1 MGRFSSLFD
10 TKQQEENRKLVQG
23 YIAERARRTEGSV
36 ARPASPISNS
46 SPQGEIQATA
56 QKSGSF
62 DSSPLGYRERWLNK
76 GQGTTKP
83 AGFSFKLPKMN
94 PVENNGG
101 GYNWS
106 EKQGAIGNV
115 EKPVQNPHVGQP
127 EEYYEKLW
135 QDYSNSHK
143 KIIPDNYNG
152 RADFAPN
159 INPMS
164 KEEYK
169 NLLKGDYE
177 KSGEYQF
184 MNELSKSPVGG
195 AIAPGFGTAWNAI
208 QGSIAGAEGIV
219 NTAHQLAS
227 KEKLKP
233 ESMAQQFKSNA
244 VRAGTLRAV
253 RNDLGFNYDDGVES
267 TGEKVA
273 DFIGGAVL
281 DSTASAA
288 RALTL
293 GTGGLALSSGT
304 AANQEYLDD
313 SVNPNITRDQML
325 SAGIAKGAA
334 EAAWEFAPQS
344 HFLEMS
350 KNGLGTTGKEI
361 AKNVLKQMGQEAIEE
376 MGTELTNTA
385 SDYLIK
391 GKQSDMVQEY
401 LARRQAGESDKEAKF
416 NTAKGIAANV
426 AMSGLGGALS
436 GGFSTGIAG
445 MSNTVRNGIAYSGMN
460 GTYQDIADSADIST
474 EEGKAIHEVATRLAE
489 KEAKGQKVSL
499 MDRGYLGNAID
510 NATIEASKKTEADN
524 STLEAETSH
533 SGEPV
538 QSGEENN
545 APYNVMSNNQT
556 EDSIREE
563 GSKAVA
569 PELSNRIQQIDS
581 TRKAMEQ
588 NALHEFSGNYDT
600 EGKQAFMKNYD
611 GSLDLPTY
619 IKAYNDI
626 YNIARYNY
634 KTGHEDLQTGAVKT
648 ARMALLSEEQRKEIY
663 KAGFRDLMATEKN
676 WNQNFKERIE
686 KREGGVMDSV
696 PHAPKNLT
704 TVLNALGKNTGLLF
718 RITDSKYAD
727 GANGSYEKGKGIITI
742 DLQSDNILGT
752 VSHEMTHWLKD
763 YNEIAYPMF
772 RGHVVES
779 LVRSSGTDFDTLKEA
794 YRNSYGQNMTEEE
807 IVDEIV
813 ADATT
818 HFLNDEKFIEEI
830 TKDKETK
837 GFAAKILDWI
847 KSVIDAYKELI
858 SHTGDRRASLAL
870 QEDLKRY
877 EEARELWSYGIEEAT
892 QNMKKYEPVNHAEDS
907 ETELSQVQLQK
918 IIEDGTPHEQLLE
931 HIYQTGTH
939 NNRYVYIQETPKILS
954 KILGI
959 DSLPMVMNT
968 EHVITVQA
976 KSKDEIK
983 QKLNI
988 PEEAAQKKRPH
999 NLTAKEILIDSDAM
1013 NSPAFIIRSDHID
1026 HDCSFLVV
1034 TNEYDSQKDR
1044 VVLAIKPSDHFNY
1057 ARISIVSNRIKS
1069 MYGKEDFSEFLKDNK
1084 NNLLYIE
1091 PSERKKQYKV
1101 KQKNRGTA
1109 PVSLN
1114 LVLPATSVVGL
1125 NLARFQMD
1133 VNKIL
1138 QNVDPK
1144 SRSNSNKVE
1153 PYFQNELQNFT
1164 NSQSN
1169 NTEDST
1175 TGDTTSANEILHQ
1188 LDISEEYYHT
1198 LEEENSELKKA
1209 NNYLSE
1215 VLNAEKSHV
1224 PSQADVRKTAD
1235 RMLDEFKSSFKKSD
1249 LVEQLTGLY
1258 QYLKESKNID
1268 GGEVT
1273 RVSRSIAREVI
1284 DNAQYQDE
1292 DEVREY
1298 KAFKGFF
1305 DKRPLY
1311 IPEEYIEDIFPD
1323 GFGALRKKYFGKVDI
1338 RKANADH
1345 QNNIYD
1351 IYRELQREFPNQ
1363 FPEHDFTSNDADV
1376 ALEILDG
1383 FEQLRPKDYE
1393 HFPGEEYNHAVDRL
1407 ADEIFNAYFEV
1418 GEESLNNKYKKS
1430 YKKLKEDA
1438 RASLEQEYREK
1449 YEAKLEKYIAKAEK
1463 KDEKSVARIKALR
1476 ADYKDSLIDYDT
1488 FIREEARILKK
1499 TGLEYQ
1505 ARRELHQA
1513 YREKQE
1519 EQRHRQI
1526 YKREIVR
1533 DSKALMNMAVNPTD
1547 NLHVPKVLLKD
1558 LVPVLSSVDFSSVN
1572 TYDGKLP
1579 KISMTAHEFAKN
1591 LETLNRRLQE
1601 AENNGDIFTEK
1612 DGKGMYLHIDP
1623 DLKANLQE
1631 IQEAVEGIGGNMNR
1645 LTTEQLQ
1652 TLRNSLRGLKKI
1664 VESQNKFISESTG
1677 KRMSD
1682 IVDQVIGEY
1691 KKQKTGTDYVAG
1703 LNVAKNFLK
1712 YEMLDAPTFFH
1723 ELGDGGD
1730 SMYKVLRHS
1739 LDKKTSA
1746 TIKASDYFE
1755 KSIKELNISE
1765 KDIKKMSETNV
1776 KVMAL
1781 DKKEGVKKEINIS
1794 KAQIISAYLDIL
1806 RDQARMHLLGE
1817 VTDKDTSRKTIEDIL
1832 GGFVLPDR
1840 RVGLV
1845 VKRDKTVYKLTE
1857 AEINTII
1864 QENLTENEIAL
1875 AEKMRYMY
1883 SKLLSS
1889 FGNEASNA
1897 VYGYD
1902 KFLEKNYVPI
1912 KVDSDSLTMKNADL
1926 EKMMVTL
1933 KNKGFTKSLQ
1943 KEAYNAL
1950 VLEDAFDVLSRHMDE
1965 MTTYYAY
1972 FPAIIDLQKFYN
1984 MTDENGDSVHREMSR
1999 VMGKGGTDYFMNLI
2013 RDLNGGRGDESTAGK
2028 LAYGAAGLY
2037 KGALVGGNLRVAIQ
2051 QPMSY
2056 ARAWSAIEGEYLLKG
2071 LSLPLAEANK
2081 EWELAKKYAP
2091 IAAWKAMG
2099 SYDINLGTKSTRT
2112 LLTGEETKLE
2122 KARNATFW
2130 LLEKGDEFAWK
2141 RLWYAAEKKVEG
2153 TTNLKKGTEEYY
2165 KAAAEIFNDVI
2176 DQTQVVD
2183 TVLNRTSAMKSKD
2196 GLAKVATS
2204 FMSEPSKTYNVVYR
2218 AYSDYKKG
2226 KIKAD
2231 KFIKTLMIGAIGQAL
2246 VSAAAS
2252 LLSAMR
2258 SKDKEKK
2265 FGDRYVDLFLN
2276 DYANNIKFWNTIPII
2291 GEKVE
2296 AALASLAGKRK
2307 FSSGN
2312 DFATKPIEDV
2322 MTSIRDLADYI
2333 NGDSK
2338 VGLGGTIYKMSNA
2351 ANALGIPLHNI
2362 LRDAGAV
2369 FDTWAY
2375 DISDDADIQ
2384 YFRDKAVFR
2393 MEAKNNRDKY
2403 VNVNRFLSSALK
2415 AYSVGDKNTGDKIIK
2430 DMQEKLG
2437 DDFINEKLEAT
2448 LAGDETIA
2456 EMAQKKLDGV
2466 DSSEEREYLHNHG
2479 YSDSMIDGAV
2489 TKAFQELK
2497 PIKDDEL
2504 AEQLFE
2510 RSEGYKE
2517 TLDNYVNYQIAK
2529 GNDSNEIRK
2538 SIKAAVTKKY
2548 KQAYVDAIGNPAES
2562 DAILKKILRITY
2574 EGKQLYTEKDLKQ
2587 WAKK

>member
-46 SPQGEIQATA
+46 SPQGELQATA

-106 EKQGAIGNV
+106 EKQGAIGNI
-115 EKPVQNPHVGQP
+115 EKPVQNPTATAPARTYNTPTTLSP
-127 EEYYEKLW
+127 E
-135 QDYSNSHK
+135 
-143 KIIPDNYNG
+143 
-152 RADFAPN
+152 AMA
-159 INPMS
+159 
-164 KEEYK
+164 
-169 NLLKGDYE
+169 NL
-177 KSGEYQF
+177 KSYQA
-184 MNELSKSPVGG
+184 NN
-195 AIAPGFGTAWNAI
+195 GTASQNLSGGVPI
-208 QGSIAGAEGIV
+208 DFQGLVKDAYENTREYAYLNRLSQKPIVGKLAPVVGAGQYVLSNIDSGFEGIR
-219 NTAHQLAS
+219 NTAEQIMSDDKISSQNMNGA
-227 KEKLKP
+227 
-233 ESMAQQFKSNA
+233 FRSNA
-244 VRAGTLRAV
+244 MREGSLRAL
-253 RNDLGFNYDDGVES
+253 RNNLGMKYDGIED
-267 TGEKVA
+267 TGEKIANFV
-273 DFIGGAVL
+273 GGTAL
-281 DSTASAA
+281 DAASSAA
-288 RALTL
+288 NATL
-293 GTGGLALSSGT
+293 FGTGGLALAAGN
-304 AANQEYLDD
+304 AANQEYLEDVD
-313 SVNPNITRDQML
+313 NPNITRDQML
-325 SAGIAKGAA
+325 LSGLAKGVA

-436 GGFSTGIAG
+436 GGFSTGLAG
-445 MSNTVRNGIAYSGMN
+445 MSNTVRNGIAYNGFN
-460 GTYQDIADSADIST
+460 GTYQDIADSADTST

-510 NATIEASKKTEADN
+510 NAAIEASKKAETNN

-533 SGEPV
+533 DGEPV
-538 QSGEENN
+538 QSVEGNN

-634 KTGHEDLQTGAVKT
+634 KTGHEDLRTGAVKT

-676 WNQNFKERIE
+676 WNQNFKERVE
-686 KREGGVMDSV
+686 KREGGVMDAV
-696 PHAPKNLT
+696 PHAPKNLI
-704 TVLNALGKNTGLLF
+704 TVLNALGKKTGLLF

-752 VSHEMTHWLKD
+752 VAHEMTHWLKD

-794 YRNSYGQNMTEEE
+794 YRNSYGQNMAEEE

-818 HFLNDEKFIEEI
+818 RFLNDEKLVKEI
-830 TKDKETK
+830 LADKETK

-877 EEARELWSYGIEEAT
+877 EEAMELWSYGIEEAT

-918 IIEDGTPHEQLLE
+918 IVDEGTPHEQLLE

-939 NNRYVYIQETPKILS
+939 NNRYVYIQETPKNLS

-959 DSLPMVMNT
+959 DSLPMVMNI
-968 EHVITVQA
+968 EHVVSVQA
-976 KSKDEIK
+976 KTKTEIQ
-983 QKLNI
+983 QKLNLT
-988 PEEAAQKKRPH
+988 PQQLQDRNPH
-999 NLTAKEILIDSDAM
+999 GLKASDIIIDSKAIDT
-1013 NSPAFIIRSDHID
+1013 PAFIIRSDD
-1026 HDCSFLVV
+1026 ETKDCSFVVV
-1034 TNEYDSQKDR
+1034 TNKFDSKGDR
-1044 VVLAIKPSDHFNY
+1044 VIVAVQPSDQFRY
-1057 ARISIVSNRIKS
+1057 AKISIVSNRIKS
-1069 MYGKEDFSEFLKDNK
+1069 VYGKEEFGTYLKTHKKD
-1084 NNLLYIE
+1084 LLYIE
-1091 PSERKKQYKV
+1091 PSERKKNYTYKDT
-1101 KQKNRGTA
+1101 KKNRGTA
-1109 PVSLN
+1109 PASLS
-1114 LVLPATSVVGL
+1114 LVLPATSVVGF

-1144 SRSNSNKVE
+1144 ARNDSNKVE

-1169 NTEDST
+1169 NTGNS
-1175 TGDTTSANEILHQ
+1175 TSATAILNQ

-1224 PSQADVRKTAD
+1224 PSQSDVRKTAD

-1311 IPEEYIEDIFPD
+1311 IPEEYIEDIYPD

-1351 IYRELQREFPNQ
+1351 IYRELQHEFPNQ

-1488 FIREEARILKK
+1488 FIREESRILKK

-1513 YREKQE
+1513 YREKQD

-1572 TYDGKLP
+1572 TYDGKIP
-1579 KISMTAHEFAKN
+1579 KISMTANEFAKN
-1591 LETLNRRLQE
+1591 LETLNRRLTE
-1601 AENNGDIFTEK
+1601 AEENGGVFTEE
-1612 DGKGMYLHIDP
+1612 DGKGMYLDIDP
-1623 DLKANLQE
+1623 DLRSSLQE
-1631 IQEAVEGIGGNMNR
+1631 VQEAVKGIDGNMNR
-1645 LTTEQLQ
+1645 LSTEQLQ

-1664 VESQNKFISESTG
+1664 VESQNKFISDTLNAKVSE
-1677 KRMSD
+1677 
-1682 IVDQVIGEY
+1682 VANEVINEFAS
-1691 KKQKTGTDYVAG
+1691 QKTGIDWNSKTHEF
-1703 LNVAKNFLK
+1703 LNYN
-1712 YEMLDAPTFFH
+1712 MLDAYSFFH
-1723 ELGDGGD
+1723 EMGDGGKKV
-1730 SMYKVLRHS
+1730 YKLLRAAR
-1739 LDKKTSA
+1739 DKKTVA
-1746 TIKASDYFE
+1746 LNQVENRFKEAMKENHIKT
-1755 KSIKELNISE
+1755 
-1765 KDIKKMSETNV
+1765 KDITKLSNDTFTFTAHTVRGNAKAEATMT
-1776 KVMAL
+1776 
-1781 DKKEGVKKEINIS
+1781 
-1794 KAQIISAYLDIL
+1794 KAQLMSMYLYNL
-1806 RDQARMHLLGE
+1806 RDQARMHMYGE
-1817 VTDKDTSRKTIEDIL
+1817 RTDAETGRKYIEEKL
-1832 GGFVLPDR
+1832 GGFKI
-1840 RVGLV
+1840 VGKKILGV
-1845 VKRDKTVYKLTE
+1845 TIRDENVYKLTE
-1857 AEINTII
+1857 AEVNALVD
-1864 QENLTENEIAL
+1864 EHLTDNEKAFADSIG
-1875 AEKMRYMY
+1875 KI
-1883 SKLLSS
+1883 LSVDVAK

-1902 KFLEKNYVPI
+1902 KFTEKNYFPI
-1912 KVDSDSLTMKNADL
+1912 KVDKDTIDMKNSDL
-1926 EKMMVTL
+1926 ERNMSTL
-1933 KNKGFTKSLQ
+1933 KNKGMTKSLQ
-1943 KEAYNAL
+1943 KEAYNPL
-1950 VLEDAFDVLSRHMDE
+1950 IVDDIFEVMMKHVDE
-1965 MTTYYAY
+1965 MTSYGAY
-1972 FPAIIDLQKFYN
+1972 FPAITDMQKFYN
-1984 MTDENGDSVHREMSR
+1984 MKDETGNSVHRELSR
-1999 VMGKGGTDYFMNLI
+1999 VMGKGGTNYYMNLL
-2013 RDLNGGRGDESTAGK
+2013 RDLNGSRGDTDNSDKFSQG
-2028 LAYGAAGLY
+2028 LSGLY
-2037 KGALVGGNLRVAIQ
+2037 KGAKVLGNLRVAIQ
-2051 QPMSY
+2051 QPTAY
-2056 ARAWSAIEGEYLLKG
+2056 ARAIAAIEPIYLAKG
-2071 LSLPLAEANK
+2071 LSLPVTEANK

-2091 IAAWKAMG
+2091 IALWKSMSG
-2099 SYDINLGTKSTRT
+2099 SFDINMGKGLRQQM
-2112 LLTGEETKLE
+2112 TGEATIREDIAN
-2122 KARNATFW
+2122 KAGYI
-2130 LLEKGDEFAWK
+2130 LEKGDEFAWK
-2141 RLWYAAEKKVEG
+2141 RLWYAAEKKVEA
-2153 TTNLKKGTEEYY
+2153 TTDLKKGTEEYY
-2165 KAAAEIFNDVI
+2165 KAAADIFNDII
-2176 DQTQVVD
+2176 DKTQVVD
-2183 TVLNRTSAMKSKD
+2183 SVLNRTDAMKMKS
-2196 GLAKVATS
+2196 GLVKLTTS
-2204 FMSEPSKTYNVVYR
+2204 FMSEPSKTYNMVYR
-2218 AYSDYKKG
+2218 AYSDFKKG
-2226 KIKAD
+2226 KGNGRE
-2231 KFIKTLMIGAIGQAL
+2231 LLGVMSGYVL
-2246 VSAAAS
+2246 SAAAAAAAAS
-2252 LLSAMR
+2252 VLSAMR
-2258 SKDKEKK
+2258 DKDKEKK
-2265 FGDRYVDLFLN
+2265 YGERWLDAFVGGFTDNINPIGYIPFLK
-2276 DYANNIKFWNTIPII
+2276 DA
-2291 GEKVE
+2291 VE
-2296 AALASLAGKRK
+2296 IAMNAGKWNNG
-2307 FSSGN
+2307 SN
-2312 DFATKPIEDV
+2312 DLTTKPIADAVKAVKSLHDAMNEDSKLGV
-2322 MTSIRDLADYI
+2322 VGNLYKASNMLDIAGIPMSNTLRDMGALYDTLIYDVLDDVNLQYDRDKLVYNMEGKNSNGDYI
-2333 NGDSK
+2333 NVK
-2338 VGLGGTIYKMSNA
+2338 
-2351 ANALGIPLHNI
+2351 
-2362 LRDAGAV
+2362 
-2369 FDTWAY
+2369 
-2375 DISDDADIQ
+2375 
-2384 YFRDKAVFR
+2384 
-2393 MEAKNNRDKY
+2393 
-2403 VNVNRFLSSALK
+2403 RFLSSALK
-2415 AYSVGDKNTGDKIIK
+2415 AYTRGDKALGDKIMADLK
-2430 DMQEKLG
+2430 AKLG
-2437 DDFINEKLEAT
+2437 DDVIEEAMQKQLKGNDTIQSMAEKKASGQDYSEDREA
-2448 LAGDETIA
+2448 LLSQGF
-2456 EMAQKKLDGV
+2456 
-2466 DSSEEREYLHNHG
+2466 SEA
-2479 YSDSMIDGAV
+2479 MID
-2489 TKAFQELK
+2489 KALESAYRKQS
-2497 PIKDDEL
+2497 PIKKEDL

-2510 RSEGYKE
+2510 QSEGYK
-2517 TLDNYVNYQIAK
+2517 
-2529 GNDSNEIRK
+2529 DSLK
-2538 SIKAAVTKKY
+2538 
-2548 KQAYVDAIGNPAES
+2548 AYVDYKKADGVSDDKIRSSIKSAVTGRYKEAYQAAIGNPAES

>member
-46 SPQGEIQATA
+46 SPQGELQATA
-56 QKSGSF
+56 QKSSTF
-62 DSSPLGYRERWLNK
+62 DSSPLGYRERWLSK

-83 AGFSFKLPKMN
+83 AGFSFNLPKMN
-94 PVENNGG
+94 SVENNGG

-115 EKPVQNPHVGQP
+115 EKPVQNSYVGQP

-135 QDYSNSHK
+135 QDYSKSHK

-195 AIAPGFGTAWNAI
+195 AIAPGFGIAWNAI

-325 SAGIAKGAA
+325 SAGIAKGVA

-385 SDYLIK
+385 SDFLIK

-460 GTYQDIADSADIST
+460 GTYQDIADSADTST

-510 NATIEASKKTEADN
+510 NAAIEASKQAEADN

-533 SGEPV
+533 YGEPV

-545 APYNVMSNNQT
+545 TPYNVLSDNQT

-569 PELSNRIQQIDS
+569 PELSNRIQQIDA

-634 KTGHEDLQTGAVKT
+634 KTGHEDLRTGAVKT

-676 WNQNFKERIE
+676 WNQNFKERVE

-752 VSHEMTHWLKD
+752 VAHEMTHWLKD

-794 YRNSYGQNMTEEE
+794 YRNSYGKNMTDEE

-818 HFLNDEKFIEEI
+818 RFLNDEKLVKEI
-830 TKDKETK
+830 LADKETK

-918 IIEDGTPHEQLLE
+918 VIDDQSDKPIEDRVEDVLTNKNFSDS
-931 HIYQTGTH
+931 HIYL
-939 NNRYVYIQETPKILS
+939 NDTPQVLQD
-954 KILGI
+954 LGLRN
-959 DSLPMVMNT
+959 LPMLMTSKHVYKAIRT
-968 EHVITVQA
+968 EQEAKNEGRFVQRD
-976 KSKDEIK
+976 KGHYHELGK
-983 QKLNI
+983 QKFLDVVNALEN
-988 PEEAAQKKRPH
+988 PEFIYKA
-999 NLTAKEILIDSDAM
+999 DSDP
-1013 NSPAFIIRSDHID
+1013 NDLQIIA
-1026 HDCSFLVV
+1026 VV
-1034 TNEYDSQKDR
+1034 GLKDDKNRQIMVAIQPEGNGNYNKVSVDSN
-1044 VVLAIKPSDHFNY
+1044 VAL
-1057 ARISIVSNRIKS
+1057 S
-1069 MYGKEDFSEFLKDNK
+1069 MYGRK
-1084 NNLLYIE
+1084 NLPTKISDAQNDGRILYDKNLNNNSGILQT
-1091 PSERKKQYKV
+1091 PVSQLHNNPLNTAVANSVNQYKQSV
-1101 KQKNRGTA
+1101 NNFLQKNG
-1109 PVSLN
+1109 
-1114 LVLPATSVVGL
+1114 
-1125 NLARFQMD
+1125 
-1133 VNKIL
+1133 K
-1138 QNVDPK
+1138 
-1144 SRSNSNKVE
+1144 
-1153 PYFQNELQNFT
+1153 
-1164 NSQSN
+1164 
-1169 NTEDST
+1169 
-1175 TGDTTSANEILHQ
+1175 LHQ

-1235 RMLDEFKSSFKKSD
+1235 KMLDEFKSSFKKSD

-1311 IPEEYIEDIFPD
+1311 IPEEYIEDIYPD

-1351 IYRELQREFPNQ
+1351 IYRELQHEFPNQ

-1449 YEAKLEKYIAKAEK
+1449 YEAKIEKYIAKAEK

-1513 YREKQE
+1513 YREKQD

-1817 VTDKDTSRKTIEDIL
+1817 VTDKDTSRKTIEDSL

>member
-46 SPQGEIQATA
+46 SPQGELQATA
-56 QKSGSF
+56 QKSSTF
-62 DSSPLGYRERWLNK
+62 DSSPLGYRERWLSK

-106 EKQGAIGNV
+106 EKQGAIGNI

-304 AANQEYLDD
+304 AANQEYLDN

-325 SAGIAKGAA
+325 SAGIAKGVA

-436 GGFSTGIAG
+436 GGFSTGLAG

-460 GTYQDIADSADIST
+460 GTYQDIADSADTST

-510 NATIEASKKTEADN
+510 NAAIEASKQAEADN

-533 SGEPV
+533 YGEPV
-538 QSGEENN
+538 QSEEGNN

-676 WNQNFKERIE
+676 WNQNFKERVE

-742 DLQSDNILGT
+742 DLQSDNVLGT
-752 VSHEMTHWLKD
+752 VAHEMTHWLKD

-818 HFLNDEKFIEEI
+818 HFLNDENFVKEI
-830 TKDKETK
+830 LADKETK

-907 ETELSQVQLQK
+907 EVELSQVQLQK
-918 IIEDGTPHEQLLE
+918 TI
-931 HIYQTGTH
+931 
-939 NNRYVYIQETPKILS
+939 NNQKGKTLS
-954 KILGI
+954 DRI
-959 DSLPMVMNT
+959 DDV
-968 EHVITVQA
+968 
-976 KSKDEIK
+976 
-983 QKLNI
+983 
-988 PEEAAQKKRPH
+988 
-999 NLTAKEILIDSDAM
+999 LT
-1013 NSPAFIIRSDHID
+1013 N
-1026 HDCSFLVV
+1026 
-1034 TNEYDSQKDR
+1034 
-1044 VVLAIKPSDHFNY
+1044 
-1057 ARISIVSNRIKS
+1057 
-1069 MYGKEDFSEFLKDNK
+1069 
-1084 NNLLYIE
+1084 
-1091 PSERKKQYKV
+1091 
-1101 KQKNRGTA
+1101 
-1109 PVSLN
+1109 
-1114 LVLPATSVVGL
+1114 
-1125 NLARFQMD
+1125 
-1133 VNKIL
+1133 
-1138 QNVDPK
+1138 
-1144 SRSNSNKVE
+1144 
-1153 PYFQNELQNFT
+1153 QNFT
-1164 NSQSN
+1164 ESHVYL
-1169 NTEDST
+1169 
-1175 TGDTTSANEILHQ
+1175 GDTPQILQDLGLRKLPILMTAKHVYNGIKTKQNAINEGRYFIKDEGHHHGIGRKNFIKVINNLNNPEIIYKYSNVKDDFRIVEVFGIKDKRNDPIIVVIKPEGNGYYNSINIDSNVALSMHGRSNIANKIIDAQKHGRILYVRNLNNKNSGSFQIPGSQLPNNFSSTAVANSLNQYKQDVNQFLKKNGKLNQ
-1188 LDISEEYYHT
+1188 LDISEEYYHA

-1311 IPEEYIEDIFPD
+1311 IPEEYIEDIYPD

-1351 IYRELQREFPNQ
+1351 IYRELQHEFTNQ

-1513 YREKQE
+1513 YREKQD

-1579 KISMTAHEFAKN
+1579 KISMTAGEFAKN
-1591 LETLNRRLQE
+1591 LETLNKRLTE
-1601 AENNGDIFTEK
+1601 AEENGGVFTEE
-1612 DGKGMYLHIDP
+1612 DGKGMYLDIDP
-1623 DLKANLQE
+1623 DLRASLNE
-1631 IQEAVEGIGGNMNR
+1631 VQEAVKGIDGNMNR
-1645 LTTEQLQ
+1645 LSTEQLQ

-1664 VESQNKFISESTG
+1664 VESQNKFISDTLNA
-1677 KRMSD
+1677 KVSD
-1682 IVDQVIGEY
+1682 VANEVINEFAS
-1691 KKQKTGTDYVAG
+1691 QKTGIDWNSKTHEF
-1703 LNVAKNFLK
+1703 LNYN
-1712 YEMLDAPTFFH
+1712 MLDAYSFFH
-1723 ELGDGGD
+1723 EMGDGGKKV
-1730 SMYKVLRHS
+1730 YKLLRAAR
-1739 LDKKTSA
+1739 DKKTVA
-1746 TIKASDYFE
+1746 LNQVENRFKEAMKENHIKT
-1755 KSIKELNISE
+1755 
-1765 KDIKKMSETNV
+1765 KDITKLSNDTFTFTAHTVRDNADAEATMT
-1776 KVMAL
+1776 
-1781 DKKEGVKKEINIS
+1781 
-1794 KAQIISAYLDIL
+1794 KAQLMSMYLYNL
-1806 RDQARMHLLGE
+1806 RDQARMHMYGE
-1817 VTDKDTSRKTIEDIL
+1817 RTDAETGRKHIEEKL
-1832 GGFVLPDR
+1832 GGFKI
-1840 RVGLV
+1840 VGKKILGV
-1845 VKRDKTVYKLTE
+1845 TIRDENVYKLTE
-1857 AEINTII
+1857 AEVNALVD
-1864 QENLTENEIAL
+1864 EHLTDNEKAFADSIG
-1875 AEKMRYMY
+1875 KI
-1883 SKLLSS
+1883 LSVDVAK

-1902 KFLEKNYVPI
+1902 KFTEKNYFPI
-1912 KVDSDSLTMKNADL
+1912 KVDKDTIDMKNSDL
-1926 EKMMVTL
+1926 ERNMSTL
-1933 KNKGFTKSLQ
+1933 KNKGMTKSLQ
-1943 KEAYNAL
+1943 KEAYNPL
-1950 VLEDAFDVLSRHMDE
+1950 IVDDIFEVMMKHVDE
-1965 MTTYYAY
+1965 MTSYGAY
-1972 FPAIIDLQKFYN
+1972 FPAITDMQKFYN
-1984 MTDENGDSVHREMSR
+1984 MKDETGNSVHRELSR
-1999 VMGKGGTDYFMNLI
+1999 VMGKGGTNYYMDLL
-2013 RDLNGGRGDESTAGK
+2013 RDLNGSRGDTDNADKFSQGFSS
-2028 LAYGAAGLY
+2028 LY
-2037 KGALVGGNLRVAIQ
+2037 KGAKVLGNLRVAIQ
-2051 QPMSY
+2051 QPTAY
-2056 ARAWSAIEGEYLLKG
+2056 ARAIAAIEGKYLAQG
-2071 LSLPLAEANK
+2071 LSLPITEANK

-2091 IAAWKAMG
+2091 IALWKSMSG
-2099 SYDINLGTKSTRT
+2099 SFDINMGKGLRQQM
-2112 LLTGEETKLE
+2112 TGEATIRENIAN
-2122 KARNATFW
+2122 KAGF

-2141 RLWYAAEKKVEG
+2141 RLWYAAEKKVEA
-2153 TTNLKKGTEEYY
+2153 TTDLKKGTEEYY
-2165 KAAAEIFNDVI
+2165 KAAADIFNDVI
-2176 DQTQVVD
+2176 DETQVVD
-2183 TVLNRTSAMKSKD
+2183 SVLNRTDAMKNKS
-2196 GLAKVATS
+2196 GLTKLTTS
-2204 FMSEPSKTYNVVYR
+2204 FMSEPSKTYNMVYR
-2218 AYSDYKKG
+2218 AYSDFKKG
-2226 KIKAD
+2226 KGNARV
-2231 KFIKTLMIGAIGQAL
+2231 LLGVMSAYVLNAAL
-2246 VSAAAS
+2246 AAAVAS
-2252 LLSAMR
+2252 LPSAMR
-2258 SKDKEKK
+2258 DKDKEKK
-2265 FGDRYVDLFLN
+2265 YGERWLDAFTGGFTDNINPISYIPFAKDAVEIAMNAFSGKWNNGSNDL
-2276 DYANNIKFWNTIPII
+2276 T
-2291 GEKVE
+2291 
-2296 AALASLAGKRK
+2296 
-2307 FSSGN
+2307 
-2312 DFATKPIEDV
+2312 TKPI
-2322 MTSIRDLADYI
+2322 ADAVKAVKSLSEAM
-2333 NGDSK
+2333 NEDSK
-2338 VGLGGTIYKMSNA
+2338 LGVAGNLYKASNMLDIAGIPMSNT
-2351 ANALGIPLHNI
+2351 
-2362 LRDAGAV
+2362 LRDIGALY
-2369 FDTWAY
+2369 DTLIY
-2375 DISDDADIQ
+2375 DVLDDVNLQ
-2384 YFRDKAVFR
+2384 YERDKLVYN
-2393 MEAKNNRDKY
+2393 MEGKNSKGDY
-2403 VNVNRFLSSALK
+2403 FNVKRFLSSALK
-2415 AYSVGDKNTGDKIIK
+2415 AYTRGDKALGDKIMADLK
-2430 DMQEKLG
+2430 AKLG
-2437 DDFINEKLEAT
+2437 DDVIEEAMQKQLKGNDTIQAMAEKKASGQDYSEDRESLLSQGFSEA
-2448 LAGDETIA
+2448 
-2456 EMAQKKLDGV
+2456 
-2466 DSSEEREYLHNHG
+2466 
-2479 YSDSMIDGAV
+2479 MID
-2489 TKAFQELK
+2489 KALESAYRKQSPVKKE
-2497 PIKDDEL
+2497 DL

-2510 RSEGYKE
+2510 QSEGYK
-2517 TLDNYVNYQIAK
+2517 
-2529 GNDSNEIRK
+2529 DSLK
-2538 SIKAAVTKKY
+2538 
-2548 KQAYVDAIGNPAES
+2548 AYVDYKKADGVSDEKIRSNIKSAVTGRYKEVYQAAIGNPAES

>member
-46 SPQGEIQATA
+46 SPRGELQATA
-56 QKSGSF
+56 QKSSTF
-62 DSSPLGYRERWLNK
+62 DSSPLGYRQRWLEKNK
-76 GQGTTKP
+76 PQAPKVTPTATAPARTYNTPTTLSPEAMANLK
-83 AGFSFKLPKMN
+83 SYQS
-94 PVENNGG
+94 NNGITNQNLSG
-101 GYNWS
+101 GVPVDF
-106 EKQGAIGNV
+106 QGLVKDAYENTREYAYLNRLSQKPIVGKLAPVVGAGQYVLSNV
-115 EKPVQNPHVGQP
+115 
-127 EEYYEKLW
+127 
-135 QDYSNSHK
+135 D
-143 KIIPDNYNG
+143 
-152 RADFAPN
+152 
-159 INPMS
+159 
-164 KEEYK
+164 
-169 NLLKGDYE
+169 
-177 KSGEYQF
+177 SGF
-184 MNELSKSPVGG
+184 
-195 AIAPGFGTAWNAI
+195 
-208 QGSIAGAEGIV
+208 EGIR
-219 NTAHQLAS
+219 NTAEQIMS
-227 KEKLKP
+227 DEKI
-233 ESMAQQFKSNA
+233 SSQNMNGAFRSNA
-244 VRAGTLRAV
+244 MREGSLRAL
-253 RNDLGFNYDDGVES
+253 RNNLGMKYDGVED
-267 TGEKVA
+267 TGEKIANFV
-273 DFIGGAVL
+273 GGTAL
-281 DSTASAA
+281 DAASSAA
-288 RALTL
+288 NATL
-293 GTGGLALSSGT
+293 FGTGGLALAAGN
-304 AANQEYLDD
+304 AANQEYLENVD
-313 SVNPNITRDQML
+313 NPNITRDQML
-325 SAGIAKGAA
+325 LSGLAKGVA

-401 LARRQAGESDKEAKF
+401 LARRQAGESEKEAKF
-416 NTAKGIAANV
+416 NTAKGIAGNV

-436 GGFSTGIAG
+436 GGFSTGLAG
-445 MSNTVRNGIAYSGMN
+445 MSNTVRNGFAYSGMN
-460 GTYQDIADSADIST
+460 GTYQDIADSADTST

-510 NATIEASKKTEADN
+510 NAAIEASKQAETNN

-533 SGEPV
+533 NGEPV

-581 TRKAMEQ
+581 TRKAIEQ
-588 NALHEFSGNYDT
+588 NALHEFSENYDT
-600 EGKQAFMKNYD
+600 EGKQAFTKNYD

-634 KTGHEDLQTGAVKT
+634 KTGHEDLRTGAVKT

-676 WNQNFKERIE
+676 WNQNFKERVE

-696 PHAPKNLT
+696 PHAPKNLI

-752 VSHEMTHWLKD
+752 VAHEMTHWLKD

-837 GFAAKILDWI
+837 GFAEKILDWI

-892 QNMKKYEPVNHAEDS
+892 QNMKKYDPVTHAEDS

-918 IIEDGTPHEQLLE
+918 VIDDQSDKPIEDRVEDVLTNKNFSDS
-931 HIYQTGTH
+931 HIYL
-939 NNRYVYIQETPKILS
+939 NDTPQVLQD
-954 KILGI
+954 LGLRN
-959 DSLPMVMNT
+959 LPMLMTSKHVYKAIRT
-968 EHVITVQA
+968 EQEAKNEGRFVQRD
-976 KSKDEIK
+976 KGHYHELGK
-983 QKLNI
+983 QKFLDVVNALEN
-988 PEEAAQKKRPH
+988 PEFIYKA
-999 NLTAKEILIDSDAM
+999 DSDP
-1013 NSPAFIIRSDHID
+1013 NDLQIIA
-1026 HDCSFLVV
+1026 VV
-1034 TNEYDSQKDR
+1034 GLKDDKNRQIMVAIQPEGNGNYNKVSVDSN
-1044 VVLAIKPSDHFNY
+1044 VAL
-1057 ARISIVSNRIKS
+1057 S
-1069 MYGKEDFSEFLKDNK
+1069 MYGRK
-1084 NNLLYIE
+1084 NLPTKISDAQNDGRILYDKNLNNNSGILQT
-1091 PSERKKQYKV
+1091 PVSQLHNNPLNTAVANSVNQYKQSV
-1101 KQKNRGTA
+1101 NNFLQKNGK
-1109 PVSLN
+1109 LN
-1114 LVLPATSVVGL
+1114 
-1125 NLARFQMD
+1125 
-1133 VNKIL
+1133 
-1138 QNVDPK
+1138 
-1144 SRSNSNKVE
+1144 
-1153 PYFQNELQNFT
+1153 
-1164 NSQSN
+1164 
-1169 NTEDST
+1169 
-1175 TGDTTSANEILHQ
+1175 Q
-1188 LDISEEYYHT
+1188 LDISEEYYHA

-1224 PSQADVRKTAD
+1224 PSQSDVRKTAD

-1311 IPEEYIEDIFPD
+1311 IPEEYIEDIYPD

-1351 IYRELQREFPNQ
+1351 IYRELQHEFPNQ

-1513 YREKQE
+1513 YREKQD

-1572 TYDGKLP
+1572 TYDGKIP
-1579 KISMTAHEFAKN
+1579 KISMTANEFAKN
-1591 LETLNRRLQE
+1591 LETLNRRLTE
-1601 AENNGDIFTEK
+1601 AEENGGVFTEE
-1612 DGKGMYLHIDP
+1612 DGKGMYLDIDP
-1623 DLKANLQE
+1623 DLRASLQE
-1631 IQEAVEGIGGNMNR
+1631 VQEAVKGIDGNMNR
-1645 LTTEQLQ
+1645 LSTEQLQ

-1664 VESQNKFISESTG
+1664 VESQNQFISDTLNAKVSEVANEVIKDFES
-1677 KRMSD
+1677 
-1682 IVDQVIGEY
+1682 
-1691 KKQKTGTDYVAG
+1691 QKTGTAWIG
-1703 LNVAKNFLK
+1703 IPGKTHEFLNYN
-1712 YEMLDAPTFFH
+1712 MLDAYSFFH
-1723 ELGDGGD
+1723 EMGDGGKKV
-1730 SMYKVLRHS
+1730 YKLLRAAR
-1739 LDKKTSA
+1739 DKKTVA
-1746 TIKASDYFE
+1746 LNQVENRFKEAMKENHIKT
-1755 KSIKELNISE
+1755 
-1765 KDIKKMSETNV
+1765 KDITKLSNDTFTFTAHTVRGNAQAEATMT
-1776 KVMAL
+1776 
-1781 DKKEGVKKEINIS
+1781 
-1794 KAQIISAYLDIL
+1794 KAQLMSMYLYDL
-1806 RDQARMHLLGE
+1806 RDQARMHMYGE
-1817 VTDKDTSRKTIEDIL
+1817 RTDAETGAKHIEEKL
-1832 GGFVLPDR
+1832 GGFKIGDR
-1840 RVGLV
+1840 KEIGRYA
-1845 VKRDKTVYKLTE
+1845 RDENVYKLTE
-1857 AEINTII
+1857 AEVNALVD
-1864 QENLTENEIAL
+1864 EHLTDNEKAFADSIG
-1875 AEKMRYMY
+1875 KI
-1883 SKLLSS
+1883 LSVDVAK

-1902 KFLEKNYVPI
+1902 KFTEKNYFPI
-1912 KVDSDSLTMKNADL
+1912 KVDKDTIDMKNSDL
-1926 EKMMVTL
+1926 ERNMSTL
-1933 KNKGFTKSLQ
+1933 KNKGMTKSLQ
-1943 KEAYNAL
+1943 KEAYNPL
-1950 VLEDAFDVLSRHMDE
+1950 IVDDIFEVMMKHVDE
-1965 MTTYYAY
+1965 MTSYGAY
-1972 FPAIIDLQKFYN
+1972 FPAITDMQKFYN
-1984 MTDENGDSVHREMSR
+1984 MKDETGNSVHRELSR
-1999 VMGKGGTDYFMNLI
+1999 VMGKGGTNYYMDLL
-2013 RDLNGGRGDESTAGK
+2013 RDLNGSRGDTDNADKFSQGFSS
-2028 LAYGAAGLY
+2028 LY
-2037 KGALVGGNLRVAIQ
+2037 KGAKVLGNLRVAIQ
-2051 QPMSY
+2051 QPTAY
-2056 ARAWSAIEGEYLLKG
+2056 ARAIAAIEPIYLAKG
-2071 LSLPLAEANK
+2071 LSLPITEANK

-2091 IAAWKAMG
+2091 IALWKSMSG
-2099 SYDINLGTKSTRT
+2099 SFDINMGKGLRQQM
-2112 LLTGEETKLE
+2112 TGEATIREDIAN
-2122 KARNATFW
+2122 KAGF

-2141 RLWYAAEKKVEG
+2141 RLWYAAEKKVEA
-2153 TTNLKKGTEEYY
+2153 TTDLKKGTEEYY
-2165 KAAAEIFNDVI
+2165 KAAADIFNDVI
-2176 DQTQVVD
+2176 DKTQVVD
-2183 TVLNRTSAMKSKD
+2183 SVLNRTDAMKSKS
-2196 GLAKVATS
+2196 GLTKLTTS
-2204 FMSEPSKTYNVVYR
+2204 FMSEPSKTYNMVYR

-2226 KIKAD
+2226 KGNAGE
-2231 KFIKTLMIGAIGQAL
+2231 LLGVMSAYVLNAAL
-2246 VSAAAS
+2246 AAAAAS
-2252 LLSAMR
+2252 VLSAMR
-2258 SKDKEKK
+2258 SREKEKK
-2265 FGDRYVDLFLN
+2265 YGERWLDAFVGGFTDNINPIGYIPFAREAFEIAVNTALKKWNNGSNDL
-2276 DYANNIKFWNTIPII
+2276 T
-2291 GEKVE
+2291 
-2296 AALASLAGKRK
+2296 
-2307 FSSGN
+2307 
-2312 DFATKPIEDV
+2312 TKPIADAVKAVNNLSEAMDEDSKLGV
-2322 MTSIRDLADYI
+2322 VGNLYKASNALDIAGIPMSNTLRDMGALYDTLIYDVLDDVNLQYDRDKLVYNMEGKNSKGDYI
-2333 NGDSK
+2333 NVK
-2338 VGLGGTIYKMSNA
+2338 
-2351 ANALGIPLHNI
+2351 
-2362 LRDAGAV
+2362 
-2369 FDTWAY
+2369 
-2375 DISDDADIQ
+2375 
-2384 YFRDKAVFR
+2384 
-2393 MEAKNNRDKY
+2393 
-2403 VNVNRFLSSALK
+2403 RFLSSALK
-2415 AYSVGDKNTGDKIIK
+2415 AYTRGDKALGDKIMADLK
-2430 DMQEKLG
+2430 AKLG
-2437 DDFINEKLEAT
+2437 DDVIEEAMQKQLKGNDAIQAMAEKKASGQDYSEDREA
-2448 LAGDETIA
+2448 LLSQGF
-2456 EMAQKKLDGV
+2456 
-2466 DSSEEREYLHNHG
+2466 SEA
-2479 YSDSMIDGAV
+2479 MID
-2489 TKAFQELK
+2489 KALESAYRKQSPVKKE
-2497 PIKDDEL
+2497 DL

-2510 RSEGYKE
+2510 QSEGYK
-2517 TLDNYVNYQIAK
+2517 
-2529 GNDSNEIRK
+2529 DSLK
-2538 SIKAAVTKKY
+2538 
-2548 KQAYVDAIGNPAES
+2548 AYVDYKKADGVSDEKIRSSIKSAVTGRYKEAYQAAIGNPAES
-2562 DAILKKILRITY
+2562 DAILRKILRITY

>member
-1 MGRFSSLFD
+1 
-10 TKQQEENRKLVQG
+10 
-23 YIAERARRTEGSV
+23 
-36 ARPASPISNS
+36 
-46 SPQGEIQATA
+46 
-56 QKSGSF
+56 
-62 DSSPLGYRERWLNK
+62 
-76 GQGTTKP
+76 
-83 AGFSFKLPKMN
+83 
-94 PVENNGG
+94 
-101 GYNWS
+101 
-106 EKQGAIGNV
+106 
-115 EKPVQNPHVGQP
+115 
-127 EEYYEKLW
+127 
-135 QDYSNSHK
+135 
-143 KIIPDNYNG
+143 
-152 RADFAPN
+152 
-159 INPMS
+159 
-164 KEEYK
+164 
-169 NLLKGDYE
+169 
-177 KSGEYQF
+177 
-184 MNELSKSPVGG
+184 
-195 AIAPGFGTAWNAI
+195 
-208 QGSIAGAEGIV
+208 
-219 NTAHQLAS
+219 
-227 KEKLKP
+227 
-233 ESMAQQFKSNA
+233 
-244 VRAGTLRAV
+244 
-253 RNDLGFNYDDGVES
+253 
-267 TGEKVA
+267 
-273 DFIGGAVL
+273 
-281 DSTASAA
+281 
-288 RALTL
+288 
-293 GTGGLALSSGT
+293 
-304 AANQEYLDD
+304 
-313 SVNPNITRDQML
+313 
-325 SAGIAKGAA
+325 
-334 EAAWEFAPQS
+334 
-344 HFLEMS
+344 
-350 KNGLGTTGKEI
+350 
-361 AKNVLKQMGQEAIEE
+361 
-376 MGTELTNTA
+376 
-385 SDYLIK
+385 
-391 GKQSDMVQEY
+391 MVQEY

-416 NTAKGIAANV
+416 NTAKGIVANV

-460 GTYQDIADSADIST
+460 GTYQDIADSADTST

-510 NATIEASKKTEADN
+510 NAAIEASKKAEANN
-524 STLEAETSH
+524 STLEAEASH
-533 SGEPV
+533 DGEPV
-538 QSGEENN
+538 QSEEGNN
-545 APYNVMSNNQT
+545 TPYNVMTNNQT

-569 PELSNRIQQIDS
+569 PELNTRIQQIDS

-634 KTGHEDLQTGAVKT
+634 KTGHEDLRTGAVKT

-676 WNQNFKERIE
+676 WNQNFKERVE

-752 VSHEMTHWLKD
+752 VAHEMTHWLKD

-818 HFLNDEKFIEEI
+818 HFLNDENFVKEI
-830 TKDKETK
+830 LADKETK
-837 GFAAKILDWI
+837 GFAEKILDWI

-892 QNMKKYEPVNHAEDS
+892 QNMQKYEPVNHAEDS
-907 ETELSQVQLQK
+907 ETELSQIQLQK
-918 IIEDGTPHEQLLE
+918 TI
-931 HIYQTGTH
+931 
-939 NNRYVYIQETPKILS
+939 NNQKGKTLS
-954 KILGI
+954 DRI
-959 DSLPMVMNT
+959 DDV
-968 EHVITVQA
+968 
-976 KSKDEIK
+976 
-983 QKLNI
+983 LN
-988 PEEAAQKKRPH
+988 
-999 NLTAKEILIDSDAM
+999 N
-1013 NSPAFIIRSDHID
+1013 
-1026 HDCSFLVV
+1026 
-1034 TNEYDSQKDR
+1034 
-1044 VVLAIKPSDHFNY
+1044 
-1057 ARISIVSNRIKS
+1057 
-1069 MYGKEDFSEFLKDNK
+1069 
-1084 NNLLYIE
+1084 
-1091 PSERKKQYKV
+1091 
-1101 KQKNRGTA
+1101 
-1109 PVSLN
+1109 
-1114 LVLPATSVVGL
+1114 
-1125 NLARFQMD
+1125 
-1133 VNKIL
+1133 
-1138 QNVDPK
+1138 
-1144 SRSNSNKVE
+1144 
-1153 PYFQNELQNFT
+1153 QNFT
-1164 NSQSN
+1164 ESHVYL
-1169 NTEDST
+1169 
-1175 TGDTTSANEILHQ
+1175 GDTPQILQDLGLRKLPILMTAKHVYNGIKTKQSAINEGRYFVKDNGHHHGLGRKNFIKVINNLNNPEIIYKYSNAKDDFRIVEVFGIKDKRNDPIIVVIKPEGNGYYNSINIDSNVALSMHGRSNISNKIIDAQKHGRILYVRNLNNKNSGSYQIPGSQLPNNFSSTAVANSVNQYKQSVNNFLQKNGKLNQ
-1188 LDISEEYYHT
+1188 LDISEEYYHA

-1224 PSQADVRKTAD
+1224 PSQSDVRKTAD

-1311 IPEEYIEDIFPD
+1311 IPEEYIEDIYPD

-1351 IYRELQREFPNQ
+1351 IYRELQHEFPNQ

-1449 YEAKLEKYIAKAEK
+1449 YEAKIEKYIAKAEK

-1513 YREKQE
+1513 YREKQD

-1579 KISMTAHEFAKN
+1579 KISMTAGEFAKN

-1664 VESQNKFISESTG
+1664 VESQNKFISDTLNA
-1677 KRMSD
+1677 KVSD
-1682 IVDQVIGEY
+1682 VANEVINEFAS
-1691 KKQKTGTDYVAG
+1691 QKTGIDWNSKTHEF
-1703 LNVAKNFLK
+1703 LNYN
-1712 YEMLDAPTFFH
+1712 MLDAYSFFH
-1723 ELGDGGD
+1723 EMGDGGKKV
-1730 SMYKVLRHS
+1730 YKLLRAAR
-1739 LDKKTSA
+1739 DKKTVA
-1746 TIKASDYFE
+1746 LNQVENRFKEAMKENHIKT
-1755 KSIKELNISE
+1755 
-1765 KDIKKMSETNV
+1765 KDITKLSNDTFTFTAHTVRGNADAEATMT
-1776 KVMAL
+1776 
-1781 DKKEGVKKEINIS
+1781 
-1794 KAQIISAYLDIL
+1794 KAQLMSMYLYNL
-1806 RDQARMHLLGE
+1806 RDQARMHMYGE
-1817 VTDKDTSRKTIEDIL
+1817 RTDAETGRKYIEEKL
-1832 GGFVLPDR
+1832 GGFKI
-1840 RVGLV
+1840 VGKKILGV
-1845 VKRDKTVYKLTE
+1845 TIRDENVYKLTE
-1857 AEINTII
+1857 AEVNALVD
-1864 QENLTENEIAL
+1864 EHLTDNEKAFADSIG
-1875 AEKMRYMY
+1875 KI
-1883 SKLLSS
+1883 LSIDVAK

-1902 KFLEKNYVPI
+1902 KFTEKNYFPI
-1912 KVDSDSLTMKNADL
+1912 KVDKDTIDMKNSDL
-1926 EKMMVTL
+1926 ERNMSTL
-1933 KNKGFTKSLQ
+1933 KNKGMTKSLQ
-1943 KEAYNAL
+1943 KEAYNPL
-1950 VLEDAFDVLSRHMDE
+1950 IVDDIFEVMMKHVDE
-1965 MTTYYAY
+1965 MTSYGAY
-1972 FPAIIDLQKFYN
+1972 FPAITDMQKFYN
-1984 MTDENGDSVHREMSR
+1984 MKDETGNSVHRELSR
-1999 VMGKGGTDYFMNLI
+1999 VMGNGGTNYYMNLL
-2013 RDLNGGRGDESTAGK
+2013 RDLNGSRGDTDNSDKFSQG
-2028 LAYGAAGLY
+2028 LSGLY
-2037 KGALVGGNLRVAIQ
+2037 KGAKVLGNLRVAIQ
-2051 QPMSY
+2051 QPTAY
-2056 ARAWSAIEGEYLLKG
+2056 ARAIAAIEPIYLAKG
-2071 LSLPLAEANK
+2071 LSLPVTEANK

-2091 IAAWKAMG
+2091 IALWKSMSG
-2099 SYDINLGTKSTRT
+2099 SFDINMGKGLRQQM
-2112 LLTGEETKLE
+2112 TGEATIREDIAN
-2122 KARNATFW
+2122 KAGYI
-2130 LLEKGDEFAWK
+2130 LEKGDEFAWK
-2141 RLWYAAEKKVEG
+2141 RLWYAAEKKVEA
-2153 TTNLKKGTEEYY
+2153 TTDLKKGTEEYY
-2165 KAAAEIFNDVI
+2165 KAAADIFNDII
-2176 DQTQVVD
+2176 DKTQVVD
-2183 TVLNRTSAMKSKD
+2183 SVLNRTDAMKSKS
-2196 GLAKVATS
+2196 GLTKLTTS
-2204 FMSEPSKTYNVVYR
+2204 FMSEPSKTYNMVYR
-2218 AYSDYKKG
+2218 AYSDFKRGKG
-2226 KIKAD
+2226 NAGE
-2231 KFIKTLMIGAIGQAL
+2231 LLGVMSAYVLNAAL
-2246 VSAAAS
+2246 TAAFAS
-2252 LLSAMR
+2252 VVSAMR
-2258 SKDKEKK
+2258 SREKEKK
-2265 FGDRYVDLFLN
+2265 YGERWLDAFVGDFTDNINPIGYIPFAKDVVEIAVNTALKKWNNGSNDL
-2276 DYANNIKFWNTIPII
+2276 
-2291 GEKVE
+2291 
-2296 AALASLAGKRK
+2296 
-2307 FSSGN
+2307 
-2312 DFATKPIEDV
+2312 ATKPISEAV
-2322 MTSIRDLADYI
+2322 KAVSNLAEIMDE
-2333 NGDSK
+2333 DSK
-2338 VGLGGTIYKMSNA
+2338 LSKWGNFYKATNI
-2351 ANALGIPLHNI
+2351 LDGFGIPISNT
-2362 LRDAGAV
+2362 LRDMGALY
-2369 FDTWAY
+2369 DTLIY
-2375 DISDDADIQ
+2375 DVLDDVNLQ
-2384 YFRDKAVFR
+2384 YDRDKKVYN
-2393 MEAKNNRDKY
+2393 MEGKNSKGDY
-2403 VNVNRFLSSALK
+2403 VNVKRFLSSALK
-2415 AYSVGDKNTGDKIIK
+2415 AYTRGDKALGDKIMADLK
-2430 DMQEKLG
+2430 AKLG
-2437 DDFINEKLEAT
+2437 DDVIEEAMQKQLKGNDTIQSMAEKKASGQDFSEDREA
-2448 LAGDETIA
+2448 LLSQGF
-2456 EMAQKKLDGV
+2456 
-2466 DSSEEREYLHNHG
+2466 SEA
-2479 YSDSMIDGAV
+2479 MID
-2489 TKAFQELK
+2489 KALESAYRKQS
-2497 PIKDDEL
+2497 PIKKEDL

-2510 RSEGYKE
+2510 QSEGYK
-2517 TLDNYVNYQIAK
+2517 
-2529 GNDSNEIRK
+2529 DSLK
-2538 SIKAAVTKKY
+2538 
-2548 KQAYVDAIGNPAES
+2548 AYVDYKKADGVSDEKIRSSIKSAVTGRYKEAYQAAIGNPAES
-2562 DAILKKILRITY
+2562 DAILRKILRITY

>member
-46 SPQGEIQATA
+46 SPQGELQATA
-56 QKSGSF
+56 QKSSTF

-76 GQGTTKP
+76 GKDTTKP

-115 EKPVQNPHVGQP
+115 EKPVQNPTATAPARTYNTPTTLSSEAMANLKSYQANNGTTSQDLSGGVPIDFQGLVKDAYENTREYAYLNRLSQKPIVG
-127 EEYYEKLW
+127 KLAPVVGAG
-135 QDYSNSHK
+135 QYVLSN
-143 KIIPDNYNG
+143 ID
-152 RADFAPN
+152 
-159 INPMS
+159 
-164 KEEYK
+164 
-169 NLLKGDYE
+169 
-177 KSGEYQF
+177 SGF
-184 MNELSKSPVGG
+184 
-195 AIAPGFGTAWNAI
+195 
-208 QGSIAGAEGIV
+208 EGIR
-219 NTAHQLAS
+219 NTAEQIMSDDKISSQNMNGA
-227 KEKLKP
+227 
-233 ESMAQQFKSNA
+233 FRSNA
-244 VRAGTLRAV
+244 MREGSLRAL
-253 RNDLGFNYDDGVES
+253 RNNLGMKYDGVED
-267 TGEKVA
+267 TGEKIANFV
-273 DFIGGAVL
+273 GGTAL
-281 DSTASAA
+281 DAASSAA
-288 RALTL
+288 NATL
-293 GTGGLALSSGT
+293 FGTGGLALAAGN
-304 AANQEYLDD
+304 AANQEYLENVD
-313 SVNPNITRDQML
+313 NPNITRDQML
-325 SAGIAKGAA
+325 LSGLAKGVA

-401 LARRQAGESDKEAKF
+401 LARRQSGESDKEAKF

-445 MSNTVRNGIAYSGMN
+445 MSNTIRNGIAYSGMN
-460 GTYQDIADSADIST
+460 GTYQDIADSADTST

-510 NATIEASKKTEADN
+510 NAAIEASKKAEADN

-533 SGEPV
+533 DGEPV
-538 QSGEENN
+538 QSGEGNN
-545 APYNVMSNNQT
+545 APYNVLSNNQT

-569 PELSNRIQQIDS
+569 PELSNRIQQIDA

-676 WNQNFKERIE
+676 WNQNFRERVE

-763 YNEIAYPMF
+763 YNELAYPMF

-837 GFAAKILDWI
+837 GFAEKILDWI

-892 QNMKKYEPVNHAEDS
+892 QNMQKYEPVNHAEDS
-907 ETELSQVQLQK
+907 ETELSQIQLQK
-918 IIEDGTPHEQLLE
+918 TI
-931 HIYQTGTH
+931 
-939 NNRYVYIQETPKILS
+939 NNQKGKTLS
-954 KILGI
+954 DRI
-959 DSLPMVMNT
+959 DDV
-968 EHVITVQA
+968 
-976 KSKDEIK
+976 
-983 QKLNI
+983 LN
-988 PEEAAQKKRPH
+988 
-999 NLTAKEILIDSDAM
+999 N
-1013 NSPAFIIRSDHID
+1013 
-1026 HDCSFLVV
+1026 
-1034 TNEYDSQKDR
+1034 
-1044 VVLAIKPSDHFNY
+1044 
-1057 ARISIVSNRIKS
+1057 
-1069 MYGKEDFSEFLKDNK
+1069 
-1084 NNLLYIE
+1084 
-1091 PSERKKQYKV
+1091 
-1101 KQKNRGTA
+1101 
-1109 PVSLN
+1109 
-1114 LVLPATSVVGL
+1114 
-1125 NLARFQMD
+1125 
-1133 VNKIL
+1133 
-1138 QNVDPK
+1138 
-1144 SRSNSNKVE
+1144 
-1153 PYFQNELQNFT
+1153 QNFT
-1164 NSQSN
+1164 ESHVYL
-1169 NTEDST
+1169 
-1175 TGDTTSANEILHQ
+1175 GDTPQILQDLGLRKLPILMTAKHVYNGIKTKQSAINEGRYFVKDNGHHHGLGRKNFIKVINNLNNPEIIYKYSNAKDDFRIVEVFGIKDKRNDPIIVVIKPEGNGYYNSINIDSNVALSMHGRSNISNKIIDAQKHGRILYVRNLNNKNSGSYQIPGSQLPNNFSSTAVANSLNQYKQSVNNFLQKNGKLHQ
-1188 LDISEEYYHT
+1188 LDISEEYYHA

-1209 NNYLSE
+1209 NNYLSD

-1224 PSQADVRKTAD
+1224 PSQSDVRKTAD

-1273 RVSRSIAREVI
+1273 RVSRSISREVI

-1311 IPEEYIEDIFPD
+1311 IPEEYIEDIYPD

-1351 IYRELQREFPNQ
+1351 IYRELQHEFPNQ

-1449 YEAKLEKYIAKAEK
+1449 YEAKIEKYIAKAEK

-1513 YREKQE
+1513 YREKQD

-1591 LETLNRRLQE
+1591 LETLNRRLTE
-1601 AENNGDIFTEK
+1601 AEENGGVFTEE
-1612 DGKGMYLHIDP
+1612 DGKGMYLDIDP
-1623 DLKANLQE
+1623 DLRTSLQE
-1631 IQEAVEGIGGNMNR
+1631 VQEAVKGIDGNMNR

-1664 VESQNKFISESTG
+1664 VESQNKFISDTLNAKVSEVANEVIKDFES
-1677 KRMSD
+1677 
-1682 IVDQVIGEY
+1682 
-1691 KKQKTGTDYVAG
+1691 QKTGIDWNSKTHEF
-1703 LNVAKNFLK
+1703 LNYN
-1712 YEMLDAPTFFH
+1712 MLDAYSFFH
-1723 ELGDGGD
+1723 EMGDGGKKV
-1730 SMYKVLRHS
+1730 YKLLRAAR
-1739 LDKKTSA
+1739 DKKTVA
-1746 TIKASDYFE
+1746 LNQVENRFKEAMKENHIKT
-1755 KSIKELNISE
+1755 
-1765 KDIKKMSETNV
+1765 KDITKLSNDTFTFTAHTVRGNAQAEATMT
-1776 KVMAL
+1776 
-1781 DKKEGVKKEINIS
+1781 
-1794 KAQIISAYLDIL
+1794 KAQLMSMYLYNL
-1806 RDQARMHLLGE
+1806 RDQARMHMYGE
-1817 VTDKDTSRKTIEDIL
+1817 RTDAETGRKYIEEKL
-1832 GGFVLPDR
+1832 GGFKI
-1840 RVGLV
+1840 VGKKILGV
-1845 VKRDKTVYKLTE
+1845 TIRDENVYKLTE
-1857 AEINTII
+1857 AEVNALVD
-1864 QENLTENEIAL
+1864 EHLTDNEKAFADSIG
-1875 AEKMRYMY
+1875 KI
-1883 SKLLSS
+1883 LSVDVAK

-1902 KFLEKNYVPI
+1902 KFTEKNYFPI
-1912 KVDSDSLTMKNADL
+1912 KVDKDTIDMKNSDL
-1926 EKMMVTL
+1926 ERNMSTL
-1933 KNKGFTKSLQ
+1933 KNKGMTKSLQ
-1943 KEAYNAL
+1943 KEAYNPL
-1950 VLEDAFDVLSRHMDE
+1950 IVDDIFEVMMKHVDE
-1965 MTTYYAY
+1965 MTSYGAY
-1972 FPAIIDLQKFYN
+1972 FPAITDMQKFYN
-1984 MTDENGDSVHREMSR
+1984 MKDETGNSVHRELSR
-1999 VMGKGGTDYFMNLI
+1999 VMGKGGTNYYMNLL
-2013 RDLNGGRGDESTAGK
+2013 RDLNGSRGDTDNSDKFSQGFS
-2028 LAYGAAGLY
+2028 GLY
-2037 KGALVGGNLRVAIQ
+2037 KGAKVLGNLRVAIQ
-2051 QPMSY
+2051 QPTAY
-2056 ARAWSAIEGEYLLKG
+2056 ARAIAAIEPIYLAKG
-2071 LSLPLAEANK
+2071 LSLPITEANK

-2091 IAAWKAMG
+2091 IALWKSMSG
-2099 SYDINLGTKSTRT
+2099 SFDINMGKGLRQQM
-2112 LLTGEETKLE
+2112 TGEAKFHEDIAN
-2122 KARNATFW
+2122 KAGF

-2141 RLWYAAEKKVEG
+2141 RLWYAAEKKVEA
-2153 TTNLKKGTEEYY
+2153 TTDLKKGTEEYY
-2165 KAAAEIFNDVI
+2165 KAAADIFNDII
-2176 DQTQVVD
+2176 DKTQVVD
-2183 TVLNRTSAMKSKD
+2183 SVLNRTDAMKNKF
-2196 GLAKVATS
+2196 GLVKLTTS
-2204 FMSEPSKTYNVVYR
+2204 FMSEPSKTYNMVYR
-2218 AYSDYKKG
+2218 AYSDFKRGKG
-2226 KIKAD
+2226 NAGE
-2231 KFIKTLMIGAIGQAL
+2231 LLGVMSAYVLNAAL
-2246 VSAAAS
+2246 TAAFAS
-2252 LLSAMR
+2252 VVSAMR
-2258 SKDKEKK
+2258 SREKEKK
-2265 FGDRYVDLFLN
+2265 YGERWLDAFVGDFTDNINPIGYIPFAKDAVEIAVNTALKKWNNGSNDL
-2276 DYANNIKFWNTIPII
+2276 
-2291 GEKVE
+2291 
-2296 AALASLAGKRK
+2296 
-2307 FSSGN
+2307 
-2312 DFATKPIEDV
+2312 ATKPISEAAKAV
-2322 MTSIRDLADYI
+2322 GNLAEIMDD
-2333 NGDSK
+2333 DSK
-2338 VGLGGTIYKMSNA
+2338 LGFFGNLYKASNALDIAGIPMSN
-2351 ANALGIPLHNI
+2351 
-2362 LRDAGAV
+2362 
-2369 FDTWAY
+2369 T
-2375 DISDDADIQ
+2375 
-2384 YFRDKAVFR
+2384 FRDIGALYDTLIYDVLDDV
-2393 MEAKNNRDKY
+2393 NLQYDRDKKVYNMMGKNRKGDY
-2403 VNVNRFLSSALK
+2403 VNVKRFLSSALK
-2415 AYSVGDKNTGDKIIK
+2415 AYTRGDKALGDKIMADLK
-2430 DMQEKLG
+2430 AKLG
-2437 DDFINEKLEAT
+2437 EDVIEEAMQKQLKGNDTIQAMAEKKASGQDYSEDREA
-2448 LAGDETIA
+2448 LLSQGF
-2456 EMAQKKLDGV
+2456 
-2466 DSSEEREYLHNHG
+2466 SEA
-2479 YSDSMIDGAV
+2479 MID
-2489 TKAFQELK
+2489 KALESAYRKQS
-2497 PIKDDEL
+2497 PIKKEDL

-2510 RSEGYKE
+2510 QSEGYK
-2517 TLDNYVNYQIAK
+2517 
-2529 GNDSNEIRK
+2529 DSLK
-2538 SIKAAVTKKY
+2538 
-2548 KQAYVDAIGNPAES
+2548 AYVDYKKADGVSDDKIRSSIKSAVTGRYKEAYQAAIGNPAES
-2562 DAILKKILRITY
+2562 DAILRKILRITY

>member
-46 SPQGEIQATA
+46 SPQGELQATA
-56 QKSGSF
+56 QKSSTF
-62 DSSPLGYRERWLNK
+62 DSSPLGYRQRWLEKNK
-76 GQGTTKP
+76 PQAPKVTPTATAPARTYNTPTTLSPEAMANLKSYQANNGTTSQNLS
-83 AGFSFKLPKMN
+83 GGV
-94 PVENNGG
+94 PVDFQGLVKDAYENTREYAYLNRL
-101 GYNWS
+101 S
-106 EKQGAIGNV
+106 Q
-115 EKPVQNPHVGQP
+115 KPVVG
-127 EEYYEKLW
+127 KLAPVVGAG
-135 QDYSNSHK
+135 QYVLSN
-143 KIIPDNYNG
+143 ID
-152 RADFAPN
+152 
-159 INPMS
+159 
-164 KEEYK
+164 
-169 NLLKGDYE
+169 
-177 KSGEYQF
+177 SGF
-184 MNELSKSPVGG
+184 
-195 AIAPGFGTAWNAI
+195 
-208 QGSIAGAEGIV
+208 EGIR
-219 NTAHQLAS
+219 NTAEQIMSDDKISSQNMNGA
-227 KEKLKP
+227 
-233 ESMAQQFKSNA
+233 FRSNA
-244 VRAGTLRAV
+244 MREGSLRAL
-253 RNDLGFNYDDGVES
+253 RNNLGMKYDGVED
-267 TGEKVA
+267 TGEKIANFV
-273 DFIGGAVL
+273 GGTAL
-281 DSTASAA
+281 DAASSAA
-288 RALTL
+288 NATL
-293 GTGGLALSSGT
+293 FGTGGLALAAGN
-304 AANQEYLDD
+304 AANQEYLENVD
-313 SVNPNITRDQML
+313 NPNITRDQML
-325 SAGIAKGAA
+325 LSGLAKGVA

-385 SDYLIK
+385 SDFLIK

-436 GGFSTGIAG
+436 GGFSTGLAG
-445 MSNTVRNGIAYSGMN
+445 MSNTIRNGFAHSGMN
-460 GTYQDIADSADIST
+460 GTYQDIADSADTST

-510 NATIEASKKTEADN
+510 NAAIEASKKAEADN

-533 SGEPV
+533 YGEPV
-538 QSGEENN
+538 QSEEGNN

-569 PELSNRIQQIDS
+569 PELNNRIQQIDA

-676 WNQNFKERIE
+676 WNQNFKERVE

-696 PHAPKNLT
+696 PHAPKNLI

-752 VSHEMTHWLKD
+752 VAHEMTHWLKD

-794 YRNSYGQNMTEEE
+794 YRNSYGKNMTEEE

-818 HFLNDEKFIEEI
+818 RFLNDEKLVKEI
-830 TKDKETK
+830 LADKETK

-892 QNMKKYEPVNHAEDS
+892 QNMQKYEPVNHAEDS
-907 ETELSQVQLQK
+907 EAELSQVQLQK
-918 IIEDGTPHEQLLE
+918 VIDDQSDKPIEDRVEDVLTNKNFSDS
-931 HIYQTGTH
+931 HIYL
-939 NNRYVYIQETPKILS
+939 NDTPQVLQD
-954 KILGI
+954 LGLRN
-959 DSLPMVMNT
+959 LPMLMTSKHVYKAIRT
-968 EHVITVQA
+968 EQEAKNEGRFVQRD
-976 KSKDEIK
+976 KGHYHELGK
-983 QKLNI
+983 QKFLDVVNALEN
-988 PEEAAQKKRPH
+988 PE
-999 NLTAKEILIDSDAM
+999 LIYKADNDPNDLRIIVVVDLKDDKNHQIMVAIQPEGNGNYNKISVDSNVA
-1013 NSPAFIIRSDHID
+1013 
-1026 HDCSFLVV
+1026 L
-1034 TNEYDSQKDR
+1034 
-1044 VVLAIKPSDHFNY
+1044 
-1057 ARISIVSNRIKS
+1057 S
-1069 MYGKEDFSEFLKDNK
+1069 MYGRQNLPNKIRDAKKDGRILYDK
-1084 NNLLYIE
+1084 NLNNNSGILQTPVSQLHNN
-1091 PSERKKQYKV
+1091 PLNTAVANSVNQYKQSV
-1101 KQKNRGTA
+1101 NNFLQKNGK
-1109 PVSLN
+1109 LN
-1114 LVLPATSVVGL
+1114 
-1125 NLARFQMD
+1125 
-1133 VNKIL
+1133 
-1138 QNVDPK
+1138 
-1144 SRSNSNKVE
+1144 
-1153 PYFQNELQNFT
+1153 
-1164 NSQSN
+1164 
-1169 NTEDST
+1169 
-1175 TGDTTSANEILHQ
+1175 Q

-1311 IPEEYIEDIFPD
+1311 IPEEYIEDIYPD

-1351 IYRELQREFPNQ
+1351 IYRELQHEFPNQ

-1449 YEAKLEKYIAKAEK
+1449 YEAKIEKYIAKAEK

-1513 YREKQE
+1513 YREKQD

-1572 TYDGKLP
+1572 TYDGKIP
-1579 KISMTAHEFAKN
+1579 KISMTAGEFAKN
-1591 LETLNRRLQE
+1591 LETLNKRLTE
-1601 AENNGDIFTEK
+1601 AEENGGVFTEE
-1612 DGKGMYLHIDP
+1612 DGKGMYLDIDP
-1623 DLKANLQE
+1623 DLRASLQE
-1631 IQEAVEGIGGNMNR
+1631 VQEAVKGIDGNMNR

-1664 VESQNKFISESTG
+1664 VESQNQFISDTLNAKVSEVANEVIKDFES
-1677 KRMSD
+1677 
-1682 IVDQVIGEY
+1682 
-1691 KKQKTGTDYVAG
+1691 QKTGTAWSG
-1703 LNVAKNFLK
+1703 FILGNGHEFLNYN
-1712 YEMLDAPTFFH
+1712 MLDAYSFFH
-1723 ELGDGGD
+1723 EMGDGGKKV
-1730 SMYKVLRHS
+1730 YKLLRAAR
-1739 LDKKTSA
+1739 DKKTVA
-1746 TIKASDYFE
+1746 LNQVENRFKEAMKENHIKT
-1755 KSIKELNISE
+1755 
-1765 KDIKKMSETNV
+1765 KDITKLSNDTFTFTAHTVRGNAQAEATMT
-1776 KVMAL
+1776 
-1781 DKKEGVKKEINIS
+1781 
-1794 KAQIISAYLDIL
+1794 KAQLMSMYLYNL
-1806 RDQARMHLLGE
+1806 RDQARMHMYGE
-1817 VTDKDTSRKTIEDIL
+1817 RTDAETGRKHIEEKL
-1832 GGFVLPDR
+1832 GGFKIGDR
-1840 RVGLV
+1840 KEIGRYA
-1845 VKRDKTVYKLTE
+1845 RDENVYKLTE
-1857 AEINTII
+1857 AEVNALVD
-1864 QENLTENEIAL
+1864 EHLTDNEKTFADSIG
-1875 AEKMRYMY
+1875 KI
-1883 SKLLSS
+1883 LSIDVAK

-1902 KFLEKNYVPI
+1902 KFTEKNYFPI
-1912 KVDSDSLTMKNADL
+1912 KVDKDTIDMKNSDL
-1926 EKMMVTL
+1926 ERNMSTL
-1933 KNKGFTKSLQ
+1933 KNKGMTKSLQ
-1943 KEAYNAL
+1943 KEAYNPL
-1950 VLEDAFDVLSRHMDE
+1950 IVDDIFEVMMKHVDE
-1965 MTTYYAY
+1965 MTSYGAY
-1972 FPAIIDLQKFYN
+1972 FPAITDMQKFYN
-1984 MTDENGDSVHREMSR
+1984 MKDETGNSVHRELSR
-1999 VMGKGGTDYFMNLI
+1999 VMGKGGTNYYMDLL
-2013 RDLNGGRGDESTAGK
+2013 RDLNGSRGDTDNADKFSQGFSS
-2028 LAYGAAGLY
+2028 LY
-2037 KGALVGGNLRVAIQ
+2037 KGAKVLGNLRVAIQ
-2051 QPMSY
+2051 QPTAY
-2056 ARAWSAIEGEYLLKG
+2056 ARAIAAIEPIYLAKG
-2071 LSLPLAEANK
+2071 LSLPITEANK

-2091 IAAWKAMG
+2091 IALWKSMSG
-2099 SYDINLGTKSTRT
+2099 SFDINMGKGLRQQM
-2112 LLTGEETKLE
+2112 TGEATIREDIAN
-2122 KARNATFW
+2122 KAGF

-2141 RLWYAAEKKVEG
+2141 RLWYAAEKKVEA
-2153 TTNLKKGTEEYY
+2153 TTDLKKGTEEYY
-2165 KAAAEIFNDVI
+2165 KAAADIFNDII
-2176 DQTQVVD
+2176 DKTQVVD
-2183 TVLNRTSAMKSKD
+2183 SVLNRTDAMKSKS
-2196 GLAKVATS
+2196 GLTKLTTS
-2204 FMSEPSKTYNVVYR
+2204 FMSEPSKTYNMVYR
-2218 AYSDYKKG
+2218 AYSDFKKG
-2226 KIKAD
+2226 KGNAGE
-2231 KFIKTLMIGAIGQAL
+2231 LLGVMSAYVLNAAL
-2246 VSAAAS
+2246 AAAFAS
-2252 LLSAMR
+2252 VVSAMR
-2258 SKDKEKK
+2258 SREKEKK
-2265 FGDRYVDLFLN
+2265 YGERWLDAFTGGFTDNINPISYIPF
-2276 DYANNIKFWNTIPII
+2276 ANNAFEIAVNTALKKWNN
-2291 GEKVE
+2291 G
-2296 AALASLAGKRK
+2296 S
-2307 FSSGN
+2307 N
-2312 DFATKPIEDV
+2312 DLTTKPIADAVKAVNNLSEAMDEDSKLGV
-2322 MTSIRDLADYI
+2322 VGNLYKASNALDITGIPMSNTLRDMGALYDTLIYDVLDDVNLQYDRDKLVYNMEGKNSKGDYI
-2333 NGDSK
+2333 NVK
-2338 VGLGGTIYKMSNA
+2338 
-2351 ANALGIPLHNI
+2351 
-2362 LRDAGAV
+2362 
-2369 FDTWAY
+2369 
-2375 DISDDADIQ
+2375 
-2384 YFRDKAVFR
+2384 
-2393 MEAKNNRDKY
+2393 
-2403 VNVNRFLSSALK
+2403 RFLSSALK
-2415 AYSVGDKNTGDKIIK
+2415 AYTRGDKALGDKIMADLK
-2430 DMQEKLG
+2430 AKLG
-2437 DDFINEKLEAT
+2437 DDVIEEAMQKQLKGNDMIQAMAEKKASGLDYSEDREA
-2448 LAGDETIA
+2448 LLSQGF
-2456 EMAQKKLDGV
+2456 
-2466 DSSEEREYLHNHG
+2466 SEA
-2479 YSDSMIDGAV
+2479 MID
-2489 TKAFQELK
+2489 KALESAYRKQS
-2497 PIKDDEL
+2497 PIKKEDL

-2510 RSEGYKE
+2510 QSEGYK
-2517 TLDNYVNYQIAK
+2517 
-2529 GNDSNEIRK
+2529 DSLK
-2538 SIKAAVTKKY
+2538 
-2548 KQAYVDAIGNPAES
+2548 AYVDYKKADGVSDDKIRSSIKSAVTGRYKEAYQAAIGNPAES

>member
-56 QKSGSF
+56 QKSSTF
-62 DSSPLGYRERWLNK
+62 DSSPLGYRQRWLEKNK
-76 GQGTTKP
+76 PQAPKVTPTATAPARTYNTPTTLSPEAMANLKSYQANNGTTSQNLS
-83 AGFSFKLPKMN
+83 GGV
-94 PVENNGG
+94 PVDFQGLVKDAYENTREYAYLNRL
-101 GYNWS
+101 S
-106 EKQGAIGNV
+106 Q
-115 EKPVQNPHVGQP
+115 KPVVG
-127 EEYYEKLW
+127 KLAPVVGAG
-135 QDYSNSHK
+135 QYVLSN
-143 KIIPDNYNG
+143 ID
-152 RADFAPN
+152 
-159 INPMS
+159 
-164 KEEYK
+164 
-169 NLLKGDYE
+169 
-177 KSGEYQF
+177 SGF
-184 MNELSKSPVGG
+184 
-195 AIAPGFGTAWNAI
+195 
-208 QGSIAGAEGIV
+208 EGIR
-219 NTAHQLAS
+219 NTAEQIMSDDKISSQNMNGA
-227 KEKLKP
+227 
-233 ESMAQQFKSNA
+233 FRSNA
-244 VRAGTLRAV
+244 MREGSLRAL
-253 RNDLGFNYDDGVES
+253 RNNLGMKYDGVED
-267 TGEKVA
+267 TGEKIANFV
-273 DFIGGAVL
+273 GGTAL
-281 DSTASAA
+281 DAASSAA
-288 RALTL
+288 NATL
-293 GTGGLALSSGT
+293 FGTGRLALAAGN
-304 AANQEYLDD
+304 AANQEYLENVD
-313 SVNPNITRDQML
+313 NPNITRDQML
-325 SAGIAKGAA
+325 LSGLAKGVV

-416 NTAKGIAANV
+416 NTAKGIAGNV

-445 MSNTVRNGIAYSGMN
+445 MSNTIRNGFAYSGMN
-460 GTYQDIADSADIST
+460 GTYQDIADSADTST
-474 EEGKAIHEVATRLAE
+474 EEGKAIHEVATRLAA

-510 NATIEASKKTEADN
+510 NAAIEASKKAEANN

-533 SGEPV
+533 NGEPV
-538 QSGEENN
+538 QSEEGNN

-569 PELSNRIQQIDS
+569 PELSNRIQQIDA

-676 WNQNFKERIE
+676 WNQNFKERVE
-686 KREGGVMDSV
+686 KREGGVMDAV

-752 VSHEMTHWLKD
+752 VAHEMTHWLKD

-818 HFLNDEKFIEEI
+818 RFLNDEKLVKEI
-830 TKDKETK
+830 LADKETK

-892 QNMKKYEPVNHAEDS
+892 QNMKKYEPVTHAEDS
-907 ETELSQVQLQK
+907 DAELSQVQLQK
-918 IIEDGTPHEQLLE
+918 IVDEGTPHEQLLE

-968 EHVITVQA
+968 EHVVTIQA
-976 KSKDEIK
+976 KSQSEIK
-983 QKLNI
+983 QKLNLT
-988 PEEAAQKKRPH
+988 EQQAQDRTPH
-999 NLTAKEILIDSDAM
+999 SLTAKEILDYTKAID
-1013 NSPAFIIRSDHID
+1013 NPAFIIRSDGKKK
-1026 HDCSFLVV
+1026 DCSFVVV
-1034 TNEYDSQKDR
+1034 TNEFDSNGDR
-1044 VVLAIKPSDHFNY
+1044 VVVAVQPSDQFNY
-1057 ARISIVSNRIKS
+1057 SKISIVSNRVKS
-1069 MYGKEDFSEFLKDNK
+1069 LYGKEEFGDYLNYHKK
-1084 NNLLYIE
+1084 NLLYIE
-1091 PSERKKQYKV
+1091 PSERRKTYTY

-1109 PVSLN
+1109 PASLS
-1114 LVLPATSVVGL
+1114 LVLPATSVVGF

-1144 SRSNSNKVE
+1144 ARNDSNKVE

-1169 NTEDST
+1169 NTGNS
-1175 TGDTTSANEILHQ
+1175 TSATAILNQ
-1188 LDISEEYYHT
+1188 LDISEEYYHA

-1224 PSQADVRKTAD
+1224 PSQSDVRKTAD

-1311 IPEEYIEDIFPD
+1311 IPEEYIEDIYPD

-1351 IYRELQREFPNQ
+1351 IYRELQHEFPNQ

-1513 YREKQE
+1513 YREKQD

-1572 TYDGKLP
+1572 TYDGKIP
-1579 KISMTAHEFAKN
+1579 KISMTANEFAKN
-1591 LETLNRRLQE
+1591 LETLNRRLTE
-1601 AENNGDIFTEK
+1601 AEENGGVFTEE
-1612 DGKGMYLHIDP
+1612 DGKGMYLDIDP
-1623 DLKANLQE
+1623 DLRASLQE
-1631 IQEAVEGIGGNMNR
+1631 VQEAVKGIDGNMNR
-1645 LTTEQLQ
+1645 LSTEQLQ

-1664 VESQNKFISESTG
+1664 VESQNKFISDTLNAKVSEVANEVIKDFES
-1677 KRMSD
+1677 
-1682 IVDQVIGEY
+1682 
-1691 KKQKTGTDYVAG
+1691 QKTGTAWSG
-1703 LNVAKNFLK
+1703 FILGNGHEFLNYN
-1712 YEMLDAPTFFH
+1712 MLDAYSFFH
-1723 ELGDGGD
+1723 EMGDGGKKV
-1730 SMYKVLRHS
+1730 YKLLRAAR
-1739 LDKKTSA
+1739 DKKTVA
-1746 TIKASDYFE
+1746 LNQVENRFKEAMKENHIKT
-1755 KSIKELNISE
+1755 
-1765 KDIKKMSETNV
+1765 KDITKLSNDTFTFTAHTVRGNA
-1776 KVMAL
+1776 KVEAIMT
-1781 DKKEGVKKEINIS
+1781 
-1794 KAQIISAYLDIL
+1794 KAQLMSMYLYNL
-1806 RDQARMHLLGE
+1806 RDQARMHMYGE
-1817 VTDKDTSRKTIEDIL
+1817 RTDAETGRKYIEEKL
-1832 GGFVLPDR
+1832 GGFKIGDR
-1840 RVGLV
+1840 KEIGRYA
-1845 VKRDKTVYKLTE
+1845 RDENVYKLTE
-1857 AEINTII
+1857 AEVNSLVD
-1864 QENLTENEIAL
+1864 EHLTDNEKAFADSIG
-1875 AEKMRYMY
+1875 KI
-1883 SKLLSS
+1883 LSIDVAK

-1897 VYGYD
+1897 VYGYE
-1902 KFLEKNYVPI
+1902 KFTEKNYFPI
-1912 KVDSDSLTMKNADL
+1912 KVDKDTIDMKNSDL
-1926 EKMMVTL
+1926 ERNMSTL
-1933 KNKGFTKSLQ
+1933 KNKGMTKSLQ
-1943 KEAYNAL
+1943 KEAYNPL
-1950 VLEDAFDVLSRHMDE
+1950 IVDDIFEVMMKHVDE
-1965 MTTYYAY
+1965 MTSYGAY
-1972 FPAIIDLQKFYN
+1972 FPAITDMQKFYN
-1984 MTDENGDSVHREMSR
+1984 MKDETGNSVHRELSR
-1999 VMGKGGTDYFMNLI
+1999 VMGKGGTNYYMNLL
-2013 RDLNGGRGDESTAGK
+2013 RDLNGSRGDTDNVDRFAQGFSS
-2028 LAYGAAGLY
+2028 LY
-2037 KGALVGGNLRVAIQ
+2037 KGAKVLGNLRVAIQ
-2051 QPMSY
+2051 QPTAY
-2056 ARAWSAIEGEYLLKG
+2056 VRALAAIEGKYLMGG
-2071 LSLPLAEANK
+2071 LSLPITEANK

-2091 IAAWKAMG
+2091 IALWKSMSG
-2099 SYDINLGTKSTRT
+2099 SYDINVGKGLRQQM
-2112 LLTGEETKLE
+2112 TGEATIREDIAN
-2122 KARNATFW
+2122 KAGY

-2141 RLWYAAEKKVEG
+2141 RLWYAAEKKVEA
-2153 TTNLKKGTEEYY
+2153 TTDLKKGTEEYY
-2165 KAAAEIFNDVI
+2165 KAAADIFNDII
-2176 DQTQVVD
+2176 DKTQVVD
-2183 TVLNRTSAMKSKD
+2183 SVLNRTDAMKNKN
-2196 GLAKVATS
+2196 GLVKLSTS
-2204 FMSEPSKTYNVVYR
+2204 FMSEPSKTYNMVYR
-2218 AYSDYKKG
+2218 AYSDYRKG
-2226 KIKAD
+2226 KNNA
-2231 KFIKTLMIGAIGQAL
+2231 GALLGVL
-2246 VSAAAS
+2246 VVSVLSAAATAALAS
-2252 LLSAMR
+2252 VPSAMR
-2258 SKDKEKK
+2258 DRDKEKK
-2265 FGDRYVDLFLN
+2265 YGERWLDAFVGDFTD
-2276 DYANNIKFWNTIPII
+2276 NINPIGYIPII
-2291 GEKVE
+2291 K
-2296 AALASLAGKRK
+2296 
-2307 FSSGN
+2307 
-2312 DFATKPIEDV
+2312 DFAEIAMNAFSGKWNNGSNDIAMKPIADAVKAVKNLSEVMNEDSKLGV
-2322 MTSIRDLADYI
+2322 VGNLYKASNALDIAGIPMSNTLRDMGALYDTLIYDVLDDVNLQYDRDKLVYNMEGKNSKGDYI
-2333 NGDSK
+2333 NVK
-2338 VGLGGTIYKMSNA
+2338 
-2351 ANALGIPLHNI
+2351 
-2362 LRDAGAV
+2362 
-2369 FDTWAY
+2369 
-2375 DISDDADIQ
+2375 
-2384 YFRDKAVFR
+2384 
-2393 MEAKNNRDKY
+2393 
-2403 VNVNRFLSSALK
+2403 RFLSSALK
-2415 AYSVGDKNTGDKIIK
+2415 AYTRGDKALGDKIMADLK
-2430 DMQEKLG
+2430 AKLG
-2437 DDFINEKLEAT
+2437 DDVIEEAMQRQLKGNDTIQAMAEKKASGQDYSEDREALLSQGFSEAMVDKALESAYRK
-2448 LAGDETIA
+2448 
-2456 EMAQKKLDGV
+2456 QSPVKKED
-2466 DSSEEREYLHNHG
+2466 
-2479 YSDSMIDGAV
+2479 
-2489 TKAFQELK
+2489 
-2497 PIKDDEL
+2497 L

-2510 RSEGYKE
+2510 QSEGYK
-2517 TLDNYVNYQIAK
+2517 
-2529 GNDSNEIRK
+2529 DSLK
-2538 SIKAAVTKKY
+2538 
-2548 KQAYVDAIGNPAES
+2548 AYVDYKKADGVSDEKIRSSIKSAVTGRYKEAYQAAIGNPAES

-2574 EGKQLYTEKDLKQ
+2574 DGKQLYTEKDLKQ

>member
-56 QKSGSF
+56 QKSSTF
-62 DSSPLGYRERWLNK
+62 DSSPLGYRERWLSK

-115 EKPVQNPHVGQP
+115 EKPIQNPTATAPARTYNTPTTLSPEAMANLKSYQANNGTTSQDISGGVPIDFQGLVKDAYENTREYAYLNRLSQKPIVG
-127 EEYYEKLW
+127 KLAPVVGAG
-135 QDYSNSHK
+135 QYVLSN
-143 KIIPDNYNG
+143 ID
-152 RADFAPN
+152 
-159 INPMS
+159 
-164 KEEYK
+164 
-169 NLLKGDYE
+169 
-177 KSGEYQF
+177 SGF
-184 MNELSKSPVGG
+184 
-195 AIAPGFGTAWNAI
+195 
-208 QGSIAGAEGIV
+208 EGIR
-219 NTAHQLAS
+219 NTAEQIMSDDKISSQNMNGA
-227 KEKLKP
+227 
-233 ESMAQQFKSNA
+233 FRSNA
-244 VRAGTLRAV
+244 MREGSLRAL
-253 RNDLGFNYDDGVES
+253 RNNLGMKYDGVED
-267 TGEKVA
+267 TGEKIANSV
-273 DFIGGAVL
+273 GGTAL
-281 DSTASAA
+281 DAASSAA
-288 RALTL
+288 NATL
-293 GTGGLALSSGT
+293 FGTGGLALAAGN
-304 AANQEYLDD
+304 AANQEYLENVD
-313 SVNPNITRDQML
+313 NPNITRDQML
-325 SAGIAKGAA
+325 LSGLAKGVA

-445 MSNTVRNGIAYSGMN
+445 MSNTVRNGFAYSGMN
-460 GTYQDIADSADIST
+460 GTYQDIADSADTST

-510 NATIEASKKTEADN
+510 NAAIEASKKAEADN

-538 QSGEENN
+538 QSEEGNN

-563 GSKAVA
+563 GTKAVA
-569 PELSNRIQQIDS
+569 PELNNRIQQIDA

-588 NALHEFSGNYDT
+588 NALHEFSENYDT

-634 KTGHEDLQTGAVKT
+634 KTGHEDLRTGSVKT

-676 WNQNFKERIE
+676 WNQNFKERVE

-696 PHAPKNLT
+696 PHAPKNLI

-752 VSHEMTHWLKD
+752 VAHEMTHWLKD

-794 YRNSYGQNMTEEE
+794 YRNSYGKNMTEEE

-818 HFLNDEKFIEEI
+818 RFLNDEKLVKEI
-830 TKDKETK
+830 LADKETK

-1188 LDISEEYYHT
+1188 LDISEEYYHA

-1224 PSQADVRKTAD
+1224 PSQSDVRKTAD

-1311 IPEEYIEDIFPD
+1311 IPEEYIEDIYPD

-1513 YREKQE
+1513 YREKQD

-1572 TYDGKLP
+1572 TYDGKIP
-1579 KISMTAHEFAKN
+1579 KISMTAGEFAKN

-1645 LTTEQLQ
+1645 LSTEQLQ

-1765 KDIKKMSETNV
+1765 KDIKKMSEANV

-1817 VTDKDTSRKTIEDIL
+1817 VTDKDTSRKTIEDSL

-2218 AYSDYKKG
+2218 AYSDYKKR

-2296 AALASLAGKRK
+2296 AALASLSGKRK
-2307 FSSGN
+2307 YSSGN

-2338 VGLGGTIYKMSNA
+2338 VGFVGTIYKISNA

-2415 AYSVGDKNTGDKIIK
+2415 AYSVGDKDTGDKIIK

-2529 GNDSNEIRK
+2529 GNDSKEIRK

>member
-46 SPQGEIQATA
+46 SPQGELQATA

-62 DSSPLGYRERWLNK
+62 DSSPLGYRERWLSK

-115 EKPVQNPHVGQP
+115 EKPVQNPTATAPARTYNTPTTLSP
-127 EEYYEKLW
+127 E
-135 QDYSNSHK
+135 
-143 KIIPDNYNG
+143 
-152 RADFAPN
+152 AMA
-159 INPMS
+159 
-164 KEEYK
+164 
-169 NLLKGDYE
+169 NL
-177 KSGEYQF
+177 KSYQA
-184 MNELSKSPVGG
+184 NN
-195 AIAPGFGTAWNAI
+195 GTASQNLSGGVPVDF
-208 QGSIAGAEGIV
+208 QGLVKDAYENTREYAYLNRLSQKPIVGKLAPVVGAGQYVLSNIDSGFEGIR
-219 NTAHQLAS
+219 NTAEQIMSDDKISSQNMNGA
-227 KEKLKP
+227 
-233 ESMAQQFKSNA
+233 FRSNA
-244 VRAGTLRAV
+244 MREGSLRAL
-253 RNDLGFNYDDGVES
+253 RNNLGMKYDGVED
-267 TGEKVA
+267 TGEKIANFV
-273 DFIGGAVL
+273 GGTAL
-281 DSTASAA
+281 DAASSAA
-288 RALTL
+288 NATL
-293 GTGGLALSSGT
+293 FGTGGLALAAGN
-304 AANQEYLDD
+304 AANQEYLENVD
-313 SVNPNITRDQML
+313 NPNITRDQML
-325 SAGIAKGAA
+325 LSGLAKGVA

-436 GGFSTGIAG
+436 GGFSTGLAG
-445 MSNTVRNGIAYSGMN
+445 MSNTVRNGFAYSGMN
-460 GTYQDIADSADIST
+460 GTYQDIADSADTST

-510 NATIEASKKTEADN
+510 NAAIEASKKAEADN

-538 QSGEENN
+538 QSEEGNN
-545 APYNVMSNNQT
+545 APYNVLSNNQT

-563 GSKAVA
+563 GSNAVA
-569 PELSNRIQQIDS
+569 PELNNRIQQIDS

-676 WNQNFKERIE
+676 WNQNFKERVE

-718 RITDSKYAD
+718 RVTDSKYAD
-727 GANGSYEKGKGIITI
+727 GANGSYEKGKGIITV

-837 GFAAKILDWI
+837 GFAEKILDWI

-892 QNMKKYEPVNHAEDS
+892 QNMQKYEPVNHAEDS

-918 IIEDGTPHEQLLE
+918 TI
-931 HIYQTGTH
+931 
-939 NNRYVYIQETPKILS
+939 NNQKGKTLS
-954 KILGI
+954 DRI
-959 DSLPMVMNT
+959 DDV
-968 EHVITVQA
+968 
-976 KSKDEIK
+976 
-983 QKLNI
+983 
-988 PEEAAQKKRPH
+988 
-999 NLTAKEILIDSDAM
+999 LT
-1013 NSPAFIIRSDHID
+1013 N
-1026 HDCSFLVV
+1026 
-1034 TNEYDSQKDR
+1034 
-1044 VVLAIKPSDHFNY
+1044 
-1057 ARISIVSNRIKS
+1057 
-1069 MYGKEDFSEFLKDNK
+1069 
-1084 NNLLYIE
+1084 
-1091 PSERKKQYKV
+1091 
-1101 KQKNRGTA
+1101 
-1109 PVSLN
+1109 
-1114 LVLPATSVVGL
+1114 
-1125 NLARFQMD
+1125 
-1133 VNKIL
+1133 
-1138 QNVDPK
+1138 
-1144 SRSNSNKVE
+1144 
-1153 PYFQNELQNFT
+1153 QNFT
-1164 NSQSN
+1164 ESHVYL
-1169 NTEDST
+1169 
-1175 TGDTTSANEILHQ
+1175 GDTPQILQDLGLRKLPILMTAKHVYNGIKTKQNAINEGRYFIKDEGHHHGLGRKNFIKVINNLNNPEIIYKYSNIKDDFRIVEVFGIKDKRNDPIIVVIKPEGNGYYNSINIDSNVALSMHGRSNIANKIIDAQKHGRILYVRNLNNKNSGSFQIPGSQLPNNFSSTAVANSLNQYKQDVNQFLKKNGKLNQ
-1188 LDISEEYYHT
+1188 LDISEEYYHA

-1224 PSQADVRKTAD
+1224 PSQSDVRKTAD

-1284 DNAQYQDE
+1284 DNAQYQNE

-1311 IPEEYIEDIFPD
+1311 IPEEYIEDIYPD

-1351 IYRELQREFPNQ
+1351 IYRELQHEFPNQ

-1513 YREKQE
+1513 YREKQD

-1591 LETLNRRLQE
+1591 LETLNKRLTE
-1601 AENNGDIFTEK
+1601 AEENGGVFTEE
-1612 DGKGMYLHIDP
+1612 DGKGMYLDIDP
-1623 DLKANLQE
+1623 DLRASLKE
-1631 IQEAVEGIGGNMNR
+1631 VQEAVKGIDGNMNR
-1645 LTTEQLQ
+1645 LSTEQLQ

-1664 VESQNKFISESTG
+1664 VESQNKFISDTLNAKVSEVANEVIKDFES
-1677 KRMSD
+1677 
-1682 IVDQVIGEY
+1682 
-1691 KKQKTGTDYVAG
+1691 QKTGIDWNSKTHEF
-1703 LNVAKNFLK
+1703 LNYN
-1712 YEMLDAPTFFH
+1712 MLDAYSFFH
-1723 ELGDGGD
+1723 EMGDGGKKV
-1730 SMYKVLRHS
+1730 YKLLRAAR
-1739 LDKKTSA
+1739 DKKTVA
-1746 TIKASDYFE
+1746 LNQVENRFKEAMKENHIKT
-1755 KSIKELNISE
+1755 
-1765 KDIKKMSETNV
+1765 KDITKLSNDTFTFTAHTVRGNADAEATMT
-1776 KVMAL
+1776 
-1781 DKKEGVKKEINIS
+1781 
-1794 KAQIISAYLDIL
+1794 KAQLMSMYLYNL
-1806 RDQARMHLLGE
+1806 RDQARMHMYGE
-1817 VTDKDTSRKTIEDIL
+1817 RTDAETGRKYIEEKL
-1832 GGFVLPDR
+1832 GGFKI
-1840 RVGLV
+1840 VGKKILGV
-1845 VKRDKTVYKLTE
+1845 TIRDENVYKLTE
-1857 AEINTII
+1857 AEVNALVD
-1864 QENLTENEIAL
+1864 EHLTDNEKAFADSIG
-1875 AEKMRYMY
+1875 KI
-1883 SKLLSS
+1883 LSIDVAK

-1902 KFLEKNYVPI
+1902 KFTEKNYFPI
-1912 KVDSDSLTMKNADL
+1912 KVDKDTIDMKNSDL
-1926 EKMMVTL
+1926 ERNMSTL
-1933 KNKGFTKSLQ
+1933 KNKGMTKSLQ
-1943 KEAYNAL
+1943 KEAYNPL
-1950 VLEDAFDVLSRHMDE
+1950 IVDDIFEVMMKHVDE
-1965 MTTYYAY
+1965 MTSYGAY
-1972 FPAIIDLQKFYN
+1972 FPAITDMQKFYN
-1984 MTDENGDSVHREMSR
+1984 MKDETGNSVHRELSR
-1999 VMGKGGTDYFMNLI
+1999 VMGNGGTNYYMNLL
-2013 RDLNGGRGDESTAGK
+2013 RDLNGSRGDTDNSDKFSQG
-2028 LAYGAAGLY
+2028 LSGLY
-2037 KGALVGGNLRVAIQ
+2037 KGAKVLGNLRVAIQ
-2051 QPMSY
+2051 QPTAY
-2056 ARAWSAIEGEYLLKG
+2056 ARAIAAIEPIYLAKG
-2071 LSLPLAEANK
+2071 LSLPVTEANK

-2091 IAAWKAMG
+2091 IALWKSMSG
-2099 SYDINLGTKSTRT
+2099 SFDINMGKGLRQQM
-2112 LLTGEETKLE
+2112 TGEATIREDIAN
-2122 KARNATFW
+2122 KAGYI
-2130 LLEKGDEFAWK
+2130 LEKGDEFAWK
-2141 RLWYAAEKKVEG
+2141 RLWYAAEKKVEA
-2153 TTNLKKGTEEYY
+2153 TTDLKKGTEEYY
-2165 KAAAEIFNDVI
+2165 KAAADIFNDII
-2176 DQTQVVD
+2176 DKTQVVD
-2183 TVLNRTSAMKSKD
+2183 SVLNRTDAMKSKS
-2196 GLAKVATS
+2196 GLTKLTTS
-2204 FMSEPSKTYNVVYR
+2204 FMSEPSKTYNMVYR
-2218 AYSDYKKG
+2218 AYSDFKRGKG
-2226 KIKAD
+2226 NAGE
-2231 KFIKTLMIGAIGQAL
+2231 LLGVMSAYVLNAAL
-2246 VSAAAS
+2246 TAAFAS
-2252 LLSAMR
+2252 VVSAMR
-2258 SKDKEKK
+2258 SREKEKK
-2265 FGDRYVDLFLN
+2265 YGERWLDAFVGDFTDNINPIGYIPFAKYVVEIAVNTALKKWNNGSNDL
-2276 DYANNIKFWNTIPII
+2276 
-2291 GEKVE
+2291 
-2296 AALASLAGKRK
+2296 
-2307 FSSGN
+2307 
-2312 DFATKPIEDV
+2312 ATKPISEAV
-2322 MTSIRDLADYI
+2322 KAVSNLAEIMDE
-2333 NGDSK
+2333 DSK
-2338 VGLGGTIYKMSNA
+2338 LSKWGNFYKATNI
-2351 ANALGIPLHNI
+2351 LDGFGIPISNT
-2362 LRDAGAV
+2362 LRDMGALY
-2369 FDTWAY
+2369 DTLIY
-2375 DISDDADIQ
+2375 DVLDDVNLQ
-2384 YFRDKAVFR
+2384 YDRDKKVYN
-2393 MEAKNNRDKY
+2393 MEGKNSKGDY
-2403 VNVNRFLSSALK
+2403 VNVKRFLSSALK
-2415 AYSVGDKNTGDKIIK
+2415 AYTRGDKALGDKIMADLK
-2430 DMQEKLG
+2430 AKLG
-2437 DDFINEKLEAT
+2437 DDVIEEAMQKQLKGNDTILAMAEKKASGQDYSEDREA
-2448 LAGDETIA
+2448 LLSQGF
-2456 EMAQKKLDGV
+2456 
-2466 DSSEEREYLHNHG
+2466 SEA
-2479 YSDSMIDGAV
+2479 MID
-2489 TKAFQELK
+2489 KALESAYRKQS
-2497 PIKDDEL
+2497 PIKKEDL

-2510 RSEGYKE
+2510 QSEGYK
-2517 TLDNYVNYQIAK
+2517 
-2529 GNDSNEIRK
+2529 DSLK
-2538 SIKAAVTKKY
+2538 
-2548 KQAYVDAIGNPAES
+2548 AYVDYKKADGVSDDKIRSSIKSAVTGRYKEAYQAAIGNPAES
-2562 DAILKKILRITY
+2562 DAILRKILRITY

>member
-46 SPQGEIQATA
+46 SPQGELQATA
-56 QKSGSF
+56 QKSSTF
-62 DSSPLGYRERWLNK
+62 DSSPLGYRQRWLEKNK
-76 GQGTTKP
+76 PQAPKVTPTATAPARTYNTPTTLSPEAMANLKSYQSNNGTTSQNLSGGVPIDFQGLVKDAYENTREYAYLNRLSQKP
-83 AGFSFKLPKMN
+83 IVGKLAPVVGAGQYVL
-94 PVENNGG
+94 
-101 GYNWS
+101 
-106 EKQGAIGNV
+106 
-115 EKPVQNPHVGQP
+115 
-127 EEYYEKLW
+127 
-135 QDYSNSHK
+135 SN
-143 KIIPDNYNG
+143 ID
-152 RADFAPN
+152 
-159 INPMS
+159 
-164 KEEYK
+164 
-169 NLLKGDYE
+169 
-177 KSGEYQF
+177 SGF
-184 MNELSKSPVGG
+184 
-195 AIAPGFGTAWNAI
+195 
-208 QGSIAGAEGIV
+208 EGIR
-219 NTAHQLAS
+219 NTAEQIMSDDKISSQNMNGA
-227 KEKLKP
+227 
-233 ESMAQQFKSNA
+233 FRSNA
-244 VRAGTLRAV
+244 MREGSLRAL
-253 RNDLGFNYDDGVES
+253 RNNLGMKYDGVED
-267 TGEKVA
+267 TGEKIANFV
-273 DFIGGAVL
+273 GGTAL
-281 DSTASAA
+281 DAASSAA
-288 RALTL
+288 NATL
-293 GTGGLALSSGT
+293 FGTGGLALAAGN
-304 AANQEYLDD
+304 AANQEYLENVD
-313 SVNPNITRDQML
+313 NPNITRDQML
-325 SAGIAKGAA
+325 LSGLAKGVA

-401 LARRQAGESDKEAKF
+401 LARRQSGESDKEAKF

-445 MSNTVRNGIAYSGMN
+445 MSNTIRNGIAYSGMN
-460 GTYQDIADSADIST
+460 GTYQDIADSADTST

-510 NATIEASKKTEADN
+510 NAAIEASKQAETNN
-524 STLEAETSH
+524 STLEAETSRN
-533 SGEPV
+533 GEPV
-538 QSGEENN
+538 QSEEENN
-545 APYNVMSNNQT
+545 APYNVLSNNQT

-569 PELSNRIQQIDS
+569 PELNNRIQQIDS

-588 NALHEFSGNYDT
+588 NALHEFSENYDT

-634 KTGHEDLQTGAVKT
+634 KTGHEDLRTGAVKT
-648 ARMALLSEEQRKEIY
+648 ARMALLSEAQRKEIY

-676 WNQNFKERIE
+676 WNQNFKERVE

-696 PHAPKNLT
+696 PHAPKNLI

-752 VSHEMTHWLKD
+752 VAHEMTHWLKD

-818 HFLNDEKFIEEI
+818 RFLNDEKLVKEI
-830 TKDKETK
+830 LADKETK

-892 QNMKKYEPVNHAEDS
+892 QNMQKYEPVNHAEDS
-907 ETELSQVQLQK
+907 EAELSQVQLQK
-918 IIEDGTPHEQLLE
+918 IIDEGTPHEQLLE

-968 EHVITVQA
+968 EHVVTIQA
-976 KSKDEIK
+976 KSKSEIQ
-983 QKLNI
+983 QKLNLT
-988 PEEAAQKKRPH
+988 AQQAQDRTPH
-999 NLTAKEILIDSDAM
+999 SLTAKEILDYTKAID
-1013 NSPAFIIRSDHID
+1013 NPAFIIRSDGKKK
-1026 HDCSFLVV
+1026 DCSFVVV
-1034 TNEYDSQKDR
+1034 TNEFDSNGDR
-1044 VVLAIKPSDHFNY
+1044 VVVAVQPSDQFNY
-1057 ARISIVSNRIKS
+1057 SKISIVSNRVKS
-1069 MYGKEDFSEFLKDNK
+1069 LYGKEEFGDYLNYHK

-1091 PSERKKQYKV
+1091 PSERRKTYTY

-1109 PVSLN
+1109 PASLS
-1114 LVLPATSVVGL
+1114 LVLPATSVVGF

-1144 SRSNSNKVE
+1144 ARNDSNKVE
-1153 PYFQNELQNFT
+1153 PHFQNELQNFT

-1268 GGEVT
+1268 SGEVT

-1284 DNAQYQDE
+1284 DNAQYQNE

-1311 IPEEYIEDIFPD
+1311 IPEEYIEDIYPD

-1351 IYRELQREFPNQ
+1351 IYRELQHEFPNQ

-1513 YREKQE
+1513 YREKQD

-1572 TYDGKLP
+1572 TYDGKIP

-1591 LETLNRRLQE
+1591 LETLNKRLTE
-1601 AENNGDIFTEK
+1601 AEENGGVFTEE
-1612 DGKGMYLHIDP
+1612 DGKGMYLDIDP
-1623 DLKANLQE
+1623 DLRASLQE
-1631 IQEAVEGIGGNMNR
+1631 VQEAVKEIDGNMNR
-1645 LTTEQLQ
+1645 LSTEQLQ

-1664 VESQNKFISESTG
+1664 VESQNKFISDTLNAKVSEVANEVIKDFES
-1677 KRMSD
+1677 
-1682 IVDQVIGEY
+1682 
-1691 KKQKTGTDYVAG
+1691 QKTGIDWNSKTHEF
-1703 LNVAKNFLK
+1703 LNYN
-1712 YEMLDAPTFFH
+1712 MLDAYSFFH
-1723 ELGDGGD
+1723 EMGDGGKKV
-1730 SMYKVLRHS
+1730 YKLLRAAR
-1739 LDKKTSA
+1739 DKKTVA
-1746 TIKASDYFE
+1746 LNQVENRFKEAMEENHIKT
-1755 KSIKELNISE
+1755 
-1765 KDIKKMSETNV
+1765 KDITKLSNDTFTFTAHTVRGNADAEATMT
-1776 KVMAL
+1776 
-1781 DKKEGVKKEINIS
+1781 
-1794 KAQIISAYLDIL
+1794 KAQLMSMYLYDL
-1806 RDQARMHLLGE
+1806 RDQARMHMYGE
-1817 VTDKDTSRKTIEDIL
+1817 RTDAETGRKYIEEKL
-1832 GGFVLPDR
+1832 GGFKI
-1840 RVGLV
+1840 VGKKILGV
-1845 VKRDKTVYKLTE
+1845 TIRDENVYKLTE
-1857 AEINTII
+1857 AEVNALVD
-1864 QENLTENEIAL
+1864 EHLTDNEKAFADSIG
-1875 AEKMRYMY
+1875 KI
-1883 SKLLSS
+1883 LSIDVAK

-1902 KFLEKNYVPI
+1902 KFTEKNYFPI
-1912 KVDSDSLTMKNADL
+1912 KVDKDTIDMKNSDL
-1926 EKMMVTL
+1926 ERNMSTL
-1933 KNKGFTKSLQ
+1933 KNKGMTKSLQ
-1943 KEAYNAL
+1943 KEAYNPL
-1950 VLEDAFDVLSRHMDE
+1950 IVDDIFEVMMNHVDE
-1965 MTTYYAY
+1965 MTSYGAY
-1972 FPAIIDLQKFYN
+1972 FPAITDMQKFYN
-1984 MTDENGDSVHREMSR
+1984 MKDETGNSVHRELSR
-1999 VMGKGGTDYFMNLI
+1999 VMGKGGTNYYMNLL
-2013 RDLNGGRGDESTAGK
+2013 RDLNGSRGDTDNSDKFSQGFS
-2028 LAYGAAGLY
+2028 GLY
-2037 KGALVGGNLRVAIQ
+2037 KGAKVLGNLRVAIQ
-2051 QPMSY
+2051 QPTAY
-2056 ARAWSAIEGEYLLKG
+2056 ARAIAAIEGKYLAKG
-2071 LSLPLAEANK
+2071 LSLPVTEANK

-2091 IAAWKAMG
+2091 IALWKSMSG
-2099 SYDINLGTKSTRT
+2099 SFDINMGKGLRQQM
-2112 LLTGEETKLE
+2112 TGEATIREDIAN
-2122 KARNATFW
+2122 KAGF

-2141 RLWYAAEKKVEG
+2141 RLWYAAEKKVEA
-2153 TTNLKKGTEEYY
+2153 TTDLKKGTEEYY
-2165 KAAAEIFNDVI
+2165 KVAADIFNDII
-2176 DQTQVVD
+2176 DKTQVVD
-2183 TVLNRTSAMKSKD
+2183 SVLNRTDAMKSKF
-2196 GLAKVATS
+2196 GLVKLTTS
-2204 FMSEPSKTYNVVYR
+2204 FMSEPSKTYNMVYR
-2218 AYSDYKKG
+2218 AYSDFKRGKG
-2226 KIKAD
+2226 NAGE
-2231 KFIKTLMIGAIGQAL
+2231 LLGVMSAYVLNAAL
-2246 VSAAAS
+2246 TAAFAS
-2252 LLSAMR
+2252 VVSAMR
-2258 SKDKEKK
+2258 SREKEKK
-2265 FGDRYVDLFLN
+2265 YGERWLDAFVGDFTDNINPIGYIPFAKDVFEIAVNTALKKWNNGSNDL
-2276 DYANNIKFWNTIPII
+2276 
-2291 GEKVE
+2291 
-2296 AALASLAGKRK
+2296 
-2307 FSSGN
+2307 
-2312 DFATKPIEDV
+2312 ATKPISEAVKAVGNLVEIMDEDSKLSKWGNFYKATNIIDGFGIP
-2322 MTSIRDLADYI
+2322 MSNTLRDMGALYDTLIYDVLDDVNLQYDRDKLVYNMEGKNSKGDYI
-2333 NGDSK
+2333 NVK
-2338 VGLGGTIYKMSNA
+2338 
-2351 ANALGIPLHNI
+2351 
-2362 LRDAGAV
+2362 
-2369 FDTWAY
+2369 
-2375 DISDDADIQ
+2375 
-2384 YFRDKAVFR
+2384 
-2393 MEAKNNRDKY
+2393 
-2403 VNVNRFLSSALK
+2403 RFLSSALK
-2415 AYSVGDKNTGDKIIK
+2415 AYTRGDKALGDKIMADLK
-2430 DMQEKLG
+2430 AKLG
-2437 DDFINEKLEAT
+2437 DDVIEEAMQKQLKGNDTIQAMAEKKASGQDYSEDREALLSQGFSEAMVDKALESAYRK
-2448 LAGDETIA
+2448 
-2456 EMAQKKLDGV
+2456 Q
-2466 DSSEEREYLHNHG
+2466 S
-2479 YSDSMIDGAV
+2479 
-2489 TKAFQELK
+2489 
-2497 PIKDDEL
+2497 PIKKEDL

-2510 RSEGYKE
+2510 QSEGYK
-2517 TLDNYVNYQIAK
+2517 
-2529 GNDSNEIRK
+2529 DSLK
-2538 SIKAAVTKKY
+2538 
-2548 KQAYVDAIGNPAES
+2548 AYVDYKKADGVSDEKIRSSIKSAVTGRYKEAYQAAIGNPAES
-2562 DAILKKILRITY
+2562 DAILRKILRITY

>member
-46 SPQGEIQATA
+46 SPQGELQATA
-56 QKSGSF
+56 QKSSTF

-76 GQGTTKP
+76 GQGATKP

-115 EKPVQNPHVGQP
+115 EKPVQNPYVGQP

-135 QDYSNSHK
+135 QDYSKSHK

-253 RNDLGFNYDDGVES
+253 RNDLGFNYDDGVDS

-293 GTGGLALSSGT
+293 GAGGLALSSGT

-445 MSNTVRNGIAYSGMN
+445 MSNTVRNGIAYNGFN
-460 GTYQDIADSADIST
+460 GTYQDIADSADTST

-510 NATIEASKKTEADN
+510 NAAIEASKQAEANN

-533 SGEPV
+533 NGEPV
-538 QSGEENN
+538 QSEEGNN
-545 APYNVMSNNQT
+545 APYNVLSNNQT

-569 PELSNRIQQIDS
+569 PELNNRIQQIDS

-634 KTGHEDLQTGAVKT
+634 KTGYEDLQTGAVKT

-676 WNQNFKERIE
+676 WNQNFKERVE

-727 GANGSYEKGKGIITI
+727 GANGSYEKGKGIITV

-837 GFAAKILDWI
+837 GFAEKILDWI

-892 QNMKKYEPVNHAEDS
+892 QNMQKYEPVNHAEDS

-918 IIEDGTPHEQLLE
+918 VIDEGKGQSREELFKS
-931 HIYQTGTH
+931 IYDDPDSYKEK
-939 NNRYVYIQETPKILS
+939 YVYAGVTPKILS
-954 KILGI
+954 DILGI
-959 DSLPMVMNT
+959 RELPMVIEK
-968 EHVITVQA
+968 EHIVSMQ
-976 KSKDEIK
+976 SKDDNEIIEK
-983 QKLNI
+983 INPTRKDMERYHYHEL
-988 PEEAAQKKRPH
+988 E
-999 NLTAKEILIDSDAM
+999 AKEILNSIESLKNPQYIIKYRTKENDYRFTVITGHFIK
-1013 NSPAFIIRSDHID
+1013 NSPVIIGVTPSIQSGYLNVQFI
-1026 HDCSFLVV
+1026 
-1034 TNEYDSQKDR
+1034 
-1044 VVLAIKPSDHFNY
+1044 
-1057 ARISIVSNRIKS
+1057 SNRINSIYDKTKINDF
-1069 MYGKEDFSEFLKDNK
+1069 MNKAIKENRI
-1084 NNLLYIE
+1084 LYVANYAE
-1091 PSERKKQYKV
+1091 
-1101 KQKNRGTA
+1101 KNRELAKVGSTHQQ
-1109 PVSLN
+1109 
-1114 LVLPATSVVGL
+1114 LPDISVIDS
-1125 NLARFQMD
+1125 NLALYKD
-1133 VNKIL
+1133 GVKKIL
-1138 QNVDPK
+1138 AKDSK
-1144 SRSNSNKVE
+1144 KLLENSKIIE
-1153 PYFQNELQNFT
+1153 SAGE
-1164 NSQSN
+1164 N
-1169 NTEDST
+1169 NT
-1175 TGDTTSANEILHQ
+1175 NLLHQ
-1188 LDISEEYYHT
+1188 LDISEEYYHA

-1311 IPEEYIEDIFPD
+1311 IPEEYIEDIYPD

-1351 IYRELQREFPNQ
+1351 IYRELQHEFPNQ

-1513 YREKQE
+1513 YREKQD

-1579 KISMTAHEFAKN
+1579 KISMTAGEFAKN
-1591 LETLNRRLQE
+1591 LETLNKRLTE
-1601 AENNGDIFTEK
+1601 AEENGGVFTEE
-1612 DGKGMYLHIDP
+1612 DGKGMYLDIDP
-1623 DLKANLQE
+1623 DLRASLNE
-1631 IQEAVEGIGGNMNR
+1631 VQEAVKGIDGNMNR
-1645 LTTEQLQ
+1645 LSTEQLQ

-1664 VESQNKFISESTG
+1664 VESQNKFISDTLNAKVSE
-1677 KRMSD
+1677 
-1682 IVDQVIGEY
+1682 VANEVINEFAS
-1691 KKQKTGTDYVAG
+1691 QKTGIDWNSKTHEF
-1703 LNVAKNFLK
+1703 LNYN
-1712 YEMLDAPTFFH
+1712 MLDAYSFFH
-1723 ELGDGGD
+1723 EMGDGGKKV
-1730 SMYKVLRHS
+1730 YKLLRAAR
-1739 LDKKTSA
+1739 DKKTVA
-1746 TIKASDYFE
+1746 LNQVENRFKEAMKENHIKT
-1755 KSIKELNISE
+1755 
-1765 KDIKKMSETNV
+1765 KDITKLSHDTFTFTAHTVRGNAKAEATMT
-1776 KVMAL
+1776 
-1781 DKKEGVKKEINIS
+1781 
-1794 KAQIISAYLDIL
+1794 KAQLMSMYLYNL
-1806 RDQARMHLLGE
+1806 RDQARMHMYGE
-1817 VTDKDTSRKTIEDIL
+1817 RTDAETGRKHIEEKL
-1832 GGFVLPDR
+1832 GGFKIIGKKIL
-1840 RVGLV
+1840 GATI
-1845 VKRDKTVYKLTE
+1845 RDENVYKLTE
-1857 AEINTII
+1857 AEVNALVD
-1864 QENLTENEIAL
+1864 EHLTDNEKAFADSIG
-1875 AEKMRYMY
+1875 KI
-1883 SKLLSS
+1883 LSVDVAK

-1902 KFLEKNYVPI
+1902 KFTEKNYFPI
-1912 KVDSDSLTMKNADL
+1912 KVDKDTIDMKNSDL
-1926 EKMMVTL
+1926 ERNMSTL
-1933 KNKGFTKSLQ
+1933 KNKGMTKSLQ
-1943 KEAYNAL
+1943 KEAYNPL
-1950 VLEDAFDVLSRHMDE
+1950 IVDDIFEVMMKHVDE
-1965 MTTYYAY
+1965 MTSYGAY
-1972 FPAIIDLQKFYN
+1972 FPAITDMQKFYN
-1984 MTDENGDSVHREMSR
+1984 MKDETGNSVHRELSR
-1999 VMGKGGTDYFMNLI
+1999 VMGKGGTNYYMDLL
-2013 RDLNGGRGDESTAGK
+2013 RDLNGSRGDTDNADKFSQGFSS
-2028 LAYGAAGLY
+2028 LY
-2037 KGALVGGNLRVAIQ
+2037 KGAKVLGNLRVAIQ
-2051 QPMSY
+2051 QPTAY
-2056 ARAWSAIEGEYLLKG
+2056 ARAIAAIEGKYLAQG
-2071 LSLPLAEANK
+2071 LSLPITEASK

-2091 IAAWKAMG
+2091 IALWKSMSG
-2099 SYDINLGTKSTRT
+2099 SFDINMGKGLRQQM
-2112 LLTGEETKLE
+2112 TGEATIRENIAN
-2122 KARNATFW
+2122 KAGF

-2141 RLWYAAEKKVEG
+2141 RLWYAAEKKVEA
-2153 TTNLKKGTEEYY
+2153 TTDLKKGTEEYY
-2165 KAAAEIFNDVI
+2165 KAAADIFNDVI
-2176 DQTQVVD
+2176 DETQVVD
-2183 TVLNRTSAMKSKD
+2183 SVLNRTDAMKNKS
-2196 GLAKVATS
+2196 GLTKLTTS
-2204 FMSEPSKTYNVVYR
+2204 FMSEPSKTYNMVYR
-2218 AYSDYKKG
+2218 AYSDFKKG
-2226 KIKAD
+2226 KGNARV
-2231 KFIKTLMIGAIGQAL
+2231 LLGVMSAYVLNAAL
-2246 VSAAAS
+2246 AAAVAS
-2252 LLSAMR
+2252 LPSAMR
-2258 SKDKEKK
+2258 DKDKEKK
-2265 FGDRYVDLFLN
+2265 YGERWLDAFTGGFTD
-2276 DYANNIKFWNTIPII
+2276 NINPIGYIPFAKDAFEI
-2291 GEKVE
+2291 
-2296 AALASLAGKRK
+2296 AMNAGKWNNG
-2307 FSSGN
+2307 SN
-2312 DFATKPIEDV
+2312 DLTTKPIADAV
-2322 MTSIRDLADYI
+2322 KAVTSLSEAM
-2333 NGDSK
+2333 NEDSK
-2338 VGLGGTIYKMSNA
+2338 LGAVGNLYKASNVLDIAGIPMSNT
-2351 ANALGIPLHNI
+2351 
-2362 LRDAGAV
+2362 LRDIGALY
-2369 FDTWAY
+2369 DTLIY
-2375 DISDDADIQ
+2375 DVLDDVSLQ
-2384 YFRDKAVFR
+2384 YERDKLVYN
-2393 MEAKNNRDKY
+2393 MEGTNSKGDY
-2403 VNVNRFLSSALK
+2403 FNVKRFLSSALK
-2415 AYSVGDKNTGDKIIK
+2415 AYTRGDKALGDKIMADLK
-2430 DMQEKLG
+2430 AKLG
-2437 DDFINEKLEAT
+2437 DDVIEEAMQRQLKGNDTIQTMAEKKASGQDYSEDREA
-2448 LAGDETIA
+2448 LLSQGF
-2456 EMAQKKLDGV
+2456 
-2466 DSSEEREYLHNHG
+2466 SEA
-2479 YSDSMIDGAV
+2479 MIDKVLESAYR
-2489 TKAFQELK
+2489 KQS
-2497 PIKDDEL
+2497 PIKKEDL

-2510 RSEGYKE
+2510 QSEGYK
-2517 TLDNYVNYQIAK
+2517 
-2529 GNDSNEIRK
+2529 DSLK
-2538 SIKAAVTKKY
+2538 
-2548 KQAYVDAIGNPAES
+2548 AYVDYKKADGVSDEKIRSSIKSAVTGRYKEAYQAAIGNPAES

>member
-46 SPQGEIQATA
+46 SPRGELQATA
-56 QKSGSF
+56 QKSSTF
-62 DSSPLGYRERWLNK
+62 DSSPLGYRERWLSK

-115 EKPVQNPHVGQP
+115 EKPVQNPTATAPARTYNTPTTLSPEAMANLKSYQANSGITSQNLSGGVPIDFQGLVKDAYENTREYAYLNRLSQKPIVG
-127 EEYYEKLW
+127 KLAPVVGAG
-135 QDYSNSHK
+135 QYVLSN
-143 KIIPDNYNG
+143 ID
-152 RADFAPN
+152 
-159 INPMS
+159 
-164 KEEYK
+164 
-169 NLLKGDYE
+169 
-177 KSGEYQF
+177 SGF
-184 MNELSKSPVGG
+184 
-195 AIAPGFGTAWNAI
+195 
-208 QGSIAGAEGIV
+208 EGIR
-219 NTAHQLAS
+219 NTAEQIMSDDKISSQNMNGA
-227 KEKLKP
+227 
-233 ESMAQQFKSNA
+233 FRSNA
-244 VRAGTLRAV
+244 MREGSLRAL
-253 RNDLGFNYDDGVES
+253 RNNLGMKYDGVED
-267 TGEKVA
+267 TGEKIANFV
-273 DFIGGAVL
+273 GGTAL
-281 DSTASAA
+281 DAASSAA
-288 RALTL
+288 NATL
-293 GTGGLALSSGT
+293 FGTGGLALAAGN
-304 AANQEYLDD
+304 AANQEYLEDVD
-313 SVNPNITRDQML
+313 NPNITRDQML
-325 SAGIAKGAA
+325 LSGLAKGVA

-416 NTAKGIAANV
+416 NTAKGIATNV

-436 GGFSTGIAG
+436 GGFSTGLAG
-445 MSNTVRNGIAYSGMN
+445 MSNTVRNGFAYSGFN
-460 GTYQDIADSADIST
+460 GTYQDIADSADTST

-510 NATIEASKKTEADN
+510 NAAIEASKKAETNN
-524 STLEAETSH
+524 STLEEENRLENDS
-533 SGEPV
+533 V
-538 QSGEENN
+538 QSEEENN
-545 APYNVMSNNQT
+545 APYNVLSNNQT

-569 PELSNRIQQIDS
+569 PELSNRIQQIDA

-634 KTGHEDLQTGAVKT
+634 KTGHEDLRTGAVKT

-676 WNQNFKERIE
+676 WNQNFKERVE
-686 KREGGVMDSV
+686 KREGGVMDYV
-696 PHAPKNLT
+696 PHAPKNLI

-752 VSHEMTHWLKD
+752 VAHEMTHWLKD

-818 HFLNDEKFIEEI
+818 RFLNDENFVKEI
-830 TKDKETK
+830 LADKETK

-907 ETELSQVQLQK
+907 EVELSQVQLQK
-918 IIEDGTPHEQLLE
+918 TI
-931 HIYQTGTH
+931 
-939 NNRYVYIQETPKILS
+939 NNQKGKTLS
-954 KILGI
+954 DRI
-959 DSLPMVMNT
+959 DDV
-968 EHVITVQA
+968 
-976 KSKDEIK
+976 
-983 QKLNI
+983 
-988 PEEAAQKKRPH
+988 
-999 NLTAKEILIDSDAM
+999 LT
-1013 NSPAFIIRSDHID
+1013 N
-1026 HDCSFLVV
+1026 
-1034 TNEYDSQKDR
+1034 
-1044 VVLAIKPSDHFNY
+1044 
-1057 ARISIVSNRIKS
+1057 
-1069 MYGKEDFSEFLKDNK
+1069 
-1084 NNLLYIE
+1084 
-1091 PSERKKQYKV
+1091 
-1101 KQKNRGTA
+1101 
-1109 PVSLN
+1109 
-1114 LVLPATSVVGL
+1114 
-1125 NLARFQMD
+1125 
-1133 VNKIL
+1133 
-1138 QNVDPK
+1138 
-1144 SRSNSNKVE
+1144 
-1153 PYFQNELQNFT
+1153 QNFT
-1164 NSQSN
+1164 ESHVYL
-1169 NTEDST
+1169 
-1175 TGDTTSANEILHQ
+1175 GDTPQILQDLGLRKLPILMTAKHVYNGIKTKQNAINEGRYFIKDEGHHHGIGRKNFIKVINNLNNPEIIYKYSNVKDDFRIVEVFGIKDKRNDPIIVVIKPEGNGYYNSINIDSNVALSMHGRSNIANKIIDAQKHGRILYVRNLNNKNSGSFQIPGSQLPNNFSSTAVANSLNQYKQDVNQFLKKNGKLNQ
-1188 LDISEEYYHT
+1188 LDISEEYYHA

-1224 PSQADVRKTAD
+1224 PSQSDVRKTAD

-1311 IPEEYIEDIFPD
+1311 IPEEYIEDIYPD

-1351 IYRELQREFPNQ
+1351 VYRELQHEFPNQ
-1363 FPEHDFTSNDADV
+1363 FPEHDFTGNDADV

-1449 YEAKLEKYIAKAEK
+1449 YEAKIEKYIAKAEK

-1513 YREKQE
+1513 YREKQD

-1591 LETLNRRLQE
+1591 LETLNKRLTE
-1601 AENNGDIFTEK
+1601 AEENGGVFTEE
-1612 DGKGMYLHIDP
+1612 DGKGMYLDIDP
-1623 DLKANLQE
+1623 DLRASLQE
-1631 IQEAVEGIGGNMNR
+1631 VQEAVKGIDGNMNR

-1664 VESQNKFISESTG
+1664 VESQNQFISDTLNAKVSEVANEVIKDFES
-1677 KRMSD
+1677 
-1682 IVDQVIGEY
+1682 
-1691 KKQKTGTDYVAG
+1691 QKTGIDWNSKTHEF
-1703 LNVAKNFLK
+1703 LNYN
-1712 YEMLDAPTFFH
+1712 MLDAYSFFH
-1723 ELGDGGD
+1723 EMGDGGKKV
-1730 SMYKVLRHS
+1730 YKLLRAAR
-1739 LDKKTSA
+1739 DKKTVA
-1746 TIKASDYFE
+1746 LNQVENRFKEAMKENHIKT
-1755 KSIKELNISE
+1755 
-1765 KDIKKMSETNV
+1765 KDITKLSNDTFTFTAHTVRGNAQAEATMT
-1776 KVMAL
+1776 
-1781 DKKEGVKKEINIS
+1781 
-1794 KAQIISAYLDIL
+1794 KAQLMSMYLYNL
-1806 RDQARMHLLGE
+1806 RDQARMHMYGE
-1817 VTDKDTSRKTIEDIL
+1817 RTDAETGRKYIEEKL
-1832 GGFVLPDR
+1832 GGFKI
-1840 RVGLV
+1840 VGKKILGV
-1845 VKRDKTVYKLTE
+1845 TIRDENVYKLTE
-1857 AEINTII
+1857 AEVNALVD
-1864 QENLTENEIAL
+1864 EHLTDNEKAFADSIG
-1875 AEKMRYMY
+1875 KI
-1883 SKLLSS
+1883 LSIDVAK

-1902 KFLEKNYVPI
+1902 KFTEKNYFPI
-1912 KVDSDSLTMKNADL
+1912 KVDKDTIDMKNSDL
-1926 EKMMVTL
+1926 ERNMSTL
-1933 KNKGFTKSLQ
+1933 KNKGMTKSLQ
-1943 KEAYNAL
+1943 KEAYNPL
-1950 VLEDAFDVLSRHMDE
+1950 IVDDIFEVMMKHVDE
-1965 MTTYYAY
+1965 MTSYGAY
-1972 FPAIIDLQKFYN
+1972 FPAITDMQKFYN
-1984 MTDENGDSVHREMSR
+1984 MKDETGNSVHRELSR
-1999 VMGKGGTDYFMNLI
+1999 VMGKGGTNYYMNLL
-2013 RDLNGGRGDESTAGK
+2013 RDLNGSRGDTDNSDKFSQG
-2028 LAYGAAGLY
+2028 LSGLY
-2037 KGALVGGNLRVAIQ
+2037 KGAKVLGNLRVAIQ
-2051 QPMSY
+2051 QPTAY
-2056 ARAWSAIEGEYLLKG
+2056 ARAIAAIEPIYLAKG
-2071 LSLPLAEANK
+2071 LSLPVTEANK

-2091 IAAWKAMG
+2091 IALWKSMSG
-2099 SYDINLGTKSTRT
+2099 SFDINMGKGLRQQM
-2112 LLTGEETKLE
+2112 TGEATIREDIAN
-2122 KARNATFW
+2122 KAGYI
-2130 LLEKGDEFAWK
+2130 LEKGDEFAWK
-2141 RLWYAAEKKVEG
+2141 RLWYAAEKKVEA
-2153 TTNLKKGTEEYY
+2153 TTGLKKGTEEYY
-2165 KAAAEIFNDVI
+2165 KAAADIFNDII
-2176 DQTQVVD
+2176 DKTQVVD
-2183 TVLNRTSAMKSKD
+2183 SVLNRTDAMKSKS
-2196 GLAKVATS
+2196 GLTKLTTS
-2204 FMSEPSKTYNVVYR
+2204 FMSEPSKTYNMVYR
-2218 AYSDYKKG
+2218 AYSDFKRGKG
-2226 KIKAD
+2226 NAGE
-2231 KFIKTLMIGAIGQAL
+2231 LLGVMSAYVLNAAL
-2246 VSAAAS
+2246 TAAFAS
-2252 LLSAMR
+2252 VVSAMR
-2258 SKDKEKK
+2258 SREKEKK
-2265 FGDRYVDLFLN
+2265 YGERWLDAFVGDFTDNINPIGYIPFAKDVVEIAVNTALKKWNNGSNDL
-2276 DYANNIKFWNTIPII
+2276 
-2291 GEKVE
+2291 
-2296 AALASLAGKRK
+2296 
-2307 FSSGN
+2307 
-2312 DFATKPIEDV
+2312 ATKPISEAV
-2322 MTSIRDLADYI
+2322 KAVSNLAEIMDE
-2333 NGDSK
+2333 DSK
-2338 VGLGGTIYKMSNA
+2338 LSKWGNFYKATNI
-2351 ANALGIPLHNI
+2351 LDGFGIPISNT
-2362 LRDAGAV
+2362 LRDMGALY
-2369 FDTWAY
+2369 DTLIY
-2375 DISDDADIQ
+2375 DVLDDVNLQ
-2384 YFRDKAVFR
+2384 YDRDKKVYN
-2393 MEAKNNRDKY
+2393 MEGKNSKGDY
-2403 VNVNRFLSSALK
+2403 VNVKRFLSSALK
-2415 AYSVGDKNTGDKIIK
+2415 AYTRGDKALGDKIMADLK
-2430 DMQEKLG
+2430 AKLG
-2437 DDFINEKLEAT
+2437 DDVIEEAMQKQLKGNDTILAMAEKKASGQDYSEDREA
-2448 LAGDETIA
+2448 LLSQGF
-2456 EMAQKKLDGV
+2456 
-2466 DSSEEREYLHNHG
+2466 SEA
-2479 YSDSMIDGAV
+2479 MID
-2489 TKAFQELK
+2489 KALESAYRKQS
-2497 PIKDDEL
+2497 PIKKEDL

-2510 RSEGYKE
+2510 QSEGYK
-2517 TLDNYVNYQIAK
+2517 
-2529 GNDSNEIRK
+2529 DSLK
-2538 SIKAAVTKKY
+2538 
-2548 KQAYVDAIGNPAES
+2548 AYVDYKKADGVSDDKIRSSIKSAVTGRYKEAYQAAIGNPAES

-2574 EGKQLYTEKDLKQ
+2574 DGKQLYTEKDLKQ

>member
-56 QKSGSF
+56 QKSSTF
-62 DSSPLGYRERWLNK
+62 DSSPLGYRERWLSK

-115 EKPVQNPHVGQP
+115 EKPVQNPTATAPARTYNTPTTLSP
-127 EEYYEKLW
+127 E
-135 QDYSNSHK
+135 
-143 KIIPDNYNG
+143 
-152 RADFAPN
+152 AMA
-159 INPMS
+159 
-164 KEEYK
+164 
-169 NLLKGDYE
+169 NL
-177 KSGEYQF
+177 KSYQA
-184 MNELSKSPVGG
+184 NN
-195 AIAPGFGTAWNAI
+195 GTASQNLSGGVPI
-208 QGSIAGAEGIV
+208 DFQGLVKDAYENTREYDYLNRLSQKPIVGKLAPVVGAGQYVLSNIDSGFEGIR
-219 NTAHQLAS
+219 NTAEQIMSDDKISSQNMNGA
-227 KEKLKP
+227 
-233 ESMAQQFKSNA
+233 FRSNA
-244 VRAGTLRAV
+244 MREGSLRAL
-253 RNDLGFNYDDGVES
+253 RNNLGMKYDGIED
-267 TGEKVA
+267 TGEKIANFV
-273 DFIGGAVL
+273 GGTAL
-281 DSTASAA
+281 DAASSAA
-288 RALTL
+288 NATL
-293 GTGGLALSSGT
+293 FGTGGLALAAGN
-304 AANQEYLDD
+304 AANQEYLENVD
-313 SVNPNITRDQML
+313 NPNITRDQML
-325 SAGIAKGAA
+325 LSGLAKGVA

-445 MSNTVRNGIAYSGMN
+445 MSNTVRNGFAYSGMN
-460 GTYQDIADSADIST
+460 GTYQDIADSADTST

-510 NATIEASKKTEADN
+510 NAAIEASKQAETNN

-533 SGEPV
+533 NGEPV
-538 QSGEENN
+538 KSEEENN
-545 APYNVMSNNQT
+545 APYNVLSNNQT

-569 PELSNRIQQIDS
+569 PELNNRIQQIDS

-588 NALHEFSGNYDT
+588 NALHEFSENYDT

-648 ARMALLSEEQRKEIY
+648 ARMALLSEAQRKEIY

-676 WNQNFKERIE
+676 WNQNFKERVE

-742 DLQSDNILGT
+742 DLQSDNVLGT
-752 VSHEMTHWLKD
+752 VAHEMTHWLKD

-818 HFLNDEKFIEEI
+818 HFLNDENFVKEI
-830 TKDKETK
+830 LADKETK

-858 SHTGDRRASLAL
+858 SHTGDRRASFAL

-907 ETELSQVQLQK
+907 EVELSQVQLQK
-918 IIEDGTPHEQLLE
+918 TI
-931 HIYQTGTH
+931 
-939 NNRYVYIQETPKILS
+939 NNQKGKTLS
-954 KILGI
+954 DRI
-959 DSLPMVMNT
+959 DDV
-968 EHVITVQA
+968 
-976 KSKDEIK
+976 
-983 QKLNI
+983 
-988 PEEAAQKKRPH
+988 
-999 NLTAKEILIDSDAM
+999 LT
-1013 NSPAFIIRSDHID
+1013 N
-1026 HDCSFLVV
+1026 
-1034 TNEYDSQKDR
+1034 
-1044 VVLAIKPSDHFNY
+1044 
-1057 ARISIVSNRIKS
+1057 
-1069 MYGKEDFSEFLKDNK
+1069 
-1084 NNLLYIE
+1084 
-1091 PSERKKQYKV
+1091 
-1101 KQKNRGTA
+1101 
-1109 PVSLN
+1109 
-1114 LVLPATSVVGL
+1114 
-1125 NLARFQMD
+1125 
-1133 VNKIL
+1133 
-1138 QNVDPK
+1138 
-1144 SRSNSNKVE
+1144 
-1153 PYFQNELQNFT
+1153 QNFT
-1164 NSQSN
+1164 ESHVYL
-1169 NTEDST
+1169 
-1175 TGDTTSANEILHQ
+1175 GDTPQILQDLGLRKLPILMTAKHVYNGIKTKQNAINEGRYFIKDEGHHHGIGRKNFIKVINNLNNPEIIYKYSNVKDDFRIVEVFGIKDKRNDPIIVVIKPEGNGYYNSINIDSNVALLMHGRSNIANKIIDAQKHGRILYVRNLNNKNSGSFQIPGSQLPNNFSSTAVANSLNQYKQDVNQFLKKNGKLNQ
-1188 LDISEEYYHT
+1188 LDISEEYYHA

-1311 IPEEYIEDIFPD
+1311 IPEEYIEDIYPD

-1351 IYRELQREFPNQ
+1351 IYRELQHEFPNQ

-1418 GEESLNNKYKKS
+1418 GEESLNNKYKNS

-1513 YREKQE
+1513 YREKQD

-1533 DSKALMNMAVNPTD
+1533 DSKALMSMAVNPTD

-1572 TYDGKLP
+1572 TYDGKIP

-1591 LETLNRRLQE
+1591 LETLNRRLTE
-1601 AENNGDIFTEK
+1601 AEENGGVFTEE
-1612 DGKGMYLHIDP
+1612 DGKGMYLDIDP
-1623 DLKANLQE
+1623 DLRASLQE
-1631 IQEAVEGIGGNMNR
+1631 VQEAVKGIDGNMNR

-1664 VESQNKFISESTG
+1664 VESQNQFISDTLNAKVSEVANEVIKDFES
-1677 KRMSD
+1677 
-1682 IVDQVIGEY
+1682 
-1691 KKQKTGTDYVAG
+1691 QKTGIDWNSKTHEF
-1703 LNVAKNFLK
+1703 LNYN
-1712 YEMLDAPTFFH
+1712 MLDAYSFFH
-1723 ELGDGGD
+1723 EMGDGGKKV
-1730 SMYKVLRHS
+1730 YKLLRAAR
-1739 LDKKTSA
+1739 DKKTVA
-1746 TIKASDYFE
+1746 LNQVENRFKEAMKENHIKT
-1755 KSIKELNISE
+1755 
-1765 KDIKKMSETNV
+1765 KDITKLSNDTFTFTAHTIRGNADAEATMT
-1776 KVMAL
+1776 
-1781 DKKEGVKKEINIS
+1781 
-1794 KAQIISAYLDIL
+1794 KAQLMSMYLYNL
-1806 RDQARMHLLGE
+1806 RDQARMHMYGE
-1817 VTDKDTSRKTIEDIL
+1817 RTDAETGRKHIEEKL
-1832 GGFVLPDR
+1832 GGFKI
-1840 RVGLV
+1840 VGKKILGV
-1845 VKRDKTVYKLTE
+1845 TIRDENVYKLTE
-1857 AEINTII
+1857 AEVNALVD
-1864 QENLTENEIAL
+1864 EHLTDNEKAFADSIG
-1875 AEKMRYMY
+1875 KI
-1883 SKLLSS
+1883 LSIDVAK

-1902 KFLEKNYVPI
+1902 KFTEKNYFPI
-1912 KVDSDSLTMKNADL
+1912 KVDKDTIDMKNSDL
-1926 EKMMVTL
+1926 ERNMSTL
-1933 KNKGFTKSLQ
+1933 KNKGMTKSLQ
-1943 KEAYNAL
+1943 KEAYNPL
-1950 VLEDAFDVLSRHMDE
+1950 IVDDIFEVMMKHVDE
-1965 MTTYYAY
+1965 MTSYGAY
-1972 FPAIIDLQKFYN
+1972 FPAITDMQKFYN
-1984 MTDENGDSVHREMSR
+1984 MKDETGNSVHRELSR
-1999 VMGKGGTDYFMNLI
+1999 VMGKGGTNYYMNLL
-2013 RDLNGGRGDESTAGK
+2013 RDLNGSRGDTDNSDKFSQG
-2028 LAYGAAGLY
+2028 LSGLY
-2037 KGALVGGNLRVAIQ
+2037 KGAKVLGNLRVAIQ
-2051 QPMSY
+2051 QPTAY
-2056 ARAWSAIEGEYLLKG
+2056 ARAIAAIEPIYLAKG
-2071 LSLPLAEANK
+2071 LSLPVTEANK

-2091 IAAWKAMG
+2091 IALWKSMSG
-2099 SYDINLGTKSTRT
+2099 SFDINMGKGLRQQM
-2112 LLTGEETKLE
+2112 TGEATIREDIAN
-2122 KARNATFW
+2122 KAGYI
-2130 LLEKGDEFAWK
+2130 LEKGDEFAWK
-2141 RLWYAAEKKVEG
+2141 RLWYAAEKKVEA
-2153 TTNLKKGTEEYY
+2153 TTDLKKGTEEYY
-2165 KAAAEIFNDVI
+2165 KAAADIFNDII
-2176 DQTQVVD
+2176 DKTQVVD
-2183 TVLNRTSAMKSKD
+2183 SVLNRTDAMKSKY
-2196 GLAKVATS
+2196 GLVKLTTS
-2204 FMSEPSKTYNVVYR
+2204 FMSEPSKTYNMVYR
-2218 AYSDYKKG
+2218 AYSDFKKG
-2226 KIKAD
+2226 KGNARE
-2231 KFIKTLMIGAIGQAL
+2231 LLGVMSAYVLNAAL
-2246 VSAAAS
+2246 AAAVAS
-2252 LLSAMR
+2252 LPSAMR
-2258 SKDKEKK
+2258 DKDKEKK
-2265 FGDRYVDLFLN
+2265 YGERWLDAFTGGFTDNINPIGYVPFMKDVVEIAMNTFSGKWNNGSNDL
-2276 DYANNIKFWNTIPII
+2276 
-2291 GEKVE
+2291 
-2296 AALASLAGKRK
+2296 
-2307 FSSGN
+2307 
-2312 DFATKPIEDV
+2312 ATKPVADAVKAVKNLSEV
-2322 MTSIRDLADYI
+2322 MDE
-2333 NGDSK
+2333 DSK
-2338 VGLGGTIYKMSNA
+2338 LGVVGSLYKASNALDIAGIPMSNT
-2351 ANALGIPLHNI
+2351 
-2362 LRDAGAV
+2362 LRDMGALY
-2369 FDTWAY
+2369 DTLIY
-2375 DISDDADIQ
+2375 DVLDDVNLQ
-2384 YFRDKAVFR
+2384 YDRDKLVYN
-2393 MEAKNNRDKY
+2393 MEGKNSKGDY
-2403 VNVNRFLSSALK
+2403 VNVKRFLSSALK
-2415 AYSVGDKNTGDKIIK
+2415 AYTRGDKALGDKIMADLK
-2430 DMQEKLG
+2430 AKLG
-2437 DDFINEKLEAT
+2437 DDVIEEAMQRQLKGNDTIQAMAEKKASGQDYSEDRESLLNQGFSEA
-2448 LAGDETIA
+2448 
-2456 EMAQKKLDGV
+2456 
-2466 DSSEEREYLHNHG
+2466 
-2479 YSDSMIDGAV
+2479 MID
-2489 TKAFQELK
+2489 KALESAYRKQS
-2497 PIKDDEL
+2497 PIKKEDL

-2510 RSEGYKE
+2510 QSEGYK
-2517 TLDNYVNYQIAK
+2517 
-2529 GNDSNEIRK
+2529 DSLK
-2538 SIKAAVTKKY
+2538 
-2548 KQAYVDAIGNPAES
+2548 AYVDYKKADGVSDDKIRSSIKSAVTGRYKEAYQAAIGNPAES

-2574 EGKQLYTEKDLKQ
+2574 DGKQLYTEKDLKQ

>member
-1 MGRFSSLFD
+1 MGRFNSLFD

-46 SPQGEIQATA
+46 SPQGEIQATT
-56 QKSGSF
+56 QKSSTF
-62 DSSPLGYRERWLNK
+62 DSSPLGYRQRWLEKNK
-76 GQGTTKP
+76 PQAPKVTPTATAPARTYNTPTTLSPEAMANLKSYQANNGTTSQNLSGGVPIDFQGLVKD
-83 AGFSFKLPKMN
+83 AY
-94 PVENNGG
+94 ENTREYAYLNRL
-101 GYNWS
+101 S
-106 EKQGAIGNV
+106 Q
-115 EKPVQNPHVGQP
+115 KPVVG
-127 EEYYEKLW
+127 KLAPVVGAG
-135 QDYSNSHK
+135 QYVLSN
-143 KIIPDNYNG
+143 ID
-152 RADFAPN
+152 
-159 INPMS
+159 
-164 KEEYK
+164 
-169 NLLKGDYE
+169 
-177 KSGEYQF
+177 SGF
-184 MNELSKSPVGG
+184 
-195 AIAPGFGTAWNAI
+195 
-208 QGSIAGAEGIV
+208 EGIR
-219 NTAHQLAS
+219 NTAEQIMS
-227 KEKLKP
+227 DEKI
-233 ESMAQQFKSNA
+233 SSQNMSGAFRSNA
-244 VRAGTLRAV
+244 MREGSLRAL
-253 RNDLGFNYDDGVES
+253 RNNLGMKYDGVEDA
-267 TGEKVA
+267 GERTANIVGGSAIDSASSKVN
-273 DFIGGAVL
+273 
-281 DSTASAA
+281 
-288 RALTL
+288 ALL
-293 GTGGLALSSGT
+293 FGQGGLALAAGN
-304 AANQEYLDD
+304 AANQEFLENVD
-313 SVNPNITRDQML
+313 NPNITRDQML
-325 SAGIAKGAA
+325 ESAMAKGAA
-334 EAAWEFAPQS
+334 EALWELMPQS

-350 KNGLGTTGKEI
+350 KNGLGTTGKEVL
-361 AKNVLKQMGQEAIEE
+361 KNVLKQMGQEAIEE

-391 GKQSDMVQEY
+391 GKQSNMVQEY

-460 GTYQDIADSADIST
+460 GTYQDIADSADTST

-510 NATIEASKKTEADN
+510 NAAIEASKQAEANN
-524 STLEAETSH
+524 STLEAETSRN
-533 SGEPV
+533 GEPV
-538 QSGEENN
+538 QSEEENN
-545 APYNVMSNNQT
+545 APYNVLSNNQT

-588 NALHEFSGNYDT
+588 NALHEFSENYDT

-676 WNQNFKERIE
+676 WNQNFKERVE

-696 PHAPKNLT
+696 PHAPKNLI

-742 DLQSDNILGT
+742 DLQSDNVLGT
-752 VSHEMTHWLKD
+752 VAHEMTHWLKD

-837 GFAAKILDWI
+837 GFAEKILDWI

-892 QNMKKYEPVNHAEDS
+892 QNMQKYEPVTHAEDS

-918 IIEDGTPHEQLLE
+918 VIDEGKGQSREELFKS
-931 HIYQTGTH
+931 IYDDPDSYKEK
-939 NNRYVYIQETPKILS
+939 YVYAGVTPKILS
-954 KILGI
+954 DILGI
-959 DSLPMVMNT
+959 RELPMVIEK
-968 EHVITVQA
+968 EHIVSMQ
-976 KSKDEIK
+976 SKDDNEIIEK
-983 QKLNI
+983 INPTRKDMERYHYHEL
-988 PEEAAQKKRPH
+988 E
-999 NLTAKEILIDSDAM
+999 AKEILNSIESLKNPQYIIKYRTKENDYRFTVITGHFIK
-1013 NSPAFIIRSDHID
+1013 NSPVIIGVTPSIQSGYLNVQFI
-1026 HDCSFLVV
+1026 
-1034 TNEYDSQKDR
+1034 
-1044 VVLAIKPSDHFNY
+1044 
-1057 ARISIVSNRIKS
+1057 SNRINSIYDKTKINDFINKAI
-1069 MYGKEDFSEFLKDNK
+1069 KENRI
-1084 NNLLYIE
+1084 LYVANYAE
-1091 PSERKKQYKV
+1091 
-1101 KQKNRGTA
+1101 KNRELAKVGSTHQQ
-1109 PVSLN
+1109 
-1114 LVLPATSVVGL
+1114 LPDISVIDS
-1125 NLARFQMD
+1125 NLALYKD
-1133 VNKIL
+1133 GVKKIL
-1138 QNVDPK
+1138 AKDSK
-1144 SRSNSNKVE
+1144 KLLENSKIIE
-1153 PYFQNELQNFT
+1153 SAGE
-1164 NSQSN
+1164 N
-1169 NTEDST
+1169 NT
-1175 TGDTTSANEILHQ
+1175 NLLHQ

-1224 PSQADVRKTAD
+1224 PSQSDVRKTAD

-1311 IPEEYIEDIFPD
+1311 IPEEYIEDIYPD

-1351 IYRELQREFPNQ
+1351 IYRELQHEFPNQ

-1488 FIREEARILKK
+1488 FIREESRILKK

-1513 YREKQE
+1513 YREKQD

-1591 LETLNRRLQE
+1591 LETLNRRLTE
-1601 AENNGDIFTEK
+1601 AEENGGVFTEE
-1612 DGKGMYLHIDP
+1612 DGKGMYLDIDP
-1623 DLKANLQE
+1623 DLRASLQE
-1631 IQEAVEGIGGNMNR
+1631 VQEAVKGIDGNMNR
-1645 LTTEQLQ
+1645 LSTEQLQ

-1664 VESQNKFISESTG
+1664 VESQNKFISDTLNAKVSE
-1677 KRMSD
+1677 
-1682 IVDQVIGEY
+1682 VANEVINEFAS
-1691 KKQKTGTDYVAG
+1691 QKTGIDWNSKTHEF
-1703 LNVAKNFLK
+1703 LNYN
-1712 YEMLDAPTFFH
+1712 MLDAYSFFH
-1723 ELGDGGD
+1723 EMGDGGKKV
-1730 SMYKVLRHS
+1730 YKLLRAAR
-1739 LDKKTSA
+1739 DKKTVA
-1746 TIKASDYFE
+1746 LNQVENRFKEAMKENHIKT
-1755 KSIKELNISE
+1755 
-1765 KDIKKMSETNV
+1765 KDITKLSNDTFTFTAHTVRGNAKAEATMT
-1776 KVMAL
+1776 
-1781 DKKEGVKKEINIS
+1781 
-1794 KAQIISAYLDIL
+1794 KAQLMSMYLYNL
-1806 RDQARMHLLGE
+1806 RDQARMHMYGE
-1817 VTDKDTSRKTIEDIL
+1817 RTDAETGRKYIEEKL
-1832 GGFVLPDR
+1832 GGFKI
-1840 RVGLV
+1840 VGKKILGV
-1845 VKRDKTVYKLTE
+1845 TIRDENVYKLTE
-1857 AEINTII
+1857 AEVNALVD
-1864 QENLTENEIAL
+1864 EHLTDNEKAFADSIG
-1875 AEKMRYMY
+1875 KI
-1883 SKLLSS
+1883 LSIDVAK

-1902 KFLEKNYVPI
+1902 KFTEKNYFPI
-1912 KVDSDSLTMKNADL
+1912 KVDKDTIDMKNSDL
-1926 EKMMVTL
+1926 ERNMSTL
-1933 KNKGFTKSLQ
+1933 KNKGMTKSLQ
-1943 KEAYNAL
+1943 KEAYNPL
-1950 VLEDAFDVLSRHMDE
+1950 IVDDIFEVMMKHVDE
-1965 MTTYYAY
+1965 MTSYGAY
-1972 FPAIIDLQKFYN
+1972 FPAITDMQKFYN
-1984 MTDENGDSVHREMSR
+1984 MKDETGNSVHRELSR
-1999 VMGKGGTDYFMNLI
+1999 VMGKGGTNYYMNLL
-2013 RDLNGGRGDESTAGK
+2013 RDLNGSRGDTDNSDKFSQG
-2028 LAYGAAGLY
+2028 LSGLY
-2037 KGALVGGNLRVAIQ
+2037 KGAKVLGNLRVAIQ
-2051 QPMSY
+2051 QPTAY
-2056 ARAWSAIEGEYLLKG
+2056 ARAIAAIEPIYLAKG
-2071 LSLPLAEANK
+2071 LSLPVTEANK

-2091 IAAWKAMG
+2091 IALWKSMSG
-2099 SYDINLGTKSTRT
+2099 SFDINMGKGLRQQM
-2112 LLTGEETKLE
+2112 TGEATIREDIAN
-2122 KARNATFW
+2122 KAGYI
-2130 LLEKGDEFAWK
+2130 LEKGDEFAWK
-2141 RLWYAAEKKVEG
+2141 RLWYAAEKKVEA
-2153 TTNLKKGTEEYY
+2153 TTDLKKGTEEYY
-2165 KAAAEIFNDVI
+2165 KAAADIFNDII
-2176 DQTQVVD
+2176 DKTQVVD
-2183 TVLNRTSAMKSKD
+2183 SVLNRTDAMKSKS
-2196 GLAKVATS
+2196 GLTKLTTS
-2204 FMSEPSKTYNVVYR
+2204 FMSEPSKTYNMVYR
-2218 AYSDYKKG
+2218 AYSDFKRGKG
-2226 KIKAD
+2226 NAGE
-2231 KFIKTLMIGAIGQAL
+2231 LLGVMSAYVLNAAL
-2246 VSAAAS
+2246 TAAFAS
-2252 LLSAMR
+2252 VVSAMR
-2258 SKDKEKK
+2258 SREKEKK
-2265 FGDRYVDLFLN
+2265 YGERWLDAFVGDFTDNINPIGYIPFAKDVVEIAVNTALKKWNNGSNDL
-2276 DYANNIKFWNTIPII
+2276 
-2291 GEKVE
+2291 
-2296 AALASLAGKRK
+2296 
-2307 FSSGN
+2307 
-2312 DFATKPIEDV
+2312 ATKPISEAVKAVSNLAEIMDEDSKLSKWGNFYKASNALDIAGIPISN
-2322 MTSIRDLADYI
+2322 TLRDMGALYDTLIYDVLDDVNLQYDRDKKVYNMEGKNSKGDYI
-2333 NGDSK
+2333 NVK
-2338 VGLGGTIYKMSNA
+2338 
-2351 ANALGIPLHNI
+2351 
-2362 LRDAGAV
+2362 
-2369 FDTWAY
+2369 
-2375 DISDDADIQ
+2375 
-2384 YFRDKAVFR
+2384 
-2393 MEAKNNRDKY
+2393 
-2403 VNVNRFLSSALK
+2403 RFLSSALK
-2415 AYSVGDKNTGDKIIK
+2415 AYTRGDKALGDKIMADLK
-2430 DMQEKLG
+2430 AKLG
-2437 DDFINEKLEAT
+2437 DDVIEEAMQRQLKGNDTIQAMAEKKASGQNYSEDREA
-2448 LAGDETIA
+2448 LLSQGF
-2456 EMAQKKLDGV
+2456 
-2466 DSSEEREYLHNHG
+2466 SEA
-2479 YSDSMIDGAV
+2479 MID
-2489 TKAFQELK
+2489 KALESAYRKQS
-2497 PIKDDEL
+2497 PIKKEDL

-2510 RSEGYKE
+2510 QSEGYK
-2517 TLDNYVNYQIAK
+2517 
-2529 GNDSNEIRK
+2529 DSLK
-2538 SIKAAVTKKY
+2538 
-2548 KQAYVDAIGNPAES
+2548 AYVDYKKADGVSDEKIRSSIKSAVTGRYKEAYQAAIGNPAES
-2562 DAILKKILRITY
+2562 DAILRKILRITY

>member
-56 QKSGSF
+56 QKSSTF

-115 EKPVQNPHVGQP
+115 EKPAQNSYVGQP

-135 QDYSNSHK
+135 QDYSKSHK

-195 AIAPGFGTAWNAI
+195 AIAPGFGIAWNAI

-325 SAGIAKGAA
+325 SAGIAKGVA

-436 GGFSTGIAG
+436 GGFSTGLAG
-445 MSNTVRNGIAYSGMN
+445 MSNTVRNGFAYSGMN
-460 GTYQDIADSADIST
+460 GTYQDIADSADTST

-510 NATIEASKKTEADN
+510 NAAIEASKQAEADN
-524 STLEAETSH
+524 STLEAGTSH
-533 SGEPV
+533 NGEPV

-545 APYNVMSNNQT
+545 TPYNVMSNNQT

-588 NALHEFSGNYDT
+588 NALHEFSENYDT

-634 KTGHEDLQTGAVKT
+634 KTGHEDLRTGAVKT

-676 WNQNFKERIE
+676 WNHNFKERAE

-696 PHAPKNLT
+696 PHAPKNLI

-837 GFAAKILDWI
+837 GFAEKILDWI

-892 QNMKKYEPVNHAEDS
+892 QNMQKYEPVTHAEDS
-907 ETELSQVQLQK
+907 EAELSQVQLQK

-1044 VVLAIKPSDHFNY
+1044 VILAIKPSDHFNY

-1169 NTEDST
+1169 NTKDST

-1188 LDISEEYYHT
+1188 LDISEEYYHA

-1224 PSQADVRKTAD
+1224 PSQSDVRKTAD

-1311 IPEEYIEDIFPD
+1311 IPEEYIEDIYPD

-1351 IYRELQREFPNQ
+1351 IYRELQHEFPNQ

-1513 YREKQE
+1513 YREKQD

-1572 TYDGKLP
+1572 TYDGKIP
-1579 KISMTAHEFAKN
+1579 KISMTAGEFAKN
-1591 LETLNRRLQE
+1591 LETLNRQLTE
-1601 AENNGDIFTEK
+1601 AEENGGVFTEE
-1612 DGKGMYLHIDP
+1612 DGKGMYLDIDP
-1623 DLKANLQE
+1623 DLRSSLQE
-1631 IQEAVEGIGGNMNR
+1631 VQEAVKGIDGNMNR
-1645 LTTEQLQ
+1645 LSTEQLQ

-1664 VESQNKFISESTG
+1664 VESQNQFISDTLNAKVSEVANEVIKDFES
-1677 KRMSD
+1677 
-1682 IVDQVIGEY
+1682 
-1691 KKQKTGTDYVAG
+1691 QKTGTAWIG
-1703 LNVAKNFLK
+1703 IPGKTHEFLNYN
-1712 YEMLDAPTFFH
+1712 MLDAYSFFH
-1723 ELGDGGD
+1723 EMGDGGKKV
-1730 SMYKVLRHS
+1730 YKLLRAAR
-1739 LDKKTSA
+1739 DKKTVA
-1746 TIKASDYFE
+1746 LNQVENRFKEAMKENHIKT
-1755 KSIKELNISE
+1755 
-1765 KDIKKMSETNV
+1765 KDITKLSNDTFTFTAHTVRGNAQAEATMT
-1776 KVMAL
+1776 
-1781 DKKEGVKKEINIS
+1781 
-1794 KAQIISAYLDIL
+1794 KAQLMSMYLYNL
-1806 RDQARMHLLGE
+1806 RDQARMHMYGE
-1817 VTDKDTSRKTIEDIL
+1817 RTDAETGRKHIEEKL
-1832 GGFVLPDR
+1832 GGFKIGDR
-1840 RVGLV
+1840 KEIGRYA
-1845 VKRDKTVYKLTE
+1845 RDENVYKLTE
-1857 AEINTII
+1857 AEVNALVD
-1864 QENLTENEIAL
+1864 EHLTDNEKSFADSIG
-1875 AEKMRYMY
+1875 KI
-1883 SKLLSS
+1883 LSVDVAK

-1902 KFLEKNYVPI
+1902 KFTEKNYFPI
-1912 KVDSDSLTMKNADL
+1912 KVDKDTIDMKNSDL
-1926 EKMMVTL
+1926 ERNMSTL
-1933 KNKGFTKSLQ
+1933 KNKGMTKSLQ
-1943 KEAYNAL
+1943 KKAYNPL
-1950 VLEDAFDVLSRHMDE
+1950 IVDDIFEVMMKHVDE
-1965 MTTYYAY
+1965 MTSYGAY
-1972 FPAIIDLQKFYN
+1972 FPAITDMQKFYN
-1984 MTDENGDSVHREMSR
+1984 MKDETGNSVHRELSR
-1999 VMGKGGTDYFMNLI
+1999 VMGNGGTDYYMNLL
-2013 RDLNGGRGDESTAGK
+2013 RDLNGSRGDTDNSDKFSQGFSS
-2028 LAYGAAGLY
+2028 LY
-2037 KGALVGGNLRVAIQ
+2037 KGAKVLGNLRVAIQ
-2051 QPMSY
+2051 QPTAY
-2056 ARAWSAIEGEYLLKG
+2056 ARAIAVIEPIYLAKG
-2071 LSLPLAEANK
+2071 LSLPITEANK

-2091 IAAWKAMG
+2091 IALWKSMSG
-2099 SYDINLGTKSTRT
+2099 SFDINMGKGLRQQM
-2112 LLTGEETKLE
+2112 TGEATIREDIAN
-2122 KARNATFW
+2122 KAGF

-2141 RLWYAAEKKVEG
+2141 RLWYAAEKKVEA
-2153 TTNLKKGTEEYY
+2153 TTDLKKGTEEYY
-2165 KAAAEIFNDVI
+2165 KAAADIFNDII
-2176 DQTQVVD
+2176 DKTQVVD
-2183 TVLNRTSAMKSKD
+2183 SVLNRTDAMKSKS
-2196 GLAKVATS
+2196 GLTKLTTS
-2204 FMSEPSKTYNVVYR
+2204 FMSEPSKTYNMVYR
-2218 AYSDYKKG
+2218 AYSDFKRGKG
-2226 KIKAD
+2226 NTGELLRVMSAYV
-2231 KFIKTLMIGAIGQAL
+2231 LNAAL
-2246 VSAAAS
+2246 TAALAS
-2252 LLSAMR
+2252 VLSAMR
-2258 SKDKEKK
+2258 DRDKEKK
-2265 FGDRYVDLFLN
+2265 YGERWLDAFTGGFTD
-2276 DYANNIKFWNTIPII
+2276 NINPIGYIPFAKDAFEI
-2291 GEKVE
+2291 GMN
-2296 AALASLAGKRK
+2296 AGKWNNG
-2307 FSSGN
+2307 SN
-2312 DFATKPIEDV
+2312 DLTTKPIADAVKAVMSLSEAMNEDSKLGAV
-2322 MTSIRDLADYI
+2322 GNLYKASNMLDIAGIPMSNTLRDMGALYDTLIYDVLDDVNLQYDRDKLVYNMEGKNSKGDYI
-2333 NGDSK
+2333 NVK
-2338 VGLGGTIYKMSNA
+2338 
-2351 ANALGIPLHNI
+2351 
-2362 LRDAGAV
+2362 
-2369 FDTWAY
+2369 
-2375 DISDDADIQ
+2375 
-2384 YFRDKAVFR
+2384 
-2393 MEAKNNRDKY
+2393 
-2403 VNVNRFLSSALK
+2403 RFLSSALK
-2415 AYSVGDKNTGDKIIK
+2415 AYTRGDKALGDKIMADLK
-2430 DMQEKLG
+2430 AKLG
-2437 DDFINEKLEAT
+2437 DDVIEEAMQRQLKGNDT
-2448 LAGDETIA
+2448 IQAMAG
-2456 EMAQKKLDGV
+2456 KKASGQDY
-2466 DSSEEREYLHNHG
+2466 SEDRESLISQG
-2479 YSDSMIDGAV
+2479 FSEAMID
-2489 TKAFQELK
+2489 KALESAYRKQS
-2497 PIKDDEL
+2497 PIKKEDL

-2510 RSEGYKE
+2510 QSEGYK
-2517 TLDNYVNYQIAK
+2517 
-2529 GNDSNEIRK
+2529 DSLKAYADYKKADGVSDEKIRS
-2538 SIKAAVTKKY
+2538 SIKSAVTGRY
-2548 KQAYVDAIGNPAES
+2548 KEAYQAAIGNPAES
-2562 DAILKKILRITY
+2562 DAILRKILRITY

>member
-46 SPQGEIQATA
+46 SPQGELQATV
-56 QKSGSF
+56 QKSSTF

-115 EKPVQNPHVGQP
+115 EKPAQNPTATAPAKTYNTPTTLSPEAMANLKSYQSNNGTTSQNLSGGVPIDFQGLVKDSYENTREYAYLNRLSQKPIVG
-127 EEYYEKLW
+127 KLAPVVGAG
-135 QDYSNSHK
+135 QYVLSN
-143 KIIPDNYNG
+143 ID
-152 RADFAPN
+152 
-159 INPMS
+159 
-164 KEEYK
+164 
-169 NLLKGDYE
+169 
-177 KSGEYQF
+177 SGF
-184 MNELSKSPVGG
+184 
-195 AIAPGFGTAWNAI
+195 
-208 QGSIAGAEGIV
+208 EGIR
-219 NTAHQLAS
+219 NTAEQIMSDDKISSQNMNGA
-227 KEKLKP
+227 
-233 ESMAQQFKSNA
+233 FRSNA
-244 VRAGTLRAV
+244 MREGSLRAL
-253 RNDLGFNYDDGVES
+253 RNNLGMKYDGIED
-267 TGEKVA
+267 TGEKIANFV
-273 DFIGGAVL
+273 GGTAL
-281 DSTASAA
+281 DAASSAA
-288 RALTL
+288 NATL
-293 GTGGLALSSGT
+293 FGTGGLALAAGN
-304 AANQEYLDD
+304 AANQEYLENVD
-313 SVNPNITRDQML
+313 NPNITRDQML
-325 SAGIAKGAA
+325 LSGLAKGVA

-385 SDYLIK
+385 SDFLIK

-436 GGFSTGIAG
+436 GGFSTGLAG
-445 MSNTVRNGIAYSGMN
+445 MSNTVRNGIAYNGFN
-460 GTYQDIADSADIST
+460 GTYQDIADSADTST

-510 NATIEASKKTEADN
+510 NAAIEASKKAEANN

-563 GSKAVA
+563 GSKAVS

-588 NALHEFSGNYDT
+588 NALHEFSENYDT

-634 KTGHEDLQTGAVKT
+634 KTGHEDLRTGAVKT

-676 WNQNFKERIE
+676 WNQNFKERVE

-837 GFAAKILDWI
+837 GFAEKILDWI

-892 QNMKKYEPVNHAEDS
+892 QNMQKYEPVNHAEDS

-918 IIEDGTPHEQLLE
+918 TINNQKGKTLSDIIDD
-931 HIYQTGTH
+931 
-939 NNRYVYIQETPKILS
+939 V
-954 KILGI
+954 
-959 DSLPMVMNT
+959 
-968 EHVITVQA
+968 
-976 KSKDEIK
+976 
-983 QKLNI
+983 
-988 PEEAAQKKRPH
+988 
-999 NLTAKEILIDSDAM
+999 LT
-1013 NSPAFIIRSDHID
+1013 N
-1026 HDCSFLVV
+1026 
-1034 TNEYDSQKDR
+1034 
-1044 VVLAIKPSDHFNY
+1044 
-1057 ARISIVSNRIKS
+1057 
-1069 MYGKEDFSEFLKDNK
+1069 
-1084 NNLLYIE
+1084 
-1091 PSERKKQYKV
+1091 
-1101 KQKNRGTA
+1101 
-1109 PVSLN
+1109 
-1114 LVLPATSVVGL
+1114 
-1125 NLARFQMD
+1125 
-1133 VNKIL
+1133 
-1138 QNVDPK
+1138 
-1144 SRSNSNKVE
+1144 
-1153 PYFQNELQNFT
+1153 QNFT
-1164 NSQSN
+1164 ESHVYL
-1169 NTEDST
+1169 
-1175 TGDTTSANEILHQ
+1175 GDTPQILQDLGLRKLPILMTAKHVYNGIKTKQNAINEGRYFIKDEGHHHGLGRKNFIKVINNLNNPEIIYKYSNIKDDFRIVEVFGIKDKRNDPIIVVIKPEGNGYYNSINIDSNVALSMHGRSNIANKIIDAQKHGRILYVRNLNNKNSGSFQIPGSQLPNNFSSTAVANSLNQYKQDVNQFLKKNGKLNQ
-1188 LDISEEYYHT
+1188 LDISEEYYHA

-1224 PSQADVRKTAD
+1224 PSQSDVRKTAD

-1258 QYLKESKNID
+1258 QYIKESKNID

-1311 IPEEYIEDIFPD
+1311 IPEEYIEDIYPD

-1351 IYRELQREFPNQ
+1351 IYRELQHEFPNQ

-1407 ADEIFNAYFEV
+1407 ADDIFNAYFEV

-1438 RASLEQEYREK
+1438 RANLEQEYREK

-1513 YREKQE
+1513 YREKQD

-1579 KISMTAHEFAKN
+1579 KISMTAGEFAKN
-1591 LETLNRRLQE
+1591 LETLNRRLTE
-1601 AENNGDIFTEK
+1601 AEENGGVFTEE
-1612 DGKGMYLHIDP
+1612 DGKGMYLDIDP
-1623 DLKANLQE
+1623 DLRASLQE
-1631 IQEAVEGIGGNMNR
+1631 VQEAVKEIDGNMNR
-1645 LTTEQLQ
+1645 LSTEQLQ

-1664 VESQNKFISESTG
+1664 VESQNKFISDTLNAKVSEVANEVIKDFES
-1677 KRMSD
+1677 
-1682 IVDQVIGEY
+1682 
-1691 KKQKTGTDYVAG
+1691 QKTGTAWSG
-1703 LNVAKNFLK
+1703 FILGNGHEFLNYN
-1712 YEMLDAPTFFH
+1712 MLDAYSFFH
-1723 ELGDGGD
+1723 EMGDGGKKV
-1730 SMYKVLRHS
+1730 YKLLRAAR
-1739 LDKKTSA
+1739 DKKTVA
-1746 TIKASDYFE
+1746 LNQVENRFKEAMKENHIKT
-1755 KSIKELNISE
+1755 
-1765 KDIKKMSETNV
+1765 KDITKLSNDTFTFTAHTVRGNAKAEAIMT
-1776 KVMAL
+1776 
-1781 DKKEGVKKEINIS
+1781 
-1794 KAQIISAYLDIL
+1794 KAQLMSMYLYNL
-1806 RDQARMHLLGE
+1806 RDQARMHMYGE
-1817 VTDKDTSRKTIEDIL
+1817 RTDAETGRKYIEEKL
-1832 GGFVLPDR
+1832 GGFKIGDR
-1840 RVGLV
+1840 KKIGRFA
-1845 VKRDKTVYKLTE
+1845 RDENVYKLTE
-1857 AEINTII
+1857 AEVNALVD
-1864 QENLTENEIAL
+1864 EHLTDS
-1875 AEKMRYMY
+1875 EKAFADSIGKILSVDV
-1883 SKLLSS
+1883 SK

-1902 KFLEKNYVPI
+1902 KFTEKNYFPI
-1912 KVDSDSLTMKNADL
+1912 KVDKDTIDMKNSDL
-1926 EKMMVTL
+1926 ERNMSTL
-1933 KNKGFTKSLQ
+1933 KNKGMTKSLQ
-1943 KEAYNAL
+1943 KEAYNPL
-1950 VLEDAFDVLSRHMDE
+1950 IVDDIFEVMMKHVDE
-1965 MTTYYAY
+1965 MTSYGAY
-1972 FPAIIDLQKFYN
+1972 FPAITDMQKFYN
-1984 MTDENGDSVHREMSR
+1984 MKDETGNSVHRELSR
-1999 VMGKGGTDYFMNLI
+1999 VMGKGGTNYYMNLL
-2013 RDLNGGRGDESTAGK
+2013 RDLNGSRGDTDNVDRFAQGFSS
-2028 LAYGAAGLY
+2028 LY
-2037 KGALVGGNLRVAIQ
+2037 KGAKVLGNLRVAIQ
-2051 QPMSY
+2051 QPTAY
-2056 ARAWSAIEGEYLLKG
+2056 VRALAAIEGKYLMGG
-2071 LSLPLAEANK
+2071 LSLPITEANK

-2091 IAAWKAMG
+2091 IALWKSMSG
-2099 SYDINLGTKSTRT
+2099 SYDINVGKGLRQQM
-2112 LLTGEETKLE
+2112 TGEATIREDIAN
-2122 KARNATFW
+2122 KAGY

-2141 RLWYAAEKKVEG
+2141 RLWYAAEKKVEA
-2153 TTNLKKGTEEYY
+2153 TTDLKKGTEEYY
-2165 KAAAEIFNDVI
+2165 KAAADIFNDII
-2176 DQTQVVD
+2176 DKTQVVD
-2183 TVLNRTSAMKSKD
+2183 SVLNRTDAMKNKN
-2196 GLAKVATS
+2196 GLVKLSTS
-2204 FMSEPSKTYNVVYR
+2204 FMSEPSKTYNMVYR
-2218 AYSDYKKG
+2218 AYSDYRKG
-2226 KIKAD
+2226 KNNA
-2231 KFIKTLMIGAIGQAL
+2231 GALLGVL
-2246 VSAAAS
+2246 VVSVLSAAATAALAS
-2252 LLSAMR
+2252 VPSAMR
-2258 SKDKEKK
+2258 DRDKEKK
-2265 FGDRYVDLFLN
+2265 YGERWLDAFVGDFKD
-2276 DYANNIKFWNTIPII
+2276 NINPIGYIPII
-2291 GEKVE
+2291 KDFAEI
-2296 AALASLAGKRK
+2296 AINAFSGKWNNG
-2307 FSSGN
+2307 SN
-2312 DFATKPIEDV
+2312 DIATKPIADAVKAFKNLSEAMDDDSKLGFFGNLYKASNALDIAGIPMSNTLRDMGALYDTLIYDV
-2322 MTSIRDLADYI
+2322 LDDVNLQYDRDKLVYNMEGKNSKGDYI
-2333 NGDSK
+2333 NVK
-2338 VGLGGTIYKMSNA
+2338 
-2351 ANALGIPLHNI
+2351 
-2362 LRDAGAV
+2362 
-2369 FDTWAY
+2369 
-2375 DISDDADIQ
+2375 
-2384 YFRDKAVFR
+2384 
-2393 MEAKNNRDKY
+2393 
-2403 VNVNRFLSSALK
+2403 RFLSSALK
-2415 AYSVGDKNTGDKIIK
+2415 AYTRGDKALGDKIMADLK
-2430 DMQEKLG
+2430 AKLG
-2437 DDFINEKLEAT
+2437 DDVIEEAMQKQLKGNDTIQAMAEKKASGQDYSEDREA
-2448 LAGDETIA
+2448 LLSQGF
-2456 EMAQKKLDGV
+2456 
-2466 DSSEEREYLHNHG
+2466 SEA
-2479 YSDSMIDGAV
+2479 MID
-2489 TKAFQELK
+2489 KALESAYRKQSPVKKE
-2497 PIKDDEL
+2497 DL

-2510 RSEGYKE
+2510 QSEGYKDS
-2517 TLDNYVNYQIAK
+2517 LNAYIAYK
-2529 GNDSNEIRK
+2529 KADGVSDDKIRS
-2538 SIKAAVTKKY
+2538 SIKSAVTGRY
-2548 KQAYVDAIGNPAES
+2548 KEAYQAAIGNPAES
-2562 DAILKKILRITY
+2562 DAILRKILRITY

>member
-46 SPQGEIQATA
+46 SPQGELQATA
-56 QKSGSF
+56 QKSSTF
-62 DSSPLGYRERWLNK
+62 DSSPLGYRQRWLEKNK
-76 GQGTTKP
+76 PQAPKVTPTATAPARTYNTPTTLSPEAMANLK
-83 AGFSFKLPKMN
+83 SYQS
-94 PVENNGG
+94 NNGT
-101 GYNWS
+101 S
-106 EKQGAIGNV
+106 S
-115 EKPVQNPHVGQP
+115 QN
-127 EEYYEKLW
+127 L
-135 QDYSNSHK
+135 
-143 KIIPDNYNG
+143 
-152 RADFAPN
+152 
-159 INPMS
+159 S
-164 KEEYK
+164 KEVPIDFQGLVKDAYENTREYAYLNRLSQK
-169 NLLKGDYE
+169 PIVGKLAPVVGAGQYVLSNID
-177 KSGEYQF
+177 SGF
-184 MNELSKSPVGG
+184 
-195 AIAPGFGTAWNAI
+195 
-208 QGSIAGAEGIV
+208 EGIR
-219 NTAHQLAS
+219 NTAEQIMSDDKISSQNMNGA
-227 KEKLKP
+227 
-233 ESMAQQFKSNA
+233 FRSNA
-244 VRAGTLRAV
+244 MREGSLRAL
-253 RNDLGFNYDDGVES
+253 RNNLGMKYDGVED
-267 TGEKVA
+267 TGEKIANFV
-273 DFIGGAVL
+273 GGTAL
-281 DSTASAA
+281 DAASSAA
-288 RALTL
+288 NATL
-293 GTGGLALSSGT
+293 FGTGGLALAAGN
-304 AANQEYLDD
+304 AANQEYLENVD
-313 SVNPNITRDQML
+313 NPNITRDQML
-325 SAGIAKGAA
+325 LSGLAKGVA

-445 MSNTVRNGIAYSGMN
+445 MSNTVQNGIAYSGMN
-460 GTYQDIADSADIST
+460 GTYQDIADSADTST

-510 NATIEASKKTEADN
+510 NAAIEASKKAEANN

-533 SGEPV
+533 NGEPV
-538 QSGEENN
+538 QSEEENN
-545 APYNVMSNNQT
+545 APYNVLSNNQT

-634 KTGHEDLQTGAVKT
+634 KTGHEDLQSGAVKT
-648 ARMALLSEEQRKEIY
+648 ARMALLSEAQRKEIY

-676 WNQNFKERIE
+676 WNQNFKERVE

-696 PHAPKNLT
+696 PHAPKNLM

-837 GFAAKILDWI
+837 GFAEKILDWI

-892 QNMKKYEPVNHAEDS
+892 QNMQKYEPVTHAEDS

-918 IIEDGTPHEQLLE
+918 VIDEGKGQSREELFKS
-931 HIYQTGTH
+931 IYDDPDSYKEK
-939 NNRYVYIQETPKILS
+939 YVYAGVTPKILS
-954 KILGI
+954 DILGI
-959 DSLPMVMNT
+959 RELPMVIEK
-968 EHVITVQA
+968 EHIVSMQ
-976 KSKDEIK
+976 SKDDNEIIEK
-983 QKLNI
+983 INPTRKDMERYHYHEL
-988 PEEAAQKKRPH
+988 E
-999 NLTAKEILIDSDAM
+999 AKEILNSIESLKNPQYIIKYRTKENDYRFTVITGHFIK
-1013 NSPAFIIRSDHID
+1013 NSPVIIGVTPSIQSGYLNVQFI
-1026 HDCSFLVV
+1026 
-1034 TNEYDSQKDR
+1034 
-1044 VVLAIKPSDHFNY
+1044 
-1057 ARISIVSNRIKS
+1057 SNRINSIYDKTKINDFINKAI
-1069 MYGKEDFSEFLKDNK
+1069 KENRI
-1084 NNLLYIE
+1084 LYVANYAE
-1091 PSERKKQYKV
+1091 
-1101 KQKNRGTA
+1101 KNRELAKVGSTHQQ
-1109 PVSLN
+1109 
-1114 LVLPATSVVGL
+1114 LPDISVIDS
-1125 NLARFQMD
+1125 NLALYKD
-1133 VNKIL
+1133 GVKKIL
-1138 QNVDPK
+1138 AKDSK
-1144 SRSNSNKVE
+1144 KLLENSKIIE
-1153 PYFQNELQNFT
+1153 SAGE
-1164 NSQSN
+1164 N
-1169 NTEDST
+1169 NT
-1175 TGDTTSANEILHQ
+1175 NLLHQ

-1224 PSQADVRKTAD
+1224 PSQSDVRKTAD

-1311 IPEEYIEDIFPD
+1311 IPEEYIEDIYPD

-1351 IYRELQREFPNQ
+1351 IYRELQHEFPNQ

-1488 FIREEARILKK
+1488 FIREESRILKK

-1513 YREKQE
+1513 YREKQD

-1591 LETLNRRLQE
+1591 LETLNRRLTE
-1601 AENNGDIFTEK
+1601 AEENGGVFTEE
-1612 DGKGMYLHIDP
+1612 DGKGMYLDIDP
-1623 DLKANLQE
+1623 DLRASLQE
-1631 IQEAVEGIGGNMNR
+1631 VQEAVKGIDGNMNR

-1664 VESQNKFISESTG
+1664 VESQNQFISDTLNAKVSEVANEVIKDFES
-1677 KRMSD
+1677 
-1682 IVDQVIGEY
+1682 
-1691 KKQKTGTDYVAG
+1691 QKTGIDWNSKTHEF
-1703 LNVAKNFLK
+1703 LNYN
-1712 YEMLDAPTFFH
+1712 MLDAYSFFH
-1723 ELGDGGD
+1723 EMGDGGKKV
-1730 SMYKVLRHS
+1730 YKLLRAAR
-1739 LDKKTSA
+1739 DKKTVA
-1746 TIKASDYFE
+1746 LNQVENRFKEAMKENHIKT
-1755 KSIKELNISE
+1755 
-1765 KDIKKMSETNV
+1765 KDITKLSNDTFTFTAHTVRGNADAEATMT
-1776 KVMAL
+1776 
-1781 DKKEGVKKEINIS
+1781 
-1794 KAQIISAYLDIL
+1794 KAQLMSMYLYNL
-1806 RDQARMHLLGE
+1806 RDQARMHMYGE
-1817 VTDKDTSRKTIEDIL
+1817 RTDAETGRKYIEEKL
-1832 GGFVLPDR
+1832 GGFKI
-1840 RVGLV
+1840 VGKKILGV
-1845 VKRDKTVYKLTE
+1845 TIRDENVYKLTE
-1857 AEINTII
+1857 AEVNALVD
-1864 QENLTENEIAL
+1864 EHLTDNEKAFADSIG
-1875 AEKMRYMY
+1875 KI
-1883 SKLLSS
+1883 LSIDVAK

-1902 KFLEKNYVPI
+1902 KFTEKNYFPI
-1912 KVDSDSLTMKNADL
+1912 KVDKDTIDMKNSDL
-1926 EKMMVTL
+1926 ERNMSTL
-1933 KNKGFTKSLQ
+1933 KNKGMTKSLQ
-1943 KEAYNAL
+1943 KEAYNPL
-1950 VLEDAFDVLSRHMDE
+1950 IVDDIFEVMMKHVDE
-1965 MTTYYAY
+1965 MTSYGAY
-1972 FPAIIDLQKFYN
+1972 FPAITDMQKFYN
-1984 MTDENGDSVHREMSR
+1984 MKDETGNSVHRELSR
-1999 VMGKGGTDYFMNLI
+1999 VMGKGGTNYYMNLL
-2013 RDLNGGRGDESTAGK
+2013 RDLNGSRGDTDNSDKFSQG
-2028 LAYGAAGLY
+2028 LSGLY
-2037 KGALVGGNLRVAIQ
+2037 KGAKVLGNLRVAIQ
-2051 QPMSY
+2051 QPTAY
-2056 ARAWSAIEGEYLLKG
+2056 ARAIAAIEPIYLAKG
-2071 LSLPLAEANK
+2071 LSLPVTEANK

-2091 IAAWKAMG
+2091 IALWKSMSG
-2099 SYDINLGTKSTRT
+2099 SFDINMGKGLRQQM
-2112 LLTGEETKLE
+2112 TGEATIREDIAN
-2122 KARNATFW
+2122 KAGYI
-2130 LLEKGDEFAWK
+2130 LEKGDEFAWK
-2141 RLWYAAEKKVEG
+2141 RLWYAAEKKVEA
-2153 TTNLKKGTEEYY
+2153 TTDLKKGTEEYY
-2165 KAAAEIFNDVI
+2165 KAAADIFNDII
-2176 DQTQVVD
+2176 DKTQVVD
-2183 TVLNRTSAMKSKD
+2183 SVLNRTDAMKSKS
-2196 GLAKVATS
+2196 GLTKLTTS
-2204 FMSEPSKTYNVVYR
+2204 FMSEPSKTYNMVYR
-2218 AYSDYKKG
+2218 AYSDFKRGKG
-2226 KIKAD
+2226 NAGE
-2231 KFIKTLMIGAIGQAL
+2231 LLGVMSAYVLNAAL
-2246 VSAAAS
+2246 TAAFAS
-2252 LLSAMR
+2252 VVSAMR
-2258 SKDKEKK
+2258 SREKEKK
-2265 FGDRYVDLFLN
+2265 YGERWLDAFVGDFTDNINPIGYIPFAKDVVEIAVNTALKKWNNGSNDL
-2276 DYANNIKFWNTIPII
+2276 
-2291 GEKVE
+2291 
-2296 AALASLAGKRK
+2296 
-2307 FSSGN
+2307 
-2312 DFATKPIEDV
+2312 ATKPISEAVKAVSNLAEIMDEDSKLSKWGNFYKA
-2322 MTSIRDLADYI
+2322 TNILDGFGIPISNTLRDMGALYDTLIYDVLDDVNLQYDRDKKVYNMEGKNSKGDYI
-2333 NGDSK
+2333 NVK
-2338 VGLGGTIYKMSNA
+2338 
-2351 ANALGIPLHNI
+2351 
-2362 LRDAGAV
+2362 
-2369 FDTWAY
+2369 
-2375 DISDDADIQ
+2375 
-2384 YFRDKAVFR
+2384 
-2393 MEAKNNRDKY
+2393 
-2403 VNVNRFLSSALK
+2403 RFLSSALK
-2415 AYSVGDKNTGDKIIK
+2415 AYTRGDKALGDKIMADLK
-2430 DMQEKLG
+2430 AKLG
-2437 DDFINEKLEAT
+2437 DDVIEEAMQKQLKGNDTIQAMAEKKASGQDYSEDREA
-2448 LAGDETIA
+2448 LLSQGF
-2456 EMAQKKLDGV
+2456 
-2466 DSSEEREYLHNHG
+2466 SEA
-2479 YSDSMIDGAV
+2479 MID
-2489 TKAFQELK
+2489 KALESAYRKQS
-2497 PIKDDEL
+2497 PIKKEDL

-2510 RSEGYKE
+2510 QSEGYK
-2517 TLDNYVNYQIAK
+2517 
-2529 GNDSNEIRK
+2529 DSLK
-2538 SIKAAVTKKY
+2538 
-2548 KQAYVDAIGNPAES
+2548 AYVDYKKADGVSDEKIRSSIKSAVTGRYKEAYQAAIGNPAES
-2562 DAILKKILRITY
+2562 DAILRKILRITY

>member
-62 DSSPLGYRERWLNK
+62 DSSPLGYRERWLSK

-115 EKPVQNPHVGQP
+115 ERPVQNPTATAPARTYNTPTTLSP
-127 EEYYEKLW
+127 E
-135 QDYSNSHK
+135 
-143 KIIPDNYNG
+143 
-152 RADFAPN
+152 AMA
-159 INPMS
+159 
-164 KEEYK
+164 
-169 NLLKGDYE
+169 NL
-177 KSGEYQF
+177 KSYQA
-184 MNELSKSPVGG
+184 NN
-195 AIAPGFGTAWNAI
+195 GTASQNLSGGVPI
-208 QGSIAGAEGIV
+208 DFQGLVKDAYENTREYAYLNRLSQKPVVGKLAPVVGAGQYVLSNIDSGFEGIR
-219 NTAHQLAS
+219 NTAEQIMSDDKISSQNMNGA
-227 KEKLKP
+227 
-233 ESMAQQFKSNA
+233 FRSNA
-244 VRAGTLRAV
+244 MREGSLRAL
-253 RNDLGFNYDDGVES
+253 RNNLGMKYDGVED
-267 TGEKVA
+267 TGEKIANFV
-273 DFIGGAVL
+273 GGTAL
-281 DSTASAA
+281 DAASSAA
-288 RALTL
+288 NATL
-293 GTGGLALSSGT
+293 FGTGGLALAAGN
-304 AANQEYLDD
+304 AANQEYLENVD
-313 SVNPNITRDQML
+313 NPNITRDQML
-325 SAGIAKGAA
+325 LSGLAKGVA

-385 SDYLIK
+385 SDFLIK

-445 MSNTVRNGIAYSGMN
+445 MSNTIRNGIAYSGMN
-460 GTYQDIADSADIST
+460 GTYQDIADSADTST

-510 NATIEASKKTEADN
+510 NAAIEASKKAETNN

-533 SGEPV
+533 NGEPV

-545 APYNVMSNNQT
+545 TPYNVMTNNQT

-563 GSKAVA
+563 GTKAVA
-569 PELSNRIQQIDS
+569 PELNTRIQQIDS

-588 NALHEFSGNYDT
+588 NALHEFSENYDT

-676 WNQNFKERIE
+676 WNQNFKERVE
-686 KREGGVMDSV
+686 KREGGVMDYV
-696 PHAPKNLT
+696 PHAPKNLI

-818 HFLNDEKFIEEI
+818 RFLNDEKLVKEI
-830 TKDKETK
+830 LADKETK

-892 QNMKKYEPVNHAEDS
+892 QNMKKYEPVNHVEDS

-918 IIEDGTPHEQLLE
+918 IVDEGTPHEQLLE

-968 EHVITVQA
+968 EHVVTIQA
-976 KSKDEIK
+976 KSQSEIK
-983 QKLNI
+983 QKLNLT
-988 PEEAAQKKRPH
+988 EQQAQDRTPH
-999 NLTAKEILIDSDAM
+999 SLTAKEILDYTKAID
-1013 NSPAFIIRSDHID
+1013 NPAFIIRSDGKKK
-1026 HDCSFLVV
+1026 DCSFVVV
-1034 TNEYDSQKDR
+1034 TNEFDSNGDR
-1044 VVLAIKPSDHFNY
+1044 VIVAVQPSDQFNY
-1057 ARISIVSNRIKS
+1057 SKISIVSNRVKS
-1069 MYGKEDFSEFLKDNK
+1069 LYGKEEFGDYLNYHKK
-1084 NNLLYIE
+1084 NLLYIE
-1091 PSERKKQYKV
+1091 PSERRKTYTY

-1109 PVSLN
+1109 PASLS
-1114 LVLPATSVVGL
+1114 LVLPATSVVGF

-1144 SRSNSNKVE
+1144 ARNDSNKVE

-1169 NTEDST
+1169 NTGNS
-1175 TGDTTSANEILHQ
+1175 TSATAILNQ
-1188 LDISEEYYHT
+1188 LDISEEYYHA

-1224 PSQADVRKTAD
+1224 PSQSDVRKTAD

-1268 GGEVT
+1268 GGEVA

-1311 IPEEYIEDIFPD
+1311 IPEEYIEDIYPD

-1513 YREKQE
+1513 YREKQD

-1579 KISMTAHEFAKN
+1579 KISMTAGEFAKN
-1591 LETLNRRLQE
+1591 LETLNRRLTE
-1601 AENNGDIFTEK
+1601 AEENGGVFTEE
-1612 DGKGMYLHIDP
+1612 DGKGMYLDIDP
-1623 DLKANLQE
+1623 DLRASLQE
-1631 IQEAVEGIGGNMNR
+1631 VQEAVKGIDGNMNR

-1664 VESQNKFISESTG
+1664 VESQNKFISDTLNAKVSEVANEVIKDFES
-1677 KRMSD
+1677 
-1682 IVDQVIGEY
+1682 
-1691 KKQKTGTDYVAG
+1691 QKTGTAWSG
-1703 LNVAKNFLK
+1703 FILGNGHEFLNYN
-1712 YEMLDAPTFFH
+1712 MLDAYSFFH
-1723 ELGDGGD
+1723 EMGDGGKKV
-1730 SMYKVLRHS
+1730 YKLLRAAR
-1739 LDKKTSA
+1739 DKKTVA
-1746 TIKASDYFE
+1746 LNQVENRFKEAMKENQIKT
-1755 KSIKELNISE
+1755 
-1765 KDIKKMSETNV
+1765 KDITKLSNDTFTFTAHTVRGNAQAEATMT
-1776 KVMAL
+1776 
-1781 DKKEGVKKEINIS
+1781 
-1794 KAQIISAYLDIL
+1794 KAQLMSMYLYNL
-1806 RDQARMHLLGE
+1806 RDQARMHMYGE
-1817 VTDKDTSRKTIEDIL
+1817 RTDAETGRKHIEEKL
-1832 GGFVLPDR
+1832 GGFKIGDR
-1840 RVGLV
+1840 KEIGRYA
-1845 VKRDKTVYKLTE
+1845 RDENVYKLTE
-1857 AEINTII
+1857 AEVNALVD
-1864 QENLTENEIAL
+1864 EHLTDNEKAFADSIG
-1875 AEKMRYMY
+1875 KI
-1883 SKLLSS
+1883 LSVDVAK

-1902 KFLEKNYVPI
+1902 KFTEKNYFPI
-1912 KVDSDSLTMKNADL
+1912 KVDKDTIDMKNSDL
-1926 EKMMVTL
+1926 ERNMSTL
-1933 KNKGFTKSLQ
+1933 KNKGMTKSLQ
-1943 KEAYNAL
+1943 KEAYNPL
-1950 VLEDAFDVLSRHMDE
+1950 IVDDIFEVMMKHVDE
-1965 MTTYYAY
+1965 MTSYGAY
-1972 FPAIIDLQKFYN
+1972 FPAITDMQKFYN
-1984 MTDENGDSVHREMSR
+1984 MKDETGNSVHRELSR
-1999 VMGKGGTDYFMNLI
+1999 VMGKGGTNYYMNLL
-2013 RDLNGGRGDESTAGK
+2013 RDLNGSRGDTDNSDKFSQGFSS
-2028 LAYGAAGLY
+2028 LY
-2037 KGALVGGNLRVAIQ
+2037 KGAKVLGNLRVAIQ
-2051 QPMSY
+2051 QPTAY
-2056 ARAWSAIEGEYLLKG
+2056 ARAIAAIEPIYLAKG
-2071 LSLPLAEANK
+2071 LSLPITEANK

-2091 IAAWKAMG
+2091 IALWKSMSG
-2099 SYDINLGTKSTRT
+2099 SFDINMGKGLRQQM
-2112 LLTGEETKLE
+2112 TGEATIREDIAN
-2122 KARNATFW
+2122 KAGF

-2141 RLWYAAEKKVEG
+2141 RLWYAAEKKVEA
-2153 TTNLKKGTEEYY
+2153 TTDLKKGTEEYY
-2165 KAAAEIFNDVI
+2165 KAAADIFNDII
-2176 DQTQVVD
+2176 DKTQVVD
-2183 TVLNRTSAMKSKD
+2183 SVLNRTDAMKSKS
-2196 GLAKVATS
+2196 GLTKLTTS
-2204 FMSEPSKTYNVVYR
+2204 FMSEPSKTYNMVYR
-2218 AYSDYKKG
+2218 AYSDFKKG
-2226 KIKAD
+2226 KGNAGE
-2231 KFIKTLMIGAIGQAL
+2231 LLGVMSAYVLNAAL
-2246 VSAAAS
+2246 TAALAS
-2252 LLSAMR
+2252 VLSAMR
-2258 SKDKEKK
+2258 DRDKEKK
-2265 FGDRYVDLFLN
+2265 YGERWLDAFTGGFTD
-2276 DYANNIKFWNTIPII
+2276 NINPIGYIPFAKDAFEI
-2291 GEKVE
+2291 
-2296 AALASLAGKRK
+2296 AMNAGKWNNG
-2307 FSSGN
+2307 SN
-2312 DFATKPIEDV
+2312 DLTTKPIADAVKAVTSLSEAMNEDSKLGAV
-2322 MTSIRDLADYI
+2322 GNLYKASNMLDIAGIPMSNTLRDMGALYDTLIYDVLDDVNLQYDRDKLVYNMEGKNSKGDYI
-2333 NGDSK
+2333 NVK
-2338 VGLGGTIYKMSNA
+2338 
-2351 ANALGIPLHNI
+2351 
-2362 LRDAGAV
+2362 
-2369 FDTWAY
+2369 
-2375 DISDDADIQ
+2375 
-2384 YFRDKAVFR
+2384 
-2393 MEAKNNRDKY
+2393 
-2403 VNVNRFLSSALK
+2403 RFLSSALK
-2415 AYSVGDKNTGDKIIK
+2415 AYTRGDKALGDKIMADLK
-2430 DMQEKLG
+2430 AKLG
-2437 DDFINEKLEAT
+2437 DDVIEEAMQKQLKGNDMIQAMAEKKASGQDFLEDREA
-2448 LAGDETIA
+2448 LLSQGF
-2456 EMAQKKLDGV
+2456 
-2466 DSSEEREYLHNHG
+2466 SEA
-2479 YSDSMIDGAV
+2479 MID
-2489 TKAFQELK
+2489 KALESAYRKQS
-2497 PIKDDEL
+2497 PIKKEDL

-2510 RSEGYKE
+2510 QSEGYK
-2517 TLDNYVNYQIAK
+2517 
-2529 GNDSNEIRK
+2529 DSLK
-2538 SIKAAVTKKY
+2538 
-2548 KQAYVDAIGNPAES
+2548 AYVDYKKADGVSDEKIRSSIKSAVTGRYKEAYQAAIGNPAES

>member
-46 SPQGEIQATA
+46 SPQGELQATA
-56 QKSGSF
+56 QKSSTF
-62 DSSPLGYRERWLNK
+62 DSSPLGYRERWLSK

-115 EKPVQNPHVGQP
+115 EKPVQNPTATAPARTYNTPTTLSPEAMANLKSYQANNGTTSQNLSGGVPVDFQGLVKDAYENTREYAYLNRLSQKPVVG
-127 EEYYEKLW
+127 KLAPVVGAG
-135 QDYSNSHK
+135 QYVLSN
-143 KIIPDNYNG
+143 ID
-152 RADFAPN
+152 
-159 INPMS
+159 
-164 KEEYK
+164 
-169 NLLKGDYE
+169 
-177 KSGEYQF
+177 SGF
-184 MNELSKSPVGG
+184 
-195 AIAPGFGTAWNAI
+195 
-208 QGSIAGAEGIV
+208 EGIR
-219 NTAHQLAS
+219 NTAEQIMSDDKISSQNMNGA
-227 KEKLKP
+227 
-233 ESMAQQFKSNA
+233 FRSNA
-244 VRAGTLRAV
+244 MREGSLRAL
-253 RNDLGFNYDDGVES
+253 RNNLGMKYDGVED
-267 TGEKVA
+267 TGEKIANFV
-273 DFIGGAVL
+273 GGTAL
-281 DSTASAA
+281 DAASSAA
-288 RALTL
+288 NATL
-293 GTGGLALSSGT
+293 FGTGGLALAAGN
-304 AANQEYLDD
+304 AANQEYLENVD
-313 SVNPNITRDQML
+313 NPNITRDQML
-325 SAGIAKGAA
+325 LSGLAKGVA

-445 MSNTVRNGIAYSGMN
+445 MSNTIRNGFAYSGMN
-460 GTYQDIADSADIST
+460 GTYQDIADSADTST

-510 NATIEASKKTEADN
+510 NAAIEASKKAEADN

-538 QSGEENN
+538 QSEEGNN
-545 APYNVMSNNQT
+545 APYNVLSNNQT

-563 GSKAVA
+563 GSNAVA
-569 PELSNRIQQIDS
+569 PELNNRIQQIDS

-600 EGKQAFMKNYD
+600 EGKQAFMENYD

-676 WNQNFKERIE
+676 WNQNFKERVE

-837 GFAAKILDWI
+837 GFAEKILDWI

-892 QNMKKYEPVNHAEDS
+892 QNMQKYEPVTHAEDS

-939 NNRYVYIQETPKILS
+939 NNRYVYIQETPKNLS

-959 DSLPMVMNT
+959 DSLPMVMNI
-968 EHVITVQA
+968 EHVVSVQA
-976 KSKDEIK
+976 KTKTEIQ
-983 QKLNI
+983 QKLNLT
-988 PEEAAQKKRPH
+988 PQQLQDRNPH
-999 NLTAKEILIDSDAM
+999 GLKASDIIIDSKAIDT
-1013 NSPAFIIRSDHID
+1013 PAFIIRSDD
-1026 HDCSFLVV
+1026 ETKDCSFVVV
-1034 TNEYDSQKDR
+1034 TNKFDSKGDR
-1044 VVLAIKPSDHFNY
+1044 VIVAVQPSDQFRY
-1057 ARISIVSNRIKS
+1057 AKISIVSNRIKS
-1069 MYGKEDFSEFLKDNK
+1069 VYGKEEFGTYLKTHKKD
-1084 NNLLYIE
+1084 LLYIE
-1091 PSERKKQYKV
+1091 PSERKKNYTYKDT
-1101 KQKNRGTA
+1101 KKNRGTA
-1109 PVSLN
+1109 PASLS
-1114 LVLPATSVVGL
+1114 LVLPATSVVGF

-1169 NTEDST
+1169 NTKDST

-1188 LDISEEYYHT
+1188 LDISEEYYHA

-1224 PSQADVRKTAD
+1224 PSQSDVRKTAD

-1311 IPEEYIEDIFPD
+1311 IPEEYIEDIYPD

-1351 IYRELQREFPNQ
+1351 IYRELQHEFPNQ

-1418 GEESLNNKYKKS
+1418 GDESLNNKYKKS

-1513 YREKQE
+1513 YREKQD

-1579 KISMTAHEFAKN
+1579 KISMTANEFAKN
-1591 LETLNRRLQE
+1591 LETLNKRLTE
-1601 AENNGDIFTEK
+1601 AEENGGVFTEE
-1612 DGKGMYLHIDP
+1612 DGKGMYLDIDP
-1623 DLKANLQE
+1623 DLRASLNE
-1631 IQEAVEGIGGNMNR
+1631 VQEAVKGIDGNMNR
-1645 LTTEQLQ
+1645 LSTEQLQ

-1664 VESQNKFISESTG
+1664 VESQNKFISDSLNAKVSE
-1677 KRMSD
+1677 
-1682 IVDQVIGEY
+1682 VANEVINEFAS
-1691 KKQKTGTDYVAG
+1691 QKTGIDWNSKTHEF
-1703 LNVAKNFLK
+1703 LNYN
-1712 YEMLDAPTFFH
+1712 MLDAYSFFH
-1723 ELGDGGD
+1723 EMGDGGKKV
-1730 SMYKVLRHS
+1730 YKLLRAAR
-1739 LDKKTSA
+1739 DKKTVA
-1746 TIKASDYFE
+1746 LNQVENRFKEAMKENHIKT
-1755 KSIKELNISE
+1755 
-1765 KDIKKMSETNV
+1765 KDITKLSNDSFTFTAHTVRGNAKAEATMT
-1776 KVMAL
+1776 
-1781 DKKEGVKKEINIS
+1781 
-1794 KAQIISAYLDIL
+1794 KAQLMSMYLYNQ
-1806 RDQARMHLLGE
+1806 RDQARMHMYGE
-1817 VTDKDTSRKTIEDIL
+1817 RTDAETGRKHIEEKL
-1832 GGFVLPDR
+1832 GGFKIIGKKIL
-1840 RVGLV
+1840 GATL
-1845 VKRDKTVYKLTE
+1845 RDENVYKLTE
-1857 AEINTII
+1857 AEVNALVD
-1864 QENLTENEIAL
+1864 EHLTDNEKAFADSIG
-1875 AEKMRYMY
+1875 KI
-1883 SKLLSS
+1883 LSVDVAK

-1902 KFLEKNYVPI
+1902 KFTEKNYFPI
-1912 KVDSDSLTMKNADL
+1912 KVDKDTIDMKNSDL
-1926 EKMMVTL
+1926 ERNMSTL
-1933 KNKGFTKSLQ
+1933 KNKGMTKSLQ
-1943 KEAYNAL
+1943 KEAYNPL
-1950 VLEDAFDVLSRHMDE
+1950 IVDDIFEVMMKHVDE
-1965 MTTYYAY
+1965 MTSYGAY
-1972 FPAIIDLQKFYN
+1972 FPAITDMQKFYN
-1984 MTDENGDSVHREMSR
+1984 MKDETGNSVHRELSR
-1999 VMGKGGTDYFMNLI
+1999 VMGQGGTNYYMNLL
-2013 RDLNGGRGDESTAGK
+2013 RDLNGSRGDTDNADKFSQG
-2028 LAYGAAGLY
+2028 LSGLY
-2037 KGALVGGNLRVAIQ
+2037 KGAKVLGNLRVAIQ
-2051 QPMSY
+2051 QPTAY
-2056 ARAWSAIEGEYLLKG
+2056 ARAIAAIEPIYLAKG
-2071 LSLPLAEANK
+2071 LSLPITEANK

-2091 IAAWKAMG
+2091 IALWKSMSG
-2099 SYDINLGTKSTRT
+2099 SFDINMGKGLRQQM
-2112 LLTGEETKLE
+2112 TGEATIKEDIAN
-2122 KARNATFW
+2122 KAGF

-2141 RLWYAAEKKVEG
+2141 RLWYAAEKKVEA
-2153 TTNLKKGTEEYY
+2153 TTDLKKGTEEYY
-2165 KAAAEIFNDVI
+2165 KAAADIFNDII
-2176 DQTQVVD
+2176 DKTQVVD
-2183 TVLNRTSAMKSKD
+2183 SVLNRTDAMKSKS
-2196 GLAKVATS
+2196 GLTKLTTS
-2204 FMSEPSKTYNVVYR
+2204 FMSEPSKTYNMVYR
-2218 AYSDYKKG
+2218 AYSDFKKG
-2226 KIKAD
+2226 KGNAGE
-2231 KFIKTLMIGAIGQAL
+2231 LLGVMSAYVLNAAL
-2246 VSAAAS
+2246 TAAVAS
-2252 LLSAMR
+2252 VVSAMR
-2258 SKDKEKK
+2258 SREKEKK
-2265 FGDRYVDLFLN
+2265 YGERWLDAFVGDFTDNINPIGYIPYAREVFEIAANTALKKWNNGSNDLSTKPFAEAFKAAGNLGALMDDDSKLGFFGNLYK
-2276 DYANNIKFWNTIPII
+2276 ISNT
-2291 GEKVE
+2291 
-2296 AALASLAGKRK
+2296 LDLAGI
-2307 FSSGN
+2307 
-2312 DFATKPIEDV
+2312 P
-2322 MTSIRDLADYI
+2322 
-2333 NGDSK
+2333 
-2338 VGLGGTIYKMSNA
+2338 MSNT
-2351 ANALGIPLHNI
+2351 
-2362 LRDAGAV
+2362 LRDIGALY
-2369 FDTWAY
+2369 DTLIY
-2375 DISDDADIQ
+2375 DVLDDVNLQ
-2384 YFRDKAVFR
+2384 YDRDKKVYN
-2393 MEAKNNRDKY
+2393 MMGKNRKGDY
-2403 VNVNRFLSSALK
+2403 VNVKRFLSSALK
-2415 AYSVGDKNTGDKIIK
+2415 AYTRGDKALGDKIMADLK
-2430 DMQEKLG
+2430 AKLG
-2437 DDFINEKLEAT
+2437 DDVIEEAMQKQLKGNDAIQAMAEKKASGQYYSEDREA
-2448 LAGDETIA
+2448 LLG
-2456 EMAQKKLDGV
+2456 QGF
-2466 DSSEEREYLHNHG
+2466 SEA
-2479 YSDSMIDGAV
+2479 MID
-2489 TKAFQELK
+2489 KALESAYRKQS
-2497 PIKDDEL
+2497 PIKKEDL

-2510 RSEGYKE
+2510 QSEGYK
-2517 TLDNYVNYQIAK
+2517 
-2529 GNDSNEIRK
+2529 DSLK
-2538 SIKAAVTKKY
+2538 
-2548 KQAYVDAIGNPAES
+2548 AYVDYKKADGVSDEKIRSSIKSAVTGRYKEAYQAAIGNPAES
-2562 DAILKKILRITY
+2562 DAILRKILSIRY
-2574 EGKQLYTEKDLKQ
+2574 NGEQLYTEKDLKQ

>member
-46 SPQGEIQATA
+46 SPQGEIPSTA

-325 SAGIAKGAA
+325 SAGIAKGTA

-361 AKNVLKQMGQEAIEE
+361 TKNILKQMGQEAIEE

-416 NTAKGIAANV
+416 NTAKGIAAIV

-436 GGFSTGIAG
+436 GGFSTGLAG

-460 GTYQDIADSADIST
+460 GTYQDIADSADTST

-510 NATIEASKKTEADN
+510 NAAIEASKKAETDN

-533 SGEPV
+533 YGEPV

-545 APYNVMSNNQT
+545 TPYNVISNNQT

-569 PELSNRIQQIDS
+569 PELSNRIQQIDA

-663 KAGFRDLMATEKN
+663 KAGFRDLMATERN
-676 WNQNFKERIE
+676 WNQNFKERVE

-718 RITDSKYAD
+718 RVTDSKYAD
-727 GANGSYEKGKGIITI
+727 GANGSYEKGKGIITV

-837 GFAAKILDWI
+837 GFAEKILDWI

-892 QNMKKYEPVNHAEDS
+892 QNMQKYEPVTHAEDS
-907 ETELSQVQLQK
+907 EAELSQVQLQK
-918 IIEDGTPHEQLLE
+918 TI
-931 HIYQTGTH
+931 
-939 NNRYVYIQETPKILS
+939 NNQKGKTLS
-954 KILGI
+954 DRI
-959 DSLPMVMNT
+959 DDV
-968 EHVITVQA
+968 
-976 KSKDEIK
+976 
-983 QKLNI
+983 
-988 PEEAAQKKRPH
+988 
-999 NLTAKEILIDSDAM
+999 LT
-1013 NSPAFIIRSDHID
+1013 N
-1026 HDCSFLVV
+1026 
-1034 TNEYDSQKDR
+1034 
-1044 VVLAIKPSDHFNY
+1044 
-1057 ARISIVSNRIKS
+1057 
-1069 MYGKEDFSEFLKDNK
+1069 
-1084 NNLLYIE
+1084 
-1091 PSERKKQYKV
+1091 
-1101 KQKNRGTA
+1101 
-1109 PVSLN
+1109 
-1114 LVLPATSVVGL
+1114 
-1125 NLARFQMD
+1125 
-1133 VNKIL
+1133 
-1138 QNVDPK
+1138 
-1144 SRSNSNKVE
+1144 
-1153 PYFQNELQNFT
+1153 QNFT
-1164 NSQSN
+1164 
-1169 NTEDST
+1169 DSHVYL
-1175 TGDTTSANEILHQ
+1175 GDTPQILQDLGLRNLPILMTSKHVYKAIKTEQEAKNEGRFVQRDKGHYHELGKQKFLDVVNALENPELIYKADNDPNDLRIIVVVDLKDDKNYQIMVAIQPEGNGNYNKISVDSNVALSMFGRKNLPTKISDAQNDGRILYDKNLNNNSGILQTPVSQLHNNPLNTAVANSVNQYKQSVNNFLQKNGKLHQ
-1188 LDISEEYYHT
+1188 LDISEEYYHA

-1224 PSQADVRKTAD
+1224 PSQSDVRKTAD

-1311 IPEEYIEDIFPD
+1311 IPEEYIEDIYPD

-1513 YREKQE
+1513 YREKQD

-1579 KISMTAHEFAKN
+1579 KISMTAGEFAKN
-1591 LETLNRRLQE
+1591 LETLNRRLTE
-1601 AENNGDIFTEK
+1601 AEENGGVFTEE
-1612 DGKGMYLHIDP
+1612 DGKGMYLDIDP
-1623 DLKANLQE
+1623 DLRTSLQE
-1631 IQEAVEGIGGNMNR
+1631 VQEAVKGIDGNMNR
-1645 LTTEQLQ
+1645 LSTEQLQ

-1664 VESQNKFISESTG
+1664 VESQNKFISDTLNAKVSEVANEVIKDFES
-1677 KRMSD
+1677 
-1682 IVDQVIGEY
+1682 
-1691 KKQKTGTDYVAG
+1691 QKTGIDWNSKTHEF
-1703 LNVAKNFLK
+1703 LNYN
-1712 YEMLDAPTFFH
+1712 MLDAYSFFH
-1723 ELGDGGD
+1723 EMGDGGKKV
-1730 SMYKVLRHS
+1730 YKLLRAAR
-1739 LDKKTSA
+1739 DKKTVA
-1746 TIKASDYFE
+1746 LNQVENRFKEAMKENHIKT
-1755 KSIKELNISE
+1755 
-1765 KDIKKMSETNV
+1765 KDITKLSNDTFTFTAHTVRGNADAEATMT
-1776 KVMAL
+1776 
-1781 DKKEGVKKEINIS
+1781 
-1794 KAQIISAYLDIL
+1794 KAQLMSMYLYNL
-1806 RDQARMHLLGE
+1806 RDQARMHMYGE
-1817 VTDKDTSRKTIEDIL
+1817 RTDAETGRKYIEEKL
-1832 GGFVLPDR
+1832 GGFKI
-1840 RVGLV
+1840 VGKKILGMTI
-1845 VKRDKTVYKLTE
+1845 RDENVYKLTE
-1857 AEINTII
+1857 AEVNALVD
-1864 QENLTENEIAL
+1864 EHLTDNEKAFADSIG
-1875 AEKMRYMY
+1875 KI
-1883 SKLLSS
+1883 LSIDVAK

-1902 KFLEKNYVPI
+1902 KFTEKNYFPI
-1912 KVDSDSLTMKNADL
+1912 KVDKDTIDMKNSDL
-1926 EKMMVTL
+1926 ERNMSTL
-1933 KNKGFTKSLQ
+1933 KNKGMTKSLQ
-1943 KEAYNAL
+1943 KEAYNPL
-1950 VLEDAFDVLSRHMDE
+1950 IVDDIFEVMMKHVDE
-1965 MTTYYAY
+1965 MTSYGAY
-1972 FPAIIDLQKFYN
+1972 FPAITDMQKFYN
-1984 MTDENGDSVHREMSR
+1984 MKDETGNSVHRELSR
-1999 VMGKGGTDYFMNLI
+1999 VMGKGGTNYYMNLL
-2013 RDLNGGRGDESTAGK
+2013 RDLNGSRGDTDNSDKFSQG
-2028 LAYGAAGLY
+2028 LSGLY
-2037 KGALVGGNLRVAIQ
+2037 KGAKVLGNLRVAIQ
-2051 QPMSY
+2051 QPTAY
-2056 ARAWSAIEGEYLLKG
+2056 ARAIAAIEPIYLAKG
-2071 LSLPLAEANK
+2071 LSLPVTEANK

-2091 IAAWKAMG
+2091 IALWKSMSG
-2099 SYDINLGTKSTRT
+2099 SFDINMGKGLRQQM
-2112 LLTGEETKLE
+2112 TGEATIREDIAN
-2122 KARNATFW
+2122 KAGYI
-2130 LLEKGDEFAWK
+2130 LEKGDEFAWK
-2141 RLWYAAEKKVEG
+2141 RLWYAAEKKVEA
-2153 TTNLKKGTEEYY
+2153 TTDLKKGTEEYY
-2165 KAAAEIFNDVI
+2165 KAAADIFNDII
-2176 DQTQVVD
+2176 DKTQVVD
-2183 TVLNRTSAMKSKD
+2183 SVLNRTDAMKSKS
-2196 GLAKVATS
+2196 GLTKLTTS
-2204 FMSEPSKTYNVVYR
+2204 FMSEPSKTYNMVYR
-2218 AYSDYKKG
+2218 AYSDFKRGKG
-2226 KIKAD
+2226 NAGE
-2231 KFIKTLMIGAIGQAL
+2231 LLGVMSAYVLNAAL
-2246 VSAAAS
+2246 TAAFAS
-2252 LLSAMR
+2252 VVSAMR
-2258 SKDKEKK
+2258 SREKEKK
-2265 FGDRYVDLFLN
+2265 YGERWLDAFVGDFTDNINPIGYIPFAKDVVEIAVNTALKKWNNGSNDL
-2276 DYANNIKFWNTIPII
+2276 
-2291 GEKVE
+2291 
-2296 AALASLAGKRK
+2296 
-2307 FSSGN
+2307 
-2312 DFATKPIEDV
+2312 ATKPISEAV
-2322 MTSIRDLADYI
+2322 KAVSNLAEIMDE
-2333 NGDSK
+2333 DSK
-2338 VGLGGTIYKMSNA
+2338 LSKWGNFYKATNI
-2351 ANALGIPLHNI
+2351 LDGFGIPISNT
-2362 LRDAGAV
+2362 LRDMGALY
-2369 FDTWAY
+2369 DTLIY
-2375 DISDDADIQ
+2375 DVLDDVNLQ
-2384 YFRDKAVFR
+2384 YDRDKKVYN
-2393 MEAKNNRDKY
+2393 MEGKNSKGDY
-2403 VNVNRFLSSALK
+2403 VNVKRFLSSALK
-2415 AYSVGDKNTGDKIIK
+2415 AYTRGDKALGDKIMADLK
-2430 DMQEKLG
+2430 AKLG
-2437 DDFINEKLEAT
+2437 DDVIEEAMQRQLKGNDTIQAMAEKKASGQDYSEDREA
-2448 LAGDETIA
+2448 LLSQGFSET
-2456 EMAQKKLDGV
+2456 
-2466 DSSEEREYLHNHG
+2466 
-2479 YSDSMIDGAV
+2479 MID
-2489 TKAFQELK
+2489 KALESAYRKQSPVKKE
-2497 PIKDDEL
+2497 DL

-2510 RSEGYKE
+2510 QSEGYKDS
-2517 TLDNYVNYQIAK
+2517 LNAYIAYK
-2529 GNDSNEIRK
+2529 KADGVSDDKIRS
-2538 SIKAAVTKKY
+2538 SIKSAVTGRY
-2548 KQAYVDAIGNPAES
+2548 KEAYQAAIGNPAES
-2562 DAILKKILRITY
+2562 DAILRKILRITY

>member
-106 EKQGAIGNV
+106 EKQGAIGNA
-115 EKPVQNPHVGQP
+115 EKPAQNSYVGQP

-135 QDYSNSHK
+135 QDYSKSHK

-195 AIAPGFGTAWNAI
+195 AIAPGFGIAWNAI

-325 SAGIAKGAA
+325 SAGIAKGVA

-445 MSNTVRNGIAYSGMN
+445 MSNTVRNGFAYSGMN
-460 GTYQDIADSADIST
+460 GTYQDIADSADTST

-510 NATIEASKKTEADN
+510 NAAIEASKKAETDN
-524 STLEAETSH
+524 STLEAETIH
-533 SGEPV
+533 YGEPV
-538 QSGEENN
+538 QSEEGNN
-545 APYNVMSNNQT
+545 APYNVISNNQT

-569 PELSNRIQQIDS
+569 PELSNRIQQIDA

-663 KAGFRDLMATEKN
+663 KAGFRDLMATERN
-676 WNQNFKERIE
+676 WNQNFKERVE

-718 RITDSKYAD
+718 RVTDSKYAD
-727 GANGSYEKGKGIITI
+727 GANGSYEKGKGIITV

-818 HFLNDEKFIEEI
+818 RFLNDEKLVKEI
-830 TKDKETK
+830 LADKETK

-918 IIEDGTPHEQLLE
+918 VIDEGKGQSREELFKS
-931 HIYQTGTH
+931 IYDDPDSYKEK
-939 NNRYVYIQETPKILS
+939 YVYAGVTPKILS
-954 KILGI
+954 DILGI
-959 DSLPMVMNT
+959 RELPMVIEK
-968 EHVITVQA
+968 EHIVSMQ
-976 KSKDEIK
+976 SKDDNEIIEK
-983 QKLNI
+983 INPTRKDIERYHYHEL
-988 PEEAAQKKRPH
+988 E
-999 NLTAKEILIDSDAM
+999 AKEILNSIESLKNPQYIIKYRTKENDYRFTVITGHFIK
-1013 NSPAFIIRSDHID
+1013 NSPVIIGVTPSIQSGYLNVQFI
-1026 HDCSFLVV
+1026 
-1034 TNEYDSQKDR
+1034 
-1044 VVLAIKPSDHFNY
+1044 
-1057 ARISIVSNRIKS
+1057 SNRINSIYDKTKINDF
-1069 MYGKEDFSEFLKDNK
+1069 MNKAIKENRI
-1084 NNLLYIE
+1084 LYVANYAE
-1091 PSERKKQYKV
+1091 
-1101 KQKNRGTA
+1101 KNRELAKVGSTHQQ
-1109 PVSLN
+1109 
-1114 LVLPATSVVGL
+1114 LPDISVIDS
-1125 NLARFQMD
+1125 NLALYKD
-1133 VNKIL
+1133 GVKKIL
-1138 QNVDPK
+1138 AKDSK
-1144 SRSNSNKVE
+1144 KLLENSKIIE
-1153 PYFQNELQNFT
+1153 SAGE
-1164 NSQSN
+1164 N
-1169 NTEDST
+1169 NT
-1175 TGDTTSANEILHQ
+1175 NLLHQ
-1188 LDISEEYYHT
+1188 LDISEEYYHA

-1224 PSQADVRKTAD
+1224 PSQSDVRKTAD

-1311 IPEEYIEDIFPD
+1311 IPEEYIEDIYPD

-1449 YEAKLEKYIAKAEK
+1449 YEAKIEKYIAKAEK

-1513 YREKQE
+1513 YREKQD

-1572 TYDGKLP
+1572 TYDGKIP
-1579 KISMTAHEFAKN
+1579 KISMTAGEFAKN
-1591 LETLNRRLQE
+1591 LETLNRRLTE
-1601 AENNGDIFTEK
+1601 AEENGGVFTEE
-1612 DGKGMYLHIDP
+1612 DGKGMYLDIDP
-1623 DLKANLQE
+1623 DLRTSLQE
-1631 IQEAVEGIGGNMNR
+1631 VQEAVKGIDGNMNR
-1645 LTTEQLQ
+1645 LSTEQLQ

-1664 VESQNKFISESTG
+1664 VESQNKFISDTLNAKVSEVANEVIKDFES
-1677 KRMSD
+1677 
-1682 IVDQVIGEY
+1682 
-1691 KKQKTGTDYVAG
+1691 QKTGTAWSG
-1703 LNVAKNFLK
+1703 FILGNGHEFLNYN
-1712 YEMLDAPTFFH
+1712 MLDAYSFFH
-1723 ELGDGGD
+1723 EMGDGGKKV
-1730 SMYKVLRHS
+1730 YKLLRAAR
-1739 LDKKTSA
+1739 DKKTVA
-1746 TIKASDYFE
+1746 LNQVENRFKEAMKENHIKT
-1755 KSIKELNISE
+1755 
-1765 KDIKKMSETNV
+1765 KDITKLSNDTFTFTAHTVRGNADAEATMT
-1776 KVMAL
+1776 
-1781 DKKEGVKKEINIS
+1781 
-1794 KAQIISAYLDIL
+1794 KAQLMSMYLYNL
-1806 RDQARMHLLGE
+1806 RDQARMHMYGE
-1817 VTDKDTSRKTIEDIL
+1817 RTDAETGRKHIEEKL
-1832 GGFVLPDR
+1832 GGFKIGDR
-1840 RVGLV
+1840 KKIGRFA
-1845 VKRDKTVYKLTE
+1845 RDENVYKLTE
-1857 AEINTII
+1857 AEVNALVD
-1864 QENLTENEIAL
+1864 EHLTDNEKAFADSIG
-1875 AEKMRYMY
+1875 KI
-1883 SKLLSS
+1883 LSIDVAK

-1902 KFLEKNYVPI
+1902 KFTEKNYFPI
-1912 KVDSDSLTMKNADL
+1912 KVDKDTIDMKNSDL
-1926 EKMMVTL
+1926 ERNMSTL
-1933 KNKGFTKSLQ
+1933 KNKGMTKSLQ
-1943 KEAYNAL
+1943 KEAYNPL
-1950 VLEDAFDVLSRHMDE
+1950 IVDDIFEVMMKHVDE
-1965 MTTYYAY
+1965 MTSYGAY
-1972 FPAIIDLQKFYN
+1972 FPAITDMQKFYN
-1984 MTDENGDSVHREMSR
+1984 MKDETGNSVHRELSR
-1999 VMGKGGTDYFMNLI
+1999 VMGKGGTNYYMNLL
-2013 RDLNGGRGDESTAGK
+2013 RDLNGSRGDTDNVDRFAQGFSS
-2028 LAYGAAGLY
+2028 LY
-2037 KGALVGGNLRVAIQ
+2037 KGAKVLGNLRVAIQ
-2051 QPMSY
+2051 QPTAY
-2056 ARAWSAIEGEYLLKG
+2056 VRALAAIEGKYLMGG
-2071 LSLPLAEANK
+2071 LSLPITEANK

-2091 IAAWKAMG
+2091 IALWKSMSG
-2099 SYDINLGTKSTRT
+2099 SYDINVGKGLRQQM
-2112 LLTGEETKLE
+2112 TGEATIREDIAN
-2122 KARNATFW
+2122 KAGY

-2141 RLWYAAEKKVEG
+2141 RLWYAAEKKVEA
-2153 TTNLKKGTEEYY
+2153 TTDLKKGTEEYY
-2165 KAAAEIFNDVI
+2165 KAAADIFNDII
-2176 DQTQVVD
+2176 DKTQVVD
-2183 TVLNRTSAMKSKD
+2183 SVLNRTDAMKNKN
-2196 GLAKVATS
+2196 GLVKLSTS
-2204 FMSEPSKTYNVVYR
+2204 FMSEPSKTYNMVYR
-2218 AYSDYKKG
+2218 AYSDYRKG
-2226 KIKAD
+2226 KNNA
-2231 KFIKTLMIGAIGQAL
+2231 GALLGVL
-2246 VSAAAS
+2246 GVSVLSAAATAALAS
-2252 LLSAMR
+2252 VPSAMMDR
-2258 SKDKEKK
+2258 DKEKK
-2265 FGDRYVDLFLN
+2265 YGERWLDAFVGDFTD
-2276 DYANNIKFWNTIPII
+2276 NINPIGYIPII
-2291 GEKVE
+2291 K
-2296 AALASLAGKRK
+2296 
-2307 FSSGN
+2307 
-2312 DFATKPIEDV
+2312 DFAEIAMNAFSGKWNNGSNDIAMKPIADAVKAVKNLSEVMNEDSKLGV
-2322 MTSIRDLADYI
+2322 VGNLYKASNALDIAGIPMSNTLRDMGALYDTLIYDVLDDVNLQYDRDKLVYNMEGKNSKGDYI
-2333 NGDSK
+2333 NVK
-2338 VGLGGTIYKMSNA
+2338 
-2351 ANALGIPLHNI
+2351 
-2362 LRDAGAV
+2362 
-2369 FDTWAY
+2369 
-2375 DISDDADIQ
+2375 
-2384 YFRDKAVFR
+2384 
-2393 MEAKNNRDKY
+2393 
-2403 VNVNRFLSSALK
+2403 RFLSSALK
-2415 AYSVGDKNTGDKIIK
+2415 AYTRGDKALGDKIMADLK
-2430 DMQEKLG
+2430 AKLG
-2437 DDFINEKLEAT
+2437 DDVIEEAMQKQLKGNDTIQAMAEKKASGQDYSEDREA
-2448 LAGDETIA
+2448 LLSQGF
-2456 EMAQKKLDGV
+2456 
-2466 DSSEEREYLHNHG
+2466 SEA
-2479 YSDSMIDGAV
+2479 MID
-2489 TKAFQELK
+2489 KALESAYRKQS
-2497 PIKDDEL
+2497 PIKKEDL

-2510 RSEGYKE
+2510 QSEGYK
-2517 TLDNYVNYQIAK
+2517 
-2529 GNDSNEIRK
+2529 DSLK
-2538 SIKAAVTKKY
+2538 
-2548 KQAYVDAIGNPAES
+2548 AYVDYKKADGVSDDKIRSSIKSAVTGRYKEAYQAAIGNPAES

-2574 EGKQLYTEKDLKQ
+2574 DGKQLYTEKDLKQ

>member
-56 QKSGSF
+56 QKSSTF
-62 DSSPLGYRERWLNK
+62 DSSPFGYHQRWLEKNK
-76 GQGTTKP
+76 PQAPKVTPTATAPARTYNTPTTLSPEAMANLKSYQANNGTTSQNLSGGVPIDFQGLVKDAYENTREYAYLNRLSQKP
-83 AGFSFKLPKMN
+83 IVGKLAPVVGAGQYVL
-94 PVENNGG
+94 
-101 GYNWS
+101 
-106 EKQGAIGNV
+106 
-115 EKPVQNPHVGQP
+115 
-127 EEYYEKLW
+127 
-135 QDYSNSHK
+135 SN
-143 KIIPDNYNG
+143 ID
-152 RADFAPN
+152 
-159 INPMS
+159 
-164 KEEYK
+164 
-169 NLLKGDYE
+169 
-177 KSGEYQF
+177 SGF
-184 MNELSKSPVGG
+184 
-195 AIAPGFGTAWNAI
+195 
-208 QGSIAGAEGIV
+208 EGIR
-219 NTAHQLAS
+219 NTAEQIMSDDKISSQNMNGA
-227 KEKLKP
+227 
-233 ESMAQQFKSNA
+233 FRSNA
-244 VRAGTLRAV
+244 MREGSLRAL
-253 RNDLGFNYDDGVES
+253 RNNLGMKYDGVED
-267 TGEKVA
+267 TGEKIANFV
-273 DFIGGAVL
+273 GGTAL
-281 DSTASAA
+281 DAASSAA
-288 RALTL
+288 NATL
-293 GTGGLALSSGT
+293 FGTGGLALAAGN
-304 AANQEYLDD
+304 AANQEYLENVD
-313 SVNPNITRDQML
+313 NPNITRDQML
-325 SAGIAKGAA
+325 LSGLAKGVA

-391 GKQSDMVQEY
+391 GKKSDMVQEY

-445 MSNTVRNGIAYSGMN
+445 MSNTVRNGIAYNGFN
-460 GTYQDIADSADIST
+460 GTYQDIADSADTST

-510 NATIEASKKTEADN
+510 NAAIEASKQAEANN

-533 SGEPV
+533 NGEPV
-538 QSGEENN
+538 QSEEGNN
-545 APYNVMSNNQT
+545 TPYNVLSNNQT

-563 GSKAVA
+563 GSNAVA

-634 KTGHEDLQTGAVKT
+634 KTGHEDLRTGAVKT

-676 WNQNFKERIE
+676 WNQNFKERVE
-686 KREGGVMDSV
+686 KREGGVMDAV
-696 PHAPKNLT
+696 PHAPKNLI
-704 TVLNALGKNTGLLF
+704 TVLNALGKKTGLLF

-752 VSHEMTHWLKD
+752 VAHEMTHWLKD

-818 HFLNDEKFIEEI
+818 HFLNDENFVKEI
-830 TKDKETK
+830 LADKETK
-837 GFAAKILDWI
+837 GFAEKILDWI

-892 QNMKKYEPVNHAEDS
+892 QNMQKYEPVNQAEDS
-907 ETELSQVQLQK
+907 EAELSQVQLQK
-918 IIEDGTPHEQLLE
+918 IIEDGKKQDQEQLLTS
-931 HIYQTGTH
+931 IYQTGKH
-939 NNRYVYIQETPKILS
+939 SDDHVYIKKTPRTIS

-959 DSLPMVMNT
+959 DELPMLMTT
-968 EHVITVQA
+968 EHVVTTQA
-976 KSKDEIK
+976 QTLGEIK
-983 QKLNI
+983 KKLNLTNKQLRDKHPHKMKAEDI
-988 PEEAAQKKRPH
+988 IRWTAAM
-999 NLTAKEILIDSDAM
+999 SD
-1013 NSPAFIIRSDHID
+1013 PAFIIRDDDKH
-1026 HDCSFLVV
+1026 HDCSFVVV
-1034 TNEYDSQKDR
+1034 TNEYDKNGDR
-1044 VVLAIKPSDHFNY
+1044 AIISVRPSHRFKY
-1057 ARISIVSNRIKS
+1057 ATIQVTSNRIKTVFAKMNFANYLDS
-1069 MYGKEDFSEFLKDNK
+1069 KL

-1091 PSERKKQYKV
+1091 PSERNKTYTV
-1101 KQKNRGTA
+1101 KTKNNRGATPA
-1109 PVSLN
+1109 TRS
-1114 LVLPATSVVGL
+1114 LVLPATSVIDG
-1125 NLARFQMD
+1125 NLALFKND
-1133 VNKIL
+1133 VNNII
-1138 QNVDPK
+1138 QK
-1144 SRSNSNKVE
+1144 SGKKTRN
-1153 PYFQNELQNFT
+1153 
-1164 NSQSN
+1164 
-1169 NTEDST
+1169 
-1175 TGDTTSANEILHQ
+1175 SANLGKVLSQ
-1188 LDISEEYYHT
+1188 LDISEEYYHA

-1224 PSQADVRKTAD
+1224 PSQSDVRKTAD
-1235 RMLDEFKSSFKKSD
+1235 RMLDEFKSSFKKND

-1351 IYRELQREFPNQ
+1351 IYKELQQEFPNQ

-1449 YEAKLEKYIAKAEK
+1449 YEAKIEKYIAKAEK

-1513 YREKQE
+1513 YREKQD

-1591 LETLNRRLQE
+1591 LETLNKRLTE
-1601 AENNGDIFTEK
+1601 AEENGGVFTEE
-1612 DGKGMYLHIDP
+1612 DGKGMYLDIDP
-1623 DLKANLQE
+1623 DLRASLNE
-1631 IQEAVEGIGGNMNR
+1631 VQEAVKGIDGNMNR
-1645 LTTEQLQ
+1645 LSTEQLQ

-1664 VESQNKFISESTG
+1664 VESQNKFISDTLNAKVSEVANEVIKDFES
-1677 KRMSD
+1677 
-1682 IVDQVIGEY
+1682 
-1691 KKQKTGTDYVAG
+1691 QKTGTAWSG
-1703 LNVAKNFLK
+1703 FILGNGHEFLNYN
-1712 YEMLDAPTFFH
+1712 MLDAYSFFH
-1723 ELGDGGD
+1723 EMGDGGKKV
-1730 SMYKVLRHS
+1730 YKLLRAAR
-1739 LDKKTSA
+1739 DKKTVA
-1746 TIKASDYFE
+1746 LNQVENRFKEAMKENHIKT
-1755 KSIKELNISE
+1755 
-1765 KDIKKMSETNV
+1765 KDITKLSNDTFTFTAHTVRGNAQAEATMT
-1776 KVMAL
+1776 
-1781 DKKEGVKKEINIS
+1781 
-1794 KAQIISAYLDIL
+1794 KAQLMSMYLYDL
-1806 RDQARMHLLGE
+1806 RDQARMHMYGE
-1817 VTDKDTSRKTIEDIL
+1817 RTDAETGRKHIEEKL
-1832 GGFVLPDR
+1832 GGFKIGDR
-1840 RVGLV
+1840 KKIGRFA
-1845 VKRDKTVYKLTE
+1845 RDENVYKLTE
-1857 AEINTII
+1857 AEVNALVD
-1864 QENLTENEIAL
+1864 EHLTDNEKAFADSIG
-1875 AEKMRYMY
+1875 KI
-1883 SKLLSS
+1883 LSIDVAK

-1902 KFLEKNYVPI
+1902 KFTEKNYFPI
-1912 KVDSDSLTMKNADL
+1912 KVDKDTIDMKNSDL
-1926 EKMMVTL
+1926 ERNMSTL
-1933 KNKGFTKSLQ
+1933 KNKGMTKSLQ
-1943 KEAYNAL
+1943 KEAYNPL
-1950 VLEDAFDVLSRHMDE
+1950 IVDDIFEVMMKHVDE
-1965 MTTYYAY
+1965 MTSYGAY
-1972 FPAIIDLQKFYN
+1972 FPAITDMQKFYN
-1984 MTDENGDSVHREMSR
+1984 MKDETGNSVHRELSR
-1999 VMGKGGTDYFMNLI
+1999 VMGKGGTNYYMNLL
-2013 RDLNGGRGDESTAGK
+2013 RDLNGSRGDTDNVDRFAQGFSS
-2028 LAYGAAGLY
+2028 LY
-2037 KGALVGGNLRVAIQ
+2037 KGAKVLGNLRVAIQ
-2051 QPMSY
+2051 QPTAY
-2056 ARAWSAIEGEYLLKG
+2056 VRALAAIEGKYLMGG
-2071 LSLPLAEANK
+2071 LSLPITEANK

-2091 IAAWKAMG
+2091 ISLWKSMSG
-2099 SYDINLGTKSTRT
+2099 SFDINVGKGLRQQM
-2112 LLTGEETKLE
+2112 TGEATIREDIAN
-2122 KARNATFW
+2122 KAGF

-2153 TTNLKKGTEEYY
+2153 TTDLKKGTEEYY
-2165 KAAAEIFNDVI
+2165 KAAADIFNDII
-2176 DQTQVVD
+2176 DKTQVVD
-2183 TVLNRTSAMKSKD
+2183 SVLNRTDAMKNKN
-2196 GLAKVATS
+2196 GLVKLSTS
-2204 FMSEPSKTYNVVYR
+2204 FMSEPSKTYNMVYR
-2218 AYSDYKKG
+2218 AYSDYRKG
-2226 KIKAD
+2226 KKNA
-2231 KFIKTLMIGAIGQAL
+2231 GAVLGAL
-2246 VSAAAS
+2246 AVSVLSAAATAALAS
-2252 LLSAMR
+2252 VLSAMR
-2258 SKDKEKK
+2258 DRDKEKK
-2265 FGDRYVDLFLN
+2265 YGERWLDAFVGDFTD
-2276 DYANNIKFWNTIPII
+2276 NINPIGYIPIM
-2291 GEKVE
+2291 KDFVE
-2296 AALASLAGKRK
+2296 IAMNAFSGKWNNG
-2307 FSSGN
+2307 SN
-2312 DFATKPIEDV
+2312 DLTAKPIADAVKAFKNLSEVMNEDSKLGV
-2322 MTSIRDLADYI
+2322 VGNLYKASNALDITGIPMSNTLRDMGALYDTLIYDVLDDVNLQYDRDKLVYNMEGKNSKGDYI
-2333 NGDSK
+2333 NVK
-2338 VGLGGTIYKMSNA
+2338 
-2351 ANALGIPLHNI
+2351 
-2362 LRDAGAV
+2362 
-2369 FDTWAY
+2369 
-2375 DISDDADIQ
+2375 
-2384 YFRDKAVFR
+2384 
-2393 MEAKNNRDKY
+2393 
-2403 VNVNRFLSSALK
+2403 RFLSSALK
-2415 AYSVGDKNTGDKIIK
+2415 AYTRGDKALGDKIMADLK
-2430 DMQEKLG
+2430 AKLG
-2437 DDFINEKLEAT
+2437 DDVIEEAMQKQLKGNDAIQAMAEKKASGQDYSEDREA
-2448 LAGDETIA
+2448 LLSQGF
-2456 EMAQKKLDGV
+2456 
-2466 DSSEEREYLHNHG
+2466 SEA
-2479 YSDSMIDGAV
+2479 MID
-2489 TKAFQELK
+2489 KALESAYRKQSPVKKE
-2497 PIKDDEL
+2497 DL

-2510 RSEGYKE
+2510 QSEGYKDS
-2517 TLDNYVNYQIAK
+2517 LNAYIAYK
-2529 GNDSNEIRK
+2529 KADGVSDDKIRS
-2538 SIKAAVTKKY
+2538 SIKSAVTGRY
-2548 KQAYVDAIGNPAES
+2548 KEAYQAAIGNPAES
-2562 DAILKKILRITY
+2562 DAILRKILRITY

>member
-56 QKSGSF
+56 QKSSTF
-62 DSSPLGYRERWLNK
+62 DSSPLGYRERWLSK

-115 EKPVQNPHVGQP
+115 EKPIQNPTATAPARTYNTPTTLSPEAMANLKSYQANNGTTSQDISGGVPIDFQGLVKDAYENTREYAYLNRLSQKPIVG
-127 EEYYEKLW
+127 KLAPVVGAG
-135 QDYSNSHK
+135 QYVLSN
-143 KIIPDNYNG
+143 ID
-152 RADFAPN
+152 
-159 INPMS
+159 
-164 KEEYK
+164 
-169 NLLKGDYE
+169 
-177 KSGEYQF
+177 SGF
-184 MNELSKSPVGG
+184 
-195 AIAPGFGTAWNAI
+195 
-208 QGSIAGAEGIV
+208 EGIR
-219 NTAHQLAS
+219 NTAEQIMSDDKISSQNMNGA
-227 KEKLKP
+227 
-233 ESMAQQFKSNA
+233 FRSNA
-244 VRAGTLRAV
+244 MREGSLRAL
-253 RNDLGFNYDDGVES
+253 RNNLGMKYDGVED
-267 TGEKVA
+267 TGEKIANFV
-273 DFIGGAVL
+273 GGTAL
-281 DSTASAA
+281 DAASSAA
-288 RALTL
+288 NATL
-293 GTGGLALSSGT
+293 FGTGGLALAAGN
-304 AANQEYLDD
+304 AANQEYLENVD
-313 SVNPNITRDQML
+313 NPNITRDQML
-325 SAGIAKGAA
+325 LSGLAKGVA

-385 SDYLIK
+385 SDFLIK

-436 GGFSTGIAG
+436 GGFSTGLAG
-445 MSNTVRNGIAYSGMN
+445 MSNTVRNGFAYSGMN
-460 GTYQDIADSADIST
+460 GTYQDIADSADTST

-510 NATIEASKKTEADN
+510 NAAIEASKKAETNN

-538 QSGEENN
+538 QSEEGNN
-545 APYNVMSNNQT
+545 APYNVLSNNQT

-569 PELSNRIQQIDS
+569 PELNNRIQQIDS

-634 KTGHEDLQTGAVKT
+634 KTGHEDLRTGAVKT

-676 WNQNFKERIE
+676 WNQNFKERVE

-752 VSHEMTHWLKD
+752 VAHEMTHWLKD

-779 LVRSSGTDFDTLKEA
+779 LVRSSGTDFDTLKET
-794 YRNSYGQNMTEEE
+794 YRNSYGKTMTEEE

-818 HFLNDEKFIEEI
+818 RFLNDEKLVKEI
-830 TKDKETK
+830 LADKETK

-907 ETELSQVQLQK
+907 EAELSQVQLQK
-918 IIEDGTPHEQLLE
+918 IIEDGKKQDQEQLLTS
-931 HIYQTGTH
+931 IYQTGKH
-939 NNRYVYIQETPKILS
+939 SDDHVYIKKTPRTIS

-959 DSLPMVMNT
+959 DELPMLMTT
-968 EHVITVQA
+968 EHVVTTQA
-976 KSKDEIK
+976 QTLGEIK
-983 QKLNI
+983 KKLNLTNKQLRDKHPHKMKAEDI
-988 PEEAAQKKRPH
+988 IRWTAAM
-999 NLTAKEILIDSDAM
+999 SD
-1013 NSPAFIIRSDHID
+1013 PAFIIRDDDKH
-1026 HDCSFLVV
+1026 HDCSFVVV
-1034 TNEYDSQKDR
+1034 TNKYDKKGDR
-1044 VVLAIKPSDHFNY
+1044 AIISVRPSHRFKY
-1057 ARISIVSNRIKS
+1057 ATIQVTSNRIKTVFAKMNFANYLDS
-1069 MYGKEDFSEFLKDNK
+1069 KL

-1091 PSERKKQYKV
+1091 PSERNKTYTV
-1101 KQKNRGTA
+1101 KTKNNRGATPA
-1109 PVSLN
+1109 TRS
-1114 LVLPATSVVGL
+1114 LVLPATSVIDG
-1125 NLARFQMD
+1125 NLALFKND
-1133 VNKIL
+1133 VNNII
-1138 QNVDPK
+1138 QK
-1144 SRSNSNKVE
+1144 SGKKTRN
-1153 PYFQNELQNFT
+1153 
-1164 NSQSN
+1164 
-1169 NTEDST
+1169 
-1175 TGDTTSANEILHQ
+1175 SANLGKVLSQ

-1311 IPEEYIEDIFPD
+1311 IPEEYIEDIYPD

-1513 YREKQE
+1513 YREKQD

-1572 TYDGKLP
+1572 TYDGKIP
-1579 KISMTAHEFAKN
+1579 KISMTANEFAKN
-1591 LETLNRRLQE
+1591 LETLNKRLTE
-1601 AENNGDIFTEK
+1601 AEENGGVFTEE
-1612 DGKGMYLHIDP
+1612 DGKGMYLDIDP
-1623 DLKANLQE
+1623 DLRASLNE
-1631 IQEAVEGIGGNMNR
+1631 VQEAVKGIDGNMNR

-1664 VESQNKFISESTG
+1664 VESQNKFISDTLNARVSE
-1677 KRMSD
+1677 
-1682 IVDQVIGEY
+1682 VANEVINEFAS
-1691 KKQKTGTDYVAG
+1691 QKTGDAWRGIPGTVHEFINY
-1703 LNVAKNFLK
+1703 N
-1712 YEMLDAPTFFH
+1712 MLDAYSFFH
-1723 ELGDGGD
+1723 EMGDGGKKV
-1730 SMYKVLRHS
+1730 YKLLRAAR
-1739 LDKKTSA
+1739 DKKTVA
-1746 TIKASDYFE
+1746 LNQVENRFKEAMKENHIKT
-1755 KSIKELNISE
+1755 
-1765 KDIKKMSETNV
+1765 KDITKLSNDTFTFTAHTVRGNGQAEATMT
-1776 KVMAL
+1776 
-1781 DKKEGVKKEINIS
+1781 
-1794 KAQIISAYLDIL
+1794 KAQLMSMYLYNL
-1806 RDQARMHLLGE
+1806 RDQARMHMYGE
-1817 VTDKDTSRKTIEDIL
+1817 RTDAETGAKHIEEKL
-1832 GGFVLPDR
+1832 GGFKIGDR
-1840 RVGLV
+1840 KEIGRYA
-1845 VKRDKTVYKLTE
+1845 RDENVYKLTE
-1857 AEINTII
+1857 AEVNSLVD
-1864 QENLTENEIAL
+1864 EHLTDNEKAFADSIG
-1875 AEKMRYMY
+1875 KI
-1883 SKLLSS
+1883 LSVDVAK

-1902 KFLEKNYVPI
+1902 KFTEKNYFPI
-1912 KVDSDSLTMKNADL
+1912 KVDKDTIDMKNSDL
-1926 EKMMVTL
+1926 ERNMSTL
-1933 KNKGFTKSLQ
+1933 KNKGMTKSLQ
-1943 KEAYNAL
+1943 KEAYNPL
-1950 VLEDAFDVLSRHMDE
+1950 IVDDIFEVMMKHVDE
-1965 MTTYYAY
+1965 MTSYGAF
-1972 FPAIIDLQKFYN
+1972 FPAITDMQKFYN
-1984 MTDENGDSVHREMSR
+1984 MKDETGNSVHRELSR
-1999 VMGKGGTDYFMNLI
+1999 VMGNGGTNYYMNLL
-2013 RDLNGGRGDESTAGK
+2013 RDLNGSRGDTDNSDKFSQGFSS
-2028 LAYGAAGLY
+2028 LY
-2037 KGALVGGNLRVAIQ
+2037 KGAKVLGNLRVAIQ
-2051 QPMSY
+2051 QPTAY
-2056 ARAWSAIEGEYLLKG
+2056 ARAIAAIEPIYLAKG
-2071 LSLPLAEANK
+2071 LSLPVTEANK

-2091 IAAWKAMG
+2091 IALWKSMSG
-2099 SYDINLGTKSTRT
+2099 SFDINMGKGLRQQM
-2112 LLTGEETKLE
+2112 TGEATIREDIAN
-2122 KARNATFW
+2122 KAGF

-2141 RLWYAAEKKVEG
+2141 RLWYAAEKKVEA
-2153 TTNLKKGTEEYY
+2153 TTDLKKGTEEYY
-2165 KAAAEIFNDVI
+2165 KAAADIFNDII
-2176 DQTQVVD
+2176 DKTQVVD
-2183 TVLNRTSAMKSKD
+2183 SVLTRTDAMKNKS
-2196 GLAKVATS
+2196 GLVKLTTS
-2204 FMSEPSKTYNVVYR
+2204 FMSEPSKTYNMVYR

-2226 KIKAD
+2226 KGNAGE
-2231 KFIKTLMIGAIGQAL
+2231 LLGVMSAYVLNAAL
-2246 VSAAAS
+2246 AAAAAS
-2252 LLSAMR
+2252 VLSAMR
-2258 SKDKEKK
+2258 DKDKEKK
-2265 FGDRYVDLFLN
+2265 YGERWLDAFVGGFKDNINPIGYIPFAKDLAEIAMNGFSGKWNNGSN
-2276 DYANNIKFWNTIPII
+2276 DLT
-2291 GEKVE
+2291 
-2296 AALASLAGKRK
+2296 
-2307 FSSGN
+2307 
-2312 DFATKPIEDV
+2312 TKPI
-2322 MTSIRDLADYI
+2322 ADAVKAVKSLSEAM
-2333 NGDSK
+2333 NEDSK
-2338 VGLGGTIYKMSNA
+2338 LGVAGNLYKASNMLDIAGIPMSNT
-2351 ANALGIPLHNI
+2351 
-2362 LRDAGAV
+2362 LRDIGALY
-2369 FDTWAY
+2369 DTLIY
-2375 DISDDADIQ
+2375 DVLDDVNLQ
-2384 YFRDKAVFR
+2384 YERDKLVYN
-2393 MEAKNNRDKY
+2393 MEGTNSKGDY
-2403 VNVNRFLSSALK
+2403 FNVKRFLSSALK
-2415 AYSVGDKNTGDKIIK
+2415 AYTRGDKALGDKIMADLK
-2430 DMQEKLG
+2430 AKLG
-2437 DDFINEKLEAT
+2437 DDVIEEAMQRQLKGNDTIQTMAEKKASGQDYSEDRESLLSQGFSEA
-2448 LAGDETIA
+2448 
-2456 EMAQKKLDGV
+2456 
-2466 DSSEEREYLHNHG
+2466 
-2479 YSDSMIDGAV
+2479 MID
-2489 TKAFQELK
+2489 KALESAYRKQS
-2497 PIKDDEL
+2497 PIKKEDL

-2510 RSEGYKE
+2510 QSEGYK
-2517 TLDNYVNYQIAK
+2517 
-2529 GNDSNEIRK
+2529 DSLK
-2538 SIKAAVTKKY
+2538 
-2548 KQAYVDAIGNPAES
+2548 AYVDYKKADGVSDDKIRSSIKSAVTGRYKEAYQAAIGNPAES

>member
-46 SPQGEIQATA
+46 SPQGELQATA
-56 QKSGSF
+56 QKSSTF

-106 EKQGAIGNV
+106 EKQGAIGNA
-115 EKPVQNPHVGQP
+115 EKPVQNPYVGQP

-135 QDYSNSHK
+135 QDYSKSHK
-143 KIIPDNYNG
+143 TIIPDNYNG

-325 SAGIAKGAA
+325 SAGIAKGVA

-445 MSNTVRNGIAYSGMN
+445 MSNTVRNGFAYSGMN
-460 GTYQDIADSADIST
+460 GTYQDIADSADTST

-510 NATIEASKKTEADN
+510 NAAIEASKQAEANN

-533 SGEPV
+533 NGEPV
-538 QSGEENN
+538 KSGEENN
-545 APYNVMSNNQT
+545 TPYNVLSDNQT

-676 WNQNFKERIE
+676 WNQNFKERVE

-837 GFAAKILDWI
+837 GFAEKILDWI

-907 ETELSQVQLQK
+907 EAELSQVQLQK
-918 IIEDGTPHEQLLE
+918 IIDEGKGQSREELFKS
-931 HIYQTGTH
+931 IYDDPDSYKEK
-939 NNRYVYIQETPKILS
+939 YVYAGVTPKILS
-954 KILGI
+954 DILGI
-959 DSLPMVMNT
+959 RELPMVIEK
-968 EHVITVQA
+968 EHIVSMQ
-976 KSKDEIK
+976 SKDDNEIIEK
-983 QKLNI
+983 INPTRKDMERYHYHEL
-988 PEEAAQKKRPH
+988 E
-999 NLTAKEILIDSDAM
+999 AKEILNSIESLKNPQYIIKYRTKENDYRFTVITGHFIK
-1013 NSPAFIIRSDHID
+1013 NSPVIIGVTPSIQSGYLNVQFI
-1026 HDCSFLVV
+1026 
-1034 TNEYDSQKDR
+1034 
-1044 VVLAIKPSDHFNY
+1044 
-1057 ARISIVSNRIKS
+1057 SNRINSIYDKTKINDF
-1069 MYGKEDFSEFLKDNK
+1069 MNKAIKENRI
-1084 NNLLYIE
+1084 LYVANYAE
-1091 PSERKKQYKV
+1091 
-1101 KQKNRGTA
+1101 KNRELAKVGSTHQQ
-1109 PVSLN
+1109 
-1114 LVLPATSVVGL
+1114 LPDISVIDS
-1125 NLARFQMD
+1125 NLALYKD
-1133 VNKIL
+1133 GVKKIL
-1138 QNVDPK
+1138 AKDSK
-1144 SRSNSNKVE
+1144 KLLENSKIIE
-1153 PYFQNELQNFT
+1153 SAGE
-1164 NSQSN
+1164 N
-1169 NTEDST
+1169 NT
-1175 TGDTTSANEILHQ
+1175 NLLHQ
-1188 LDISEEYYHT
+1188 LDISEEYYHA

-1311 IPEEYIEDIFPD
+1311 IPEEYIEDIYPD

-1351 IYRELQREFPNQ
+1351 IYKELQHEFPNQ

-1513 YREKQE
+1513 YREKQD

-1579 KISMTAHEFAKN
+1579 KISMTANEFAKN
-1591 LETLNRRLQE
+1591 LETLNKRLTE
-1601 AENNGDIFTEK
+1601 AEENGGVFTEE
-1612 DGKGMYLHIDP
+1612 DGKGMYLDIDP
-1623 DLKANLQE
+1623 DLRASLNE
-1631 IQEAVEGIGGNMNR
+1631 VQEAVKGIDGNMNR
-1645 LTTEQLQ
+1645 LSTEQLQ

-1664 VESQNKFISESTG
+1664 VESQNKFISDTLNAKVSEVANEVIKDFES
-1677 KRMSD
+1677 
-1682 IVDQVIGEY
+1682 
-1691 KKQKTGTDYVAG
+1691 QKTGTAWSG
-1703 LNVAKNFLK
+1703 FILGNGHELLNYN
-1712 YEMLDAPTFFH
+1712 MLDAYSFFH
-1723 ELGDGGD
+1723 EMGDGGKKV
-1730 SMYKVLRHS
+1730 YKLLRAAR
-1739 LDKKTSA
+1739 DKKTVA
-1746 TIKASDYFE
+1746 LNQVENRFKEAMKENHIKT
-1755 KSIKELNISE
+1755 
-1765 KDIKKMSETNV
+1765 KDITKLSNDTFTFTAHTVRGNAQAEATMT
-1776 KVMAL
+1776 
-1781 DKKEGVKKEINIS
+1781 
-1794 KAQIISAYLDIL
+1794 KAQLMSMYLYDL
-1806 RDQARMHLLGE
+1806 RDQARMHMYGE
-1817 VTDKDTSRKTIEDIL
+1817 RTDAETGRKHIEEKL
-1832 GGFVLPDR
+1832 GGFKIGDR
-1840 RVGLV
+1840 KKIGRFA
-1845 VKRDKTVYKLTE
+1845 RDENVYKLTE
-1857 AEINTII
+1857 AEVNALVD
-1864 QENLTENEIAL
+1864 EHLTDNEKAFADSIG
-1875 AEKMRYMY
+1875 KI
-1883 SKLLSS
+1883 LSIDVAK

-1902 KFLEKNYVPI
+1902 KFTEKNYFPI
-1912 KVDSDSLTMKNADL
+1912 KVDKDTIDMKNSDL
-1926 EKMMVTL
+1926 ERNMSTL
-1933 KNKGFTKSLQ
+1933 KNKGMTKSLQ
-1943 KEAYNAL
+1943 KEAYNPL
-1950 VLEDAFDVLSRHMDE
+1950 IVDDIFEVMMKHVDE
-1965 MTTYYAY
+1965 MTSYGAY
-1972 FPAIIDLQKFYN
+1972 FPAITDMQKFYN
-1984 MTDENGDSVHREMSR
+1984 MKDETGNSVHRELSR
-1999 VMGKGGTDYFMNLI
+1999 VMGKGGTNYYMNLL
-2013 RDLNGGRGDESTAGK
+2013 RDLNGSRGDTDNVDRFAQGFSS
-2028 LAYGAAGLY
+2028 LY
-2037 KGALVGGNLRVAIQ
+2037 KGAKVLGNLRVAIQ
-2051 QPMSY
+2051 QPTAY
-2056 ARAWSAIEGEYLLKG
+2056 VRALAAIEGKYLMGG
-2071 LSLPLAEANK
+2071 LSLPITEANK

-2091 IAAWKAMG
+2091 ISLWKSMSG
-2099 SYDINLGTKSTRT
+2099 SFDINVGKGLRQQM
-2112 LLTGEETKLE
+2112 TGEATIREDIAN
-2122 KARNATFW
+2122 KAGF

-2153 TTNLKKGTEEYY
+2153 TTDLKKGTEEYY
-2165 KAAAEIFNDVI
+2165 KAAADIFNDII
-2176 DQTQVVD
+2176 DKTQVVD
-2183 TVLNRTSAMKSKD
+2183 SVLNRTDAMKNKN
-2196 GLAKVATS
+2196 GLVKLSTS
-2204 FMSEPSKTYNVVYR
+2204 FMSEPSKTYNMVYR
-2218 AYSDYKKG
+2218 AYSDYRKG
-2226 KIKAD
+2226 KNNA
-2231 KFIKTLMIGAIGQAL
+2231 GALLGVLAVSVL
-2246 VSAAAS
+2246 SAAATAALAS
-2252 LLSAMR
+2252 VPSAMR

-2265 FGDRYVDLFLN
+2265 YGERWLDAFVGDFTD
-2276 DYANNIKFWNTIPII
+2276 NINPIGYIPIM
-2291 GEKVE
+2291 KDFVE
-2296 AALASLAGKRK
+2296 IAMNAFSGKWNNG
-2307 FSSGN
+2307 SN
-2312 DFATKPIEDV
+2312 DLTAKPIADAVKAFKNLSEVMNEDSKLGV
-2322 MTSIRDLADYI
+2322 VGNLYKASNALDITGIPMSNTLRDMGALYDTLIYDVLDDVNLQYDRDKLVYNMEGKNSKGDYI
-2333 NGDSK
+2333 NVK
-2338 VGLGGTIYKMSNA
+2338 
-2351 ANALGIPLHNI
+2351 
-2362 LRDAGAV
+2362 
-2369 FDTWAY
+2369 
-2375 DISDDADIQ
+2375 
-2384 YFRDKAVFR
+2384 
-2393 MEAKNNRDKY
+2393 
-2403 VNVNRFLSSALK
+2403 RFLSSALK
-2415 AYSVGDKNTGDKIIK
+2415 AYTRGDKALGDKIMADLK
-2430 DMQEKLG
+2430 AKLG
-2437 DDFINEKLEAT
+2437 DDVIEEAMQKQLKGNDTIQTMAEKKASGQDYSEDRESLLNQGFSEA
-2448 LAGDETIA
+2448 
-2456 EMAQKKLDGV
+2456 
-2466 DSSEEREYLHNHG
+2466 
-2479 YSDSMIDGAV
+2479 MID
-2489 TKAFQELK
+2489 KALESAYRKQS
-2497 PIKDDEL
+2497 PIKKEDL

-2510 RSEGYKE
+2510 QSEGYK
-2517 TLDNYVNYQIAK
+2517 
-2529 GNDSNEIRK
+2529 DSLK
-2538 SIKAAVTKKY
+2538 
-2548 KQAYVDAIGNPAES
+2548 AYVDYKKADGVSDDKIRSSIKSAVTGRYKEAYQAAIGNPAES

-2574 EGKQLYTEKDLKQ
+2574 DGKQLYTEKDLKQ

>member
-46 SPQGEIQATA
+46 SPQGELQATA

-62 DSSPLGYRERWLNK
+62 DSSPLGYRERWLSK

-115 EKPVQNPHVGQP
+115 EKPVQNPTATAPAKTYNTPTTLSPEAMANLKSYQANNGTTSQDISGGVPVDFQGLVKDAYENTREYAYLNRLSQKPIVG
-127 EEYYEKLW
+127 KLAPVVGAG
-135 QDYSNSHK
+135 QYVLSN
-143 KIIPDNYNG
+143 ID
-152 RADFAPN
+152 
-159 INPMS
+159 
-164 KEEYK
+164 
-169 NLLKGDYE
+169 
-177 KSGEYQF
+177 SGF
-184 MNELSKSPVGG
+184 
-195 AIAPGFGTAWNAI
+195 
-208 QGSIAGAEGIV
+208 EGIR
-219 NTAHQLAS
+219 NTAEQIMSDDKISSQNMNGA
-227 KEKLKP
+227 
-233 ESMAQQFKSNA
+233 FRSNA
-244 VRAGTLRAV
+244 MREGSLRAL
-253 RNDLGFNYDDGVES
+253 RNNLGMKYDGVED
-267 TGEKVA
+267 TGEKIANFV
-273 DFIGGAVL
+273 GGTAL
-281 DSTASAA
+281 DAASSAA
-288 RALTL
+288 NATL
-293 GTGGLALSSGT
+293 FGTGGLALAAGN
-304 AANQEYLDD
+304 AANQEYLENVD
-313 SVNPNITRDQML
+313 NPNITRDQML
-325 SAGIAKGAA
+325 SAGIAKGVA

-460 GTYQDIADSADIST
+460 GTYQDIADSADTST
-474 EEGKAIHEVATRLAE
+474 EEGKAIHEVATRLAA

-510 NATIEASKKTEADN
+510 NAAIEASKKAEASN

-533 SGEPV
+533 SGDSV
-538 QSGEENN
+538 QSEEENN

-569 PELSNRIQQIDS
+569 PELSNRIQQIDA

-676 WNQNFKERIE
+676 WNQNFKERVE

-837 GFAAKILDWI
+837 GFAEKILDWI

-892 QNMKKYEPVNHAEDS
+892 QNMQKYEPVNHAEDS

-918 IIEDGTPHEQLLE
+918 VIDDQSDKPIEDRVEDVLTNKNFSDS
-931 HIYQTGTH
+931 HIYL
-939 NNRYVYIQETPKILS
+939 NDTPQVLQD
-954 KILGI
+954 LGLRN
-959 DSLPMVMNT
+959 LPMLMTSKHVYKAIRT
-968 EHVITVQA
+968 EQEAKNEGRFVQRD
-976 KSKDEIK
+976 KGHYHELGK
-983 QKLNI
+983 QKFLDVVNALEN
-988 PEEAAQKKRPH
+988 PEFIYKA
-999 NLTAKEILIDSDAM
+999 DSDP
-1013 NSPAFIIRSDHID
+1013 NDLQIIA
-1026 HDCSFLVV
+1026 VV
-1034 TNEYDSQKDR
+1034 GLKDDKNRQIMVAIQPEGNGNYNKVSVDSN
-1044 VVLAIKPSDHFNY
+1044 VAL
-1057 ARISIVSNRIKS
+1057 S
-1069 MYGKEDFSEFLKDNK
+1069 MYGRKNLPTKISDAQNDGRILYDKNLK
-1084 NNLLYIE
+1084 NNSGILQTPVSQLHNN
-1091 PSERKKQYKV
+1091 PLNTAVANSVNQYKQSV
-1101 KQKNRGTA
+1101 NNFLQKNGK
-1109 PVSLN
+1109 LN
-1114 LVLPATSVVGL
+1114 
-1125 NLARFQMD
+1125 
-1133 VNKIL
+1133 
-1138 QNVDPK
+1138 
-1144 SRSNSNKVE
+1144 
-1153 PYFQNELQNFT
+1153 
-1164 NSQSN
+1164 
-1169 NTEDST
+1169 
-1175 TGDTTSANEILHQ
+1175 Q
-1188 LDISEEYYHT
+1188 LDISEEYYHV

-1224 PSQADVRKTAD
+1224 PSQSDVRKTAD

-1311 IPEEYIEDIFPD
+1311 IPEEYIEDIYPD

-1351 IYRELQREFPNQ
+1351 IYRELQHEFPNQ

-1449 YEAKLEKYIAKAEK
+1449 YEAKIEKYIAKAEK

-1513 YREKQE
+1513 YREKQD

-1579 KISMTAHEFAKN
+1579 KISMTANEFAKN

-1703 LNVAKNFLK
+1703 INVAKNFLK

-1765 KDIKKMSETNV
+1765 KDIKKMSEANV

-1817 VTDKDTSRKTIEDIL
+1817 VTDKDTSRKTIEDSL
-1832 GGFVLPDR
+1832 GGFVLPDK

>member
-46 SPQGEIQATA
+46 SPQGELQAIA
-56 QKSGSF
+56 QKSSTF
-62 DSSPLGYRERWLNK
+62 DSSPLGYRERWLSK

-115 EKPVQNPHVGQP
+115 EKPIQNPHVGQP

-325 SAGIAKGAA
+325 SAGIAKGVA

-361 AKNVLKQMGQEAIEE
+361 AKNILKQMGQEAIEE

-445 MSNTVRNGIAYSGMN
+445 MSNTVRNGFAYSGMN
-460 GTYQDIADSADIST
+460 GTYQDIADSADTST

-510 NATIEASKKTEADN
+510 NAAIEASKKAETNN
-524 STLEAETSH
+524 STLE
-533 SGEPV
+533 
-538 QSGEENN
+538 EENRLEN
-545 APYNVMSNNQT
+545 DSVKSEEEENVPYNVLSNNQA

-634 KTGHEDLQTGAVKT
+634 KTGHEDLRTGAVKT

-676 WNQNFKERIE
+676 WNQNFKERVE

-696 PHAPKNLT
+696 PHAPKNLI

-818 HFLNDEKFIEEI
+818 HFLNDENFVKEI
-830 TKDKETK
+830 LADKETK

-907 ETELSQVQLQK
+907 EVELSQVQLQK
-918 IIEDGTPHEQLLE
+918 TI
-931 HIYQTGTH
+931 
-939 NNRYVYIQETPKILS
+939 NNQKGKTLS
-954 KILGI
+954 DRI
-959 DSLPMVMNT
+959 DDV
-968 EHVITVQA
+968 
-976 KSKDEIK
+976 
-983 QKLNI
+983 
-988 PEEAAQKKRPH
+988 
-999 NLTAKEILIDSDAM
+999 LT
-1013 NSPAFIIRSDHID
+1013 N
-1026 HDCSFLVV
+1026 
-1034 TNEYDSQKDR
+1034 
-1044 VVLAIKPSDHFNY
+1044 
-1057 ARISIVSNRIKS
+1057 
-1069 MYGKEDFSEFLKDNK
+1069 
-1084 NNLLYIE
+1084 
-1091 PSERKKQYKV
+1091 
-1101 KQKNRGTA
+1101 
-1109 PVSLN
+1109 
-1114 LVLPATSVVGL
+1114 
-1125 NLARFQMD
+1125 
-1133 VNKIL
+1133 
-1138 QNVDPK
+1138 
-1144 SRSNSNKVE
+1144 
-1153 PYFQNELQNFT
+1153 QNFT
-1164 NSQSN
+1164 ESHVYL
-1169 NTEDST
+1169 
-1175 TGDTTSANEILHQ
+1175 GDTPQILQDLGLRKLPILMTAKHVYNGIKTKQSAINEGRYFAKDNGHHHGLGRKNFIKVINNLNNPEIIYKYSDIKDDFRIVEVFGIKDKRNDPIMVVIKPEGNGYYNSINIDSNVALSMHGRSNISNKIIDAQKHGRILYVRNLNNKNSGSYQIPGSQLPNNFSSTAVANSVNQYKQSVNNFLQKNGKLHQ
-1188 LDISEEYYHT
+1188 LDISEEYYHA

-1224 PSQADVRKTAD
+1224 PSQSDVRKTAD

-1351 IYRELQREFPNQ
+1351 IYRELQHEFPNQ

-1449 YEAKLEKYIAKAEK
+1449 YEAKIEKYIAKAEK

-1513 YREKQE
+1513 YREKQD

-1572 TYDGKLP
+1572 TYDGKIP
-1579 KISMTAHEFAKN
+1579 KISMTAGEFAKN

-1664 VESQNKFISESTG
+1664 VESQNKFISDTLNAKVSEVANEVIKDFES
-1677 KRMSD
+1677 
-1682 IVDQVIGEY
+1682 
-1691 KKQKTGTDYVAG
+1691 QKTGIDWNSKTHEF
-1703 LNVAKNFLK
+1703 LNYN
-1712 YEMLDAPTFFH
+1712 MLDAYSFFH
-1723 ELGDGGD
+1723 EMGDGGKKV
-1730 SMYKVLRHS
+1730 YKLLRAAR
-1739 LDKKTSA
+1739 DKKTLA
-1746 TIKASDYFE
+1746 LNQVENRFKEAMKENHIKT
-1755 KSIKELNISE
+1755 
-1765 KDIKKMSETNV
+1765 KDITKLSNDTFTFTAHTVRGNADAEATMT
-1776 KVMAL
+1776 
-1781 DKKEGVKKEINIS
+1781 
-1794 KAQIISAYLDIL
+1794 KAQLMSMYLYNL
-1806 RDQARMHLLGE
+1806 RDQARMHMYGE
-1817 VTDKDTSRKTIEDIL
+1817 RTDAETGRKYIEEKL
-1832 GGFVLPDR
+1832 GGFKI
-1840 RVGLV
+1840 VGKKILGV
-1845 VKRDKTVYKLTE
+1845 TIRDENVYKLTE
-1857 AEINTII
+1857 AEVNALVD
-1864 QENLTENEIAL
+1864 EHLTDNEKAFADSIG
-1875 AEKMRYMY
+1875 KI
-1883 SKLLSS
+1883 LSIDVAK

-1902 KFLEKNYVPI
+1902 KFTEKNYFPI
-1912 KVDSDSLTMKNADL
+1912 KVDKDTIDMKNSDL
-1926 EKMMVTL
+1926 ERNMSTL
-1933 KNKGFTKSLQ
+1933 KNKGMTKSLQ
-1943 KEAYNAL
+1943 KEAYNPL
-1950 VLEDAFDVLSRHMDE
+1950 IVDDIFEVMMKHVDE
-1965 MTTYYAY
+1965 MTSYGAY
-1972 FPAIIDLQKFYN
+1972 FPAITDMQKFYN
-1984 MTDENGDSVHREMSR
+1984 MKDETGNSVHRELSR
-1999 VMGKGGTDYFMNLI
+1999 VMGKGGTNYYMNLL
-2013 RDLNGGRGDESTAGK
+2013 RDLNGSRGDTDNSDKFSQG
-2028 LAYGAAGLY
+2028 LSGLY
-2037 KGALVGGNLRVAIQ
+2037 KGAKVLGNLRVAIQ
-2051 QPMSY
+2051 QPTAY
-2056 ARAWSAIEGEYLLKG
+2056 ARAIAAIEPIYLAKG
-2071 LSLPLAEANK
+2071 LSLPVTEANK

-2091 IAAWKAMG
+2091 IALWKSMSG
-2099 SYDINLGTKSTRT
+2099 SFDINMGKGLRQQM
-2112 LLTGEETKLE
+2112 TGEATIREDIAN
-2122 KARNATFW
+2122 KAGYI
-2130 LLEKGDEFAWK
+2130 LEKGDEFAWK
-2141 RLWYAAEKKVEG
+2141 RLWYAAEKKVEA
-2153 TTNLKKGTEEYY
+2153 TTDLKKGTEEYY
-2165 KAAAEIFNDVI
+2165 KAAADIFNDII
-2176 DQTQVVD
+2176 DKTQVVD
-2183 TVLNRTSAMKSKD
+2183 SVLNRTDAMKSKS
-2196 GLAKVATS
+2196 GLTKLTTS
-2204 FMSEPSKTYNVVYR
+2204 FMSEPSKTYNMVYR
-2218 AYSDYKKG
+2218 AYSDFKRGKG
-2226 KIKAD
+2226 NAGE
-2231 KFIKTLMIGAIGQAL
+2231 LLGVMSAYVLNAAL
-2246 VSAAAS
+2246 TAAFAS
-2252 LLSAMR
+2252 VVSAMR
-2258 SKDKEKK
+2258 SREKEKK
-2265 FGDRYVDLFLN
+2265 YGERWLDAFVGDFTDNINPIGYIPFAKDVVEIAVNTALKKWNNGSNDL
-2276 DYANNIKFWNTIPII
+2276 
-2291 GEKVE
+2291 
-2296 AALASLAGKRK
+2296 
-2307 FSSGN
+2307 
-2312 DFATKPIEDV
+2312 ATKPISEAV
-2322 MTSIRDLADYI
+2322 KAVSNLAEIMDE
-2333 NGDSK
+2333 DSK
-2338 VGLGGTIYKMSNA
+2338 LSKWGNFYKATNI
-2351 ANALGIPLHNI
+2351 LDGFGIPISNT
-2362 LRDAGAV
+2362 LRDMGALY
-2369 FDTWAY
+2369 DTLIY
-2375 DISDDADIQ
+2375 DVLDDVNLQ
-2384 YFRDKAVFR
+2384 YDRDKKVYN
-2393 MEAKNNRDKY
+2393 MEGKNSKGDY
-2403 VNVNRFLSSALK
+2403 VNVKRFLSSALK
-2415 AYSVGDKNTGDKIIK
+2415 AYTRGDKALGDKIMADLK
-2430 DMQEKLG
+2430 AKLG
-2437 DDFINEKLEAT
+2437 DDVIEEAMQKQLKGNDAIQAMAEKKASGQDYSEDREA
-2448 LAGDETIA
+2448 LLSQGF
-2456 EMAQKKLDGV
+2456 
-2466 DSSEEREYLHNHG
+2466 SEA
-2479 YSDSMIDGAV
+2479 MID
-2489 TKAFQELK
+2489 KALESAYRKQS
-2497 PIKDDEL
+2497 PIKKEDL

-2510 RSEGYKE
+2510 QSEGYK
-2517 TLDNYVNYQIAK
+2517 
-2529 GNDSNEIRK
+2529 DSLK
-2538 SIKAAVTKKY
+2538 
-2548 KQAYVDAIGNPAES
+2548 AYVDYKKADGVSDDKIRSSIKSAVTGRYKEAYQAAIGNPAES

>member
-46 SPQGEIQATA
+46 SPQGELQATA
-56 QKSGSF
+56 QKSSTF

-233 ESMAQQFKSNA
+233 ESMTQQFKSNA

-253 RNDLGFNYDDGVES
+253 RNGLGFNYDDGVES

-325 SAGIAKGAA
+325 SAGIAKGVA

-445 MSNTVRNGIAYSGMN
+445 MSNTVRNGIAYNGFN
-460 GTYQDIADSADIST
+460 GTYQDIADSADTST

-510 NATIEASKKTEADN
+510 NAAIEASKKAEADN

-533 SGEPV
+533 DGEPV

-581 TRKAMEQ
+581 TRKAIEQ

-648 ARMALLSEEQRKEIY
+648 ARMALLSEAQRKEIY

-676 WNQNFKERIE
+676 WNQNFKERVE
-686 KREGGVMDSV
+686 KREGGVMDYV
-696 PHAPKNLT
+696 PHAPKNLI

-742 DLQSDNILGT
+742 DLQSDNVLGT
-752 VSHEMTHWLKD
+752 VAHEMTHWLKD

-794 YRNSYGQNMTEEE
+794 YRNSYGKNMTEEE

-818 HFLNDEKFIEEI
+818 RFLNDEKLVKEI
-830 TKDKETK
+830 LADKETK

-918 IIEDGTPHEQLLE
+918 VINTQSVQPLE
-931 HIYQTGTH
+931 KRVDAVLK
-939 NNRYVYIQETPKILS
+939 NNNFKYSHVYLGETPKILQNMLGFRDLP
-954 KILGI
+954 ILMTASHVYSDIKTESEAKAENRYNSNLTHHGSGR
-959 DSLPMVMNT
+959 DSFINAIKAMKNPDFIL
-968 EHVITVQA
+968 
-976 KSKDEIK
+976 KSKKDPANLRIAMGVSWYEKGVIK
-983 QKLNI
+983 KAMIAIEPEGNGYYNKVNI
-988 PEEAAQKKRPH
+988 ESNIGLSIYDRS
-999 NLTAKEILIDSDAM
+999 NVSNYVNSAM
-1013 NSPAFIIRSDHID
+1013 NDDRLLYVKNLNKKNNGT
-1026 HDCSFLVV
+1026 LVIPGV
-1034 TNEYDSQKDR
+1034 QFSNN
-1044 VVLAIKPSDHFNY
+1044 P
-1057 ARISIVSNRIKS
+1057 ISSVVSNSLNKYKQS
-1069 MYGKEDFSEFLKDNK
+1069 VNNFL
-1084 NNLLYIE
+1084 
-1091 PSERKKQYKV
+1091 
-1101 KQKNRGTA
+1101 QKNG
-1109 PVSLN
+1109 
-1114 LVLPATSVVGL
+1114 
-1125 NLARFQMD
+1125 
-1133 VNKIL
+1133 K
-1138 QNVDPK
+1138 
-1144 SRSNSNKVE
+1144 
-1153 PYFQNELQNFT
+1153 
-1164 NSQSN
+1164 
-1169 NTEDST
+1169 
-1175 TGDTTSANEILHQ
+1175 LHQ
-1188 LDISEEYYHT
+1188 LDISEEYYHA

-1224 PSQADVRKTAD
+1224 PSQSDVRKTAD

-1311 IPEEYIEDIFPD
+1311 IPEEYIEDIYPD

-1351 IYRELQREFPNQ
+1351 IYRELQHEFPNQ

-1513 YREKQE
+1513 YREKQD

-1579 KISMTAHEFAKN
+1579 KISMTAGEFAKN
-1591 LETLNRRLQE
+1591 LETLNRRLTE
-1601 AENNGDIFTEK
+1601 AEENGGVFTEE
-1612 DGKGMYLHIDP
+1612 DGKGMYLDIDP
-1623 DLKANLQE
+1623 DLRTSLQE
-1631 IQEAVEGIGGNMNR
+1631 VQEAVKGIDGNMNR
-1645 LTTEQLQ
+1645 LSTEQLQ

-1664 VESQNKFISESTG
+1664 VESQNQFISDTLNAKVSE
-1677 KRMSD
+1677 
-1682 IVDQVIGEY
+1682 VANEVIKDFEN
-1691 KKQKTGTDYVAG
+1691 QKTGTAWSG
-1703 LNVAKNFLK
+1703 FILGNGHEFLNYN
-1712 YEMLDAPTFFH
+1712 MLDAYSFFH
-1723 ELGDGGD
+1723 EMGDGGKKV
-1730 SMYKVLRHS
+1730 YKLLRAAR
-1739 LDKKTSA
+1739 DKKTVA
-1746 TIKASDYFE
+1746 LNQVENRFKEAMKENHIKT
-1755 KSIKELNISE
+1755 
-1765 KDIKKMSETNV
+1765 KDITKLSNDTFTFTAHTVRGNAQAEGTMTKSQLMS
-1776 KVMAL
+1776 M
-1781 DKKEGVKKEINIS
+1781 
-1794 KAQIISAYLDIL
+1794 YLYNL
-1806 RDQARMHLLGE
+1806 RDQARMHMYGE
-1817 VTDKDTSRKTIEDIL
+1817 RTDAETGRKHIEEKL
-1832 GGFVLPDR
+1832 GGFKIGDR
-1840 RVGLV
+1840 KKIGRFA
-1845 VKRDKTVYKLTE
+1845 RDENVYKLTE
-1857 AEINTII
+1857 AEVNALVD
-1864 QENLTENEIAL
+1864 EHLTDNEKAFADSIG
-1875 AEKMRYMY
+1875 KI
-1883 SKLLSS
+1883 LSIDVAK

-1902 KFLEKNYVPI
+1902 KFTEKNYFPI
-1912 KVDSDSLTMKNADL
+1912 KVDKDTIDMKNSDL
-1926 EKMMVTL
+1926 ERNMSTL
-1933 KNKGFTKSLQ
+1933 KNKGMTKSLQ
-1943 KEAYNAL
+1943 KEAYNPL
-1950 VLEDAFDVLSRHMDE
+1950 IVDDIFEVMMKHVDE
-1965 MTTYYAY
+1965 MTSYGAY
-1972 FPAIIDLQKFYN
+1972 FPAITDMQKFYN
-1984 MTDENGDSVHREMSR
+1984 MKDETGNSVHRELSR
-1999 VMGKGGTDYFMNLI
+1999 VMGKGGTNYYMNLL
-2013 RDLNGGRGDESTAGK
+2013 RDLNGSRGDTDNVDRFAQGFSS
-2028 LAYGAAGLY
+2028 LY
-2037 KGALVGGNLRVAIQ
+2037 KGAKVLGNLRVAIQ
-2051 QPMSY
+2051 QPTAY
-2056 ARAWSAIEGEYLLKG
+2056 VRALAAIEGKYLMGG
-2071 LSLPLAEANK
+2071 LSLPITEANK

-2091 IAAWKAMG
+2091 ISLWKSMSG
-2099 SYDINLGTKSTRT
+2099 SFDINVGKGLRQQM
-2112 LLTGEETKLE
+2112 TGEATIREDIAN
-2122 KARNATFW
+2122 KAGF

-2153 TTNLKKGTEEYY
+2153 TTDLKKGTEEYY
-2165 KAAAEIFNDVI
+2165 KAAADIFNDII
-2176 DQTQVVD
+2176 DKTQVVD
-2183 TVLNRTSAMKSKD
+2183 SVLNRTDAMKNKN
-2196 GLAKVATS
+2196 GLVKLSTS
-2204 FMSEPSKTYNVVYR
+2204 FMSEPSKTYNMVYR
-2218 AYSDYKKG
+2218 AYSDYRKG
-2226 KIKAD
+2226 KKNA
-2231 KFIKTLMIGAIGQAL
+2231 GAVLGAL
-2246 VSAAAS
+2246 AVSVLSAAATAALAS
-2252 LLSAMR
+2252 VLSAMR
-2258 SKDKEKK
+2258 DRDKEKK
-2265 FGDRYVDLFLN
+2265 YGERWLDAFVGDFTD
-2276 DYANNIKFWNTIPII
+2276 NINPIGYIPII
-2291 GEKVE
+2291 KDFVE
-2296 AALASLAGKRK
+2296 IAMNAFSGKWNNG
-2307 FSSGN
+2307 SN
-2312 DFATKPIEDV
+2312 DIAMKPIADAVKAVKNLSEV
-2322 MTSIRDLADYI
+2322 M
-2333 NGDSK
+2333 NEDSK
-2338 VGLGGTIYKMSNA
+2338 LGVVGNLYKASNALDIAGIPMSNT
-2351 ANALGIPLHNI
+2351 
-2362 LRDAGAV
+2362 LRDMGALY
-2369 FDTWAY
+2369 DTLIY
-2375 DISDDADIQ
+2375 DVLDDVNLQ
-2384 YFRDKAVFR
+2384 YDRDKKVYN
-2393 MEAKNNRDKY
+2393 MEGKNSKGDY
-2403 VNVNRFLSSALK
+2403 VNVKRFLSSALK
-2415 AYSVGDKNTGDKIIK
+2415 AYTRGDKALGDKIMADLK
-2430 DMQEKLG
+2430 AKLG
-2437 DDFINEKLEAT
+2437 DDVIEEAMQKQLKGNDTIQAMAEKKASGQDYSEDRESLISQGFSEA
-2448 LAGDETIA
+2448 
-2456 EMAQKKLDGV
+2456 
-2466 DSSEEREYLHNHG
+2466 
-2479 YSDSMIDGAV
+2479 MID
-2489 TKAFQELK
+2489 KALESAYRKQS
-2497 PIKDDEL
+2497 PIKKEDL

-2510 RSEGYKE
+2510 QSEGYK
-2517 TLDNYVNYQIAK
+2517 
-2529 GNDSNEIRK
+2529 DSLK
-2538 SIKAAVTKKY
+2538 
-2548 KQAYVDAIGNPAES
+2548 AYVDYKKADGVSDDKIRSSIKSAVTGRYKEAYQAAIGNPAES

-2574 EGKQLYTEKDLKQ
+2574 DGKQLYTEKDIKQ

>member
-46 SPQGEIQATA
+46 SPQGELQATA
-56 QKSGSF
+56 QKSSTF

-94 PVENNGG
+94 PIENNGG

-115 EKPVQNPHVGQP
+115 EKPVQNPTATAPAKTYNTPTTLSP
-127 EEYYEKLW
+127 E
-135 QDYSNSHK
+135 
-143 KIIPDNYNG
+143 
-152 RADFAPN
+152 AMA
-159 INPMS
+159 
-164 KEEYK
+164 
-169 NLLKGDYE
+169 NL
-177 KSGEYQF
+177 KSYQA
-184 MNELSKSPVGG
+184 NN
-195 AIAPGFGTAWNAI
+195 GTASQNLSGGVPVDF
-208 QGSIAGAEGIV
+208 QGLVKDAYENTREYAYLNRLSQKPIVGKLAPVVGAGQYVLSNIDSGFEGIR
-219 NTAHQLAS
+219 NTAEQIMSDDKISSQNMNGA
-227 KEKLKP
+227 
-233 ESMAQQFKSNA
+233 FRSNA
-244 VRAGTLRAV
+244 MREGSLRAL
-253 RNDLGFNYDDGVES
+253 RNNLGMKYDGIED
-267 TGEKVA
+267 TGEKIANFV
-273 DFIGGAVL
+273 GGTAL
-281 DSTASAA
+281 DAASSAA
-288 RALTL
+288 NATL
-293 GTGGLALSSGT
+293 FGTGGLALAAGN
-304 AANQEYLDD
+304 AANQEYLEDVD
-313 SVNPNITRDQML
+313 NPNITRDQML
-325 SAGIAKGAA
+325 LSGLAKGVA

-416 NTAKGIAANV
+416 NTAKGIATNV

-436 GGFSTGIAG
+436 GGFSTGLAG
-445 MSNTVRNGIAYSGMN
+445 MSNTVRNGFAYSGFN
-460 GTYQDIADSADIST
+460 GTYQDIADSADTST

-510 NATIEASKKTEADN
+510 NAAIEASKKAETNN
-524 STLEAETSH
+524 STLEEENRLENDS
-533 SGEPV
+533 V
-538 QSGEENN
+538 QSEEENN
-545 APYNVMSNNQT
+545 APYNVLSNNQT

-569 PELSNRIQQIDS
+569 PELSNRIQQIDA

-634 KTGHEDLQTGAVKT
+634 KTGHEDLRTGAVKT

-676 WNQNFKERIE
+676 WNQNFKERVE
-686 KREGGVMDSV
+686 KREGGVMDYV
-696 PHAPKNLT
+696 PHAPKNLI

-752 VSHEMTHWLKD
+752 VAHEMTHWLKD

-818 HFLNDEKFIEEI
+818 RFLNDEKLVKEI
-830 TKDKETK
+830 LADKETK

-892 QNMKKYEPVNHAEDS
+892 QNMQKYEPVNHAEDS
-907 ETELSQVQLQK
+907 EAELSQVQLQK

-968 EHVITVQA
+968 EHVVTIQA
-976 KSKDEIK
+976 KSQSEIK
-983 QKLNI
+983 QKLNLT
-988 PEEAAQKKRPH
+988 EQQAQDRTPH
-999 NLTAKEILIDSDAM
+999 SLTAKEILDYTKAID
-1013 NSPAFIIRSDHID
+1013 NPAFIIRSDGKKK
-1026 HDCSFLVV
+1026 DCSFVVV
-1034 TNEYDSQKDR
+1034 TNEFDSNGDR
-1044 VVLAIKPSDHFNY
+1044 VIVAVQPSDQFNY
-1057 ARISIVSNRIKS
+1057 SKISIVSNRVKS
-1069 MYGKEDFSEFLKDNK
+1069 LYGKEEFGDYLNYHKK
-1084 NNLLYIE
+1084 NLLYID
-1091 PSERKKQYKV
+1091 PSERRKTYTF

-1109 PVSLN
+1109 PASLS
-1114 LVLPATSVVGL
+1114 LVLPATSVVGF

-1144 SRSNSNKVE
+1144 ARNDSNKVE

-1235 RMLDEFKSSFKKSD
+1235 RMLDEFKSSFKKSE

-1311 IPEEYIEDIFPD
+1311 IPEEYIEDIYPD

-1351 IYRELQREFPNQ
+1351 IYKELQHEFPNQ
-1363 FPEHDFTSNDADV
+1363 FPEHDSTSNDADV

-1513 YREKQE
+1513 YREKQD

-1591 LETLNRRLQE
+1591 LETLNKRLTE
-1601 AENNGDIFTEK
+1601 AEENGGVFTEE
-1612 DGKGMYLHIDP
+1612 DGKGMYLDIDP
-1623 DLKANLQE
+1623 DLRASLQE
-1631 IQEAVEGIGGNMNR
+1631 VQEAVKGIDGNMNR

-1664 VESQNKFISESTG
+1664 VESQNQFISDTLNAKVSEVANEVIKDFES
-1677 KRMSD
+1677 
-1682 IVDQVIGEY
+1682 
-1691 KKQKTGTDYVAG
+1691 QKTGIDWNSKTHEF
-1703 LNVAKNFLK
+1703 LNYN
-1712 YEMLDAPTFFH
+1712 MLDAYSFFH
-1723 ELGDGGD
+1723 EMGDGGKKV
-1730 SMYKVLRHS
+1730 YKLLRAAR
-1739 LDKKTSA
+1739 DKKTVA
-1746 TIKASDYFE
+1746 LNQVENRFKEAMKENHIKT
-1755 KSIKELNISE
+1755 
-1765 KDIKKMSETNV
+1765 KDITKLSNDTFTFTAHTVRGNADAEATMT
-1776 KVMAL
+1776 
-1781 DKKEGVKKEINIS
+1781 
-1794 KAQIISAYLDIL
+1794 KAQLMSMYLYNL
-1806 RDQARMHLLGE
+1806 RDQARMHMYGE
-1817 VTDKDTSRKTIEDIL
+1817 RTDAETGRKYIEEKL
-1832 GGFVLPDR
+1832 GGFKI
-1840 RVGLV
+1840 VGKKILGV
-1845 VKRDKTVYKLTE
+1845 TIRDENVYKLTE
-1857 AEINTII
+1857 AEVNALVD
-1864 QENLTENEIAL
+1864 EHLTDNEKTFADSIG
-1875 AEKMRYMY
+1875 KI
-1883 SKLLSS
+1883 LSIDVAK

-1902 KFLEKNYVPI
+1902 KFTEKNYFPI
-1912 KVDSDSLTMKNADL
+1912 KVDKDTIDMKNSDL
-1926 EKMMVTL
+1926 ERNMSTL
-1933 KNKGFTKSLQ
+1933 KNKGMTKSLQ
-1943 KEAYNAL
+1943 KEAYNPL
-1950 VLEDAFDVLSRHMDE
+1950 IVDDIFEVMMKHVDE
-1965 MTTYYAY
+1965 MTSYGAY
-1972 FPAIIDLQKFYN
+1972 FPAITDMQKFYN
-1984 MTDENGDSVHREMSR
+1984 MKDETGNSVHRELSR
-1999 VMGKGGTDYFMNLI
+1999 VMGKGGTNYYMNLL
-2013 RDLNGGRGDESTAGK
+2013 RDLNGSRGDTDNSDKFSQG
-2028 LAYGAAGLY
+2028 LSGLY
-2037 KGALVGGNLRVAIQ
+2037 KGAKVLGNLRVAIQ
-2051 QPMSY
+2051 QPTAY
-2056 ARAWSAIEGEYLLKG
+2056 ARAIAAIEPIYLAKG
-2071 LSLPLAEANK
+2071 LSLPVTEANK

-2091 IAAWKAMG
+2091 IALWKSMSG
-2099 SYDINLGTKSTRT
+2099 SFDINMGKGLRQQM
-2112 LLTGEETKLE
+2112 TGEATIREDIAN
-2122 KARNATFW
+2122 KAGYI
-2130 LLEKGDEFAWK
+2130 LEKGDEFAWK
-2141 RLWYAAEKKVEG
+2141 RLWYAAEKKVEA
-2153 TTNLKKGTEEYY
+2153 TTDLKKGTEEYY
-2165 KAAAEIFNDVI
+2165 KAATDIFNDII
-2176 DQTQVVD
+2176 DKTQVVD
-2183 TVLNRTSAMKSKD
+2183 SVLNRTDAMKSKS
-2196 GLAKVATS
+2196 GLTKLTTS
-2204 FMSEPSKTYNVVYR
+2204 FMSEPSKTYNMVYR
-2218 AYSDYKKG
+2218 AYSDFKRGKG
-2226 KIKAD
+2226 NAGE
-2231 KFIKTLMIGAIGQAL
+2231 LLGVMSAYVLNAAL
-2246 VSAAAS
+2246 TAAFAS
-2252 LLSAMR
+2252 VVSAMR
-2258 SKDKEKK
+2258 SREKEKK
-2265 FGDRYVDLFLN
+2265 YGERWLDAFVGDFTDNINPIGYIPFAKDVVEIAVNTALKKWNNGSNDL
-2276 DYANNIKFWNTIPII
+2276 
-2291 GEKVE
+2291 
-2296 AALASLAGKRK
+2296 
-2307 FSSGN
+2307 
-2312 DFATKPIEDV
+2312 ATKPISEAV
-2322 MTSIRDLADYI
+2322 KAVSNLAEIMDE
-2333 NGDSK
+2333 DSK
-2338 VGLGGTIYKMSNA
+2338 LSKWGNFYKATNI
-2351 ANALGIPLHNI
+2351 LDGFGIPISNT
-2362 LRDAGAV
+2362 LRDMGALY
-2369 FDTWAY
+2369 DTLIY
-2375 DISDDADIQ
+2375 DVLDDVNLQ
-2384 YFRDKAVFR
+2384 YDRDKKVYN
-2393 MEAKNNRDKY
+2393 MEGKNSKGDY
-2403 VNVNRFLSSALK
+2403 VNVKRFLSSALK
-2415 AYSVGDKNTGDKIIK
+2415 AYTRGDKALGDKIMADLK
-2430 DMQEKLG
+2430 AKLG
-2437 DDFINEKLEAT
+2437 DDVIEEAMQKQLKGNDTIQSMAEKKASGQDFSEDREA
-2448 LAGDETIA
+2448 LLSQGFSET
-2456 EMAQKKLDGV
+2456 
-2466 DSSEEREYLHNHG
+2466 
-2479 YSDSMIDGAV
+2479 MID
-2489 TKAFQELK
+2489 KALESAYRKQS
-2497 PIKDDEL
+2497 PIKKEDL

-2510 RSEGYKE
+2510 QSEGYK
-2517 TLDNYVNYQIAK
+2517 
-2529 GNDSNEIRK
+2529 DSLK
-2538 SIKAAVTKKY
+2538 
-2548 KQAYVDAIGNPAES
+2548 AYVDYKKADGVSDEKIRSSIKSAVTGRYKEAYQAAIGNPAES
-2562 DAILKKILRITY
+2562 DAILRKILRITY

>member
-46 SPQGEIQATA
+46 SPQGELQATA

-76 GQGTTKP
+76 GQVTTKP

-115 EKPVQNPHVGQP
+115 EKPVQNPYVGQP

-135 QDYSNSHK
+135 QDYSKSHK

-195 AIAPGFGTAWNAI
+195 AIAPGFGIAWNAV

-253 RNDLGFNYDDGVES
+253 RNDLGFNYDDGVDS

-293 GTGGLALSSGT
+293 GAGGLALSSGT

-325 SAGIAKGAA
+325 SAGIAKGVA

-445 MSNTVRNGIAYSGMN
+445 MSNTVRNGFAYSGMN
-460 GTYQDIADSADIST
+460 GTYQDIADSADTST

-510 NATIEASKKTEADN
+510 NAAIEASKQAEANN

-533 SGEPV
+533 NGEPV

-545 APYNVMSNNQT
+545 TPYNVLSNNQT

-569 PELSNRIQQIDS
+569 PELNNRIQQIDS

-634 KTGHEDLQTGAVKT
+634 KTGHEDLRTGAVKT

-676 WNQNFKERIE
+676 WNQNFKERVE

-742 DLQSDNILGT
+742 DLQSDNVLGT
-752 VSHEMTHWLKD
+752 VAHEMTHWLKD

-818 HFLNDEKFIEEI
+818 HFLNDENFVKELVA
-830 TKDKETK
+830 DKETK
-837 GFAAKILDWI
+837 GFAEKILDWI

-907 ETELSQVQLQK
+907 EAELSQVQLQK
-918 IIEDGTPHEQLLE
+918 VIDEGKGQSREELFKS
-931 HIYQTGTH
+931 IYDDPDSYKEK
-939 NNRYVYIQETPKILS
+939 YVYAGVTPKILS
-954 KILGI
+954 DILGI
-959 DSLPMVMNT
+959 RELPMVIEK
-968 EHVITVQA
+968 EHIVSMQ
-976 KSKDEIK
+976 SKDDNEIIEK
-983 QKLNI
+983 INPTRKDMERYHYHEL
-988 PEEAAQKKRPH
+988 E
-999 NLTAKEILIDSDAM
+999 AKEILNSIESLKNPQYIIKYRTKENDYRFTVITGHFIK
-1013 NSPAFIIRSDHID
+1013 NSPVIIGVTPSIQSGYLNVQFI
-1026 HDCSFLVV
+1026 
-1034 TNEYDSQKDR
+1034 
-1044 VVLAIKPSDHFNY
+1044 
-1057 ARISIVSNRIKS
+1057 SNRINSIYDKTKINDFINKAI
-1069 MYGKEDFSEFLKDNK
+1069 KENRI
-1084 NNLLYIE
+1084 LYVANYAE
-1091 PSERKKQYKV
+1091 
-1101 KQKNRGTA
+1101 KNRELAKVGSTHQQ
-1109 PVSLN
+1109 
-1114 LVLPATSVVGL
+1114 LPDISVIDS
-1125 NLARFQMD
+1125 NLALYKD
-1133 VNKIL
+1133 GVKKIL
-1138 QNVDPK
+1138 AKDSK
-1144 SRSNSNKVE
+1144 KLLENSKIIE
-1153 PYFQNELQNFT
+1153 SAGE
-1164 NSQSN
+1164 N
-1169 NTEDST
+1169 NT
-1175 TGDTTSANEILHQ
+1175 NLLHQ
-1188 LDISEEYYHT
+1188 LDISEEYYHA

-1224 PSQADVRKTAD
+1224 PSQSDVRKTAD
-1235 RMLDEFKSSFKKSD
+1235 RMLDEFKSSFKKSE

-1311 IPEEYIEDIFPD
+1311 IPEEYIEDIYPD

-1351 IYRELQREFPNQ
+1351 IYRELQHEFPNQ
-1363 FPEHDFTSNDADV
+1363 FPEYDFTSNDADV

-1463 KDEKSVARIKALR
+1463 KDEKSVARIRALR

-1513 YREKQE
+1513 YREKQD

-1579 KISMTAHEFAKN
+1579 KISMTANEFAKN

-1645 LTTEQLQ
+1645 LSTEQLQ

-1664 VESQNKFISESTG
+1664 VESQNKFISENTG

-1682 IVDQVIGEY
+1682 IVDQVIDEY
-1691 KKQKTGTDYVAG
+1691 KKQKTGTDYVVG
-1703 LNVAKNFLK
+1703 INEAKNFLK

-1755 KSIKELNISE
+1755 KATKELNISE

-1817 VTDKDTSRKTIEDIL
+1817 VTDKDTSRKTIEDSL

-1912 KVDSDSLTMKNADL
+1912 KVDSDSLTMKNSDL

-1999 VMGKGGTDYFMNLI
+1999 VMGNGGTDYFMNLI
-2013 RDLNGGRGDESTAGK
+2013 RDLNGGRGDESTVGK

-2291 GEKVE
+2291 GERVE

-2322 MTSIRDLADYI
+2322 MTSIRDLVDYVK
-2333 NGDSK
+2333 GDSK

-2351 ANALGIPLHNI
+2351 ANALGISLHNI

-2375 DISDDADIQ
+2375 DISDDAGIQ
-2384 YFRDKAVFR
+2384 YSRDKVVFR

-2415 AYSVGDKNTGDKIIK
+2415 AYSVGDKETGDKIIK

-2437 DDFINEKLEAT
+2437 DEFINEKLEAT

-2466 DSSEEREYLHNHG
+2466 DSSAEREYLHSHG

-2517 TLDNYVNYQIAK
+2517 TLENYVNYQMAK
-2529 GNDSNEIRK
+2529 GNDSKEIRK
-2538 SIKAAVTKKY
+2538 NIKAAVTKKY

-2562 DAILKKILRITY
+2562 DAILKKILRITF

>member
-56 QKSGSF
+56 QKSSTF
-62 DSSPLGYRERWLNK
+62 DSSPFGYHQRWLEKNK
-76 GQGTTKP
+76 PQAPKVTPTATAPARTYNTPTTLSPEAMANLKSYQANNGTTSQNLSGGVPIDFQGLVKDAYENTREYAYLNRLSQKP
-83 AGFSFKLPKMN
+83 IVGKLAPVVGAGQYVL
-94 PVENNGG
+94 
-101 GYNWS
+101 
-106 EKQGAIGNV
+106 
-115 EKPVQNPHVGQP
+115 
-127 EEYYEKLW
+127 
-135 QDYSNSHK
+135 SN
-143 KIIPDNYNG
+143 ID
-152 RADFAPN
+152 
-159 INPMS
+159 
-164 KEEYK
+164 
-169 NLLKGDYE
+169 
-177 KSGEYQF
+177 SGF
-184 MNELSKSPVGG
+184 
-195 AIAPGFGTAWNAI
+195 
-208 QGSIAGAEGIV
+208 EGIR
-219 NTAHQLAS
+219 NTAEQIMSDDKISSQNMNGA
-227 KEKLKP
+227 
-233 ESMAQQFKSNA
+233 FRSNA
-244 VRAGTLRAV
+244 MREGSLRAL
-253 RNDLGFNYDDGVES
+253 RNSLGMKYDGVED
-267 TGEKVA
+267 TGEKIANFV
-273 DFIGGAVL
+273 GGTAL
-281 DSTASAA
+281 DAASSAA
-288 RALTL
+288 NATL
-293 GTGGLALSSGT
+293 FGTGGLALAAGN
-304 AANQEYLDD
+304 AANQEYLENVD
-313 SVNPNITRDQML
+313 NPNITRDQML
-325 SAGIAKGAA
+325 LSGLAKGVA

-361 AKNVLKQMGQEAIEE
+361 AKNILKQMGQEAIEE

-445 MSNTVRNGIAYSGMN
+445 MSNTVRNGFAYSGMN
-460 GTYQDIADSADIST
+460 GTYQDIADSADTST

-489 KEAKGQKVSL
+489 KEAKGQKVSF

-510 NATIEASKKTEADN
+510 NAAIEASKKAETNN
-524 STLEAETSH
+524 STLEGGNRLENDS
-533 SGEPV
+533 V
-538 QSGEENN
+538 KSGEENN
-545 APYNVMSNNQT
+545 APYNVLSNNQA
-556 EDSIREE
+556 EDSIREQ

-581 TRKAMEQ
+581 ARKAMEQ

-676 WNQNFKERIE
+676 WNQNFKERVE
-686 KREGGVMDSV
+686 KREGGVMDYV
-696 PHAPKNLT
+696 PHAPKNLI

-752 VSHEMTHWLKD
+752 VAHEMTHWLKD

-794 YRNSYGQNMTEEE
+794 YRNRYGQNMTEEE

-818 HFLNDEKFIEEI
+818 RFLNDEKLVKEI
-830 TKDKETK
+830 LADKETK

-847 KSVIDAYKELI
+847 KSVIDAYKEII

-892 QNMKKYEPVNHAEDS
+892 QNMQKYEPVNQAEDS

-918 IIEDGTPHEQLLE
+918 VIDDQSDKPIEDRVEDVLTNKNFSDS
-931 HIYQTGTH
+931 HIYL
-939 NNRYVYIQETPKILS
+939 NDTPQVLQD
-954 KILGI
+954 LGLRN
-959 DSLPMVMNT
+959 LPMLMTSKHVYKAIRT
-968 EHVITVQA
+968 EQEAKNEGRFVQRD
-976 KSKDEIK
+976 KGHYHELGK
-983 QKLNI
+983 QKFLDVVNALEN
-988 PEEAAQKKRPH
+988 PE
-999 NLTAKEILIDSDAM
+999 LIYKDNNDPNDLQIVVVVGLKDDKNRQIMVAIQPEGNGNYNKVSVDSNVA
-1013 NSPAFIIRSDHID
+1013 
-1026 HDCSFLVV
+1026 L
-1034 TNEYDSQKDR
+1034 
-1044 VVLAIKPSDHFNY
+1044 
-1057 ARISIVSNRIKS
+1057 S
-1069 MYGKEDFSEFLKDNK
+1069 MYGRKNLPTKISDAQNDGRILYDKNLNNNSGILQTPVSQLHNNPLNTAVANSVNQYKNLVNNFLKK
-1084 NNLLYIE
+1084 NGKVQQTNQNNGGNGLL
-1091 PSERKKQYKV
+1091 K
-1101 KQKNRGTA
+1101 
-1109 PVSLN
+1109 
-1114 LVLPATSVVGL
+1114 
-1125 NLARFQMD
+1125 
-1133 VNKIL
+1133 
-1138 QNVDPK
+1138 
-1144 SRSNSNKVE
+1144 
-1153 PYFQNELQNFT
+1153 
-1164 NSQSN
+1164 
-1169 NTEDST
+1169 
-1175 TGDTTSANEILHQ
+1175 Q
-1188 LDISEEYYHT
+1188 LDISEEYYHA

-1224 PSQADVRKTAD
+1224 PSQSDVRKTAD

-1311 IPEEYIEDIFPD
+1311 IPEEYIEDIYPD

-1449 YEAKLEKYIAKAEK
+1449 YEAKIEKYIAKAEK

-1488 FIREEARILKK
+1488 FIREESRILKK

-1513 YREKQE
+1513 YREKQD

-1591 LETLNRRLQE
+1591 LETLNKRLTE
-1601 AENNGDIFTEK
+1601 AEENGGVFTEE
-1612 DGKGMYLHIDP
+1612 DGKGMYLDIDP
-1623 DLKANLQE
+1623 DLRASLNE
-1631 IQEAVEGIGGNMNR
+1631 VQEAVKGIDGNMNR
-1645 LTTEQLQ
+1645 LSTEQLQ

-1664 VESQNKFISESTG
+1664 VESQNKFISDALNAKVSEVANEVIKDFES
-1677 KRMSD
+1677 
-1682 IVDQVIGEY
+1682 
-1691 KKQKTGTDYVAG
+1691 QKTGTAWIG
-1703 LNVAKNFLK
+1703 IPGKTHEFLNYN
-1712 YEMLDAPTFFH
+1712 MLDAYSFFH
-1723 ELGDGGD
+1723 EMGDGGKKV
-1730 SMYKVLRHS
+1730 YKLLRAAR
-1739 LDKKTSA
+1739 DKKTVA
-1746 TIKASDYFE
+1746 LNQVENRFKEAMKENHIKT
-1755 KSIKELNISE
+1755 
-1765 KDIKKMSETNV
+1765 KDITKLSNDTFTFTAHTVRGNAQAEATMT
-1776 KVMAL
+1776 
-1781 DKKEGVKKEINIS
+1781 
-1794 KAQIISAYLDIL
+1794 KAQLMSMYLYNL
-1806 RDQARMHLLGE
+1806 RDQARMHMYGE
-1817 VTDKDTSRKTIEDIL
+1817 RTDAETGAKHIEEKL
-1832 GGFVLPDR
+1832 GGFKIGDR
-1840 RVGLV
+1840 KEIGRYA
-1845 VKRDKTVYKLTE
+1845 RDENVYKLTE
-1857 AEINTII
+1857 AEVNALVD
-1864 QENLTENEIAL
+1864 EHLTDNEKSFADSIG
-1875 AEKMRYMY
+1875 KI
-1883 SKLLSS
+1883 LSVDVAKY
-1889 FGNEASNA
+1889 GNEASNA

-1902 KFLEKNYVPI
+1902 KFTEKNYFPI
-1912 KVDSDSLTMKNADL
+1912 KVDKDTIDMKNSDL
-1926 EKMMVTL
+1926 ERNMSTL
-1933 KNKGFTKSLQ
+1933 KNKGMTKSLQ
-1943 KEAYNAL
+1943 KEAYNPL
-1950 VLEDAFDVLSRHMDE
+1950 IVDDIFEVMMKHVDE
-1965 MTTYYAY
+1965 MTSYGAY
-1972 FPAIIDLQKFYN
+1972 FPAITDMQKFYN
-1984 MTDENGDSVHREMSR
+1984 MKDETGNSVHRELSR
-1999 VMGKGGTDYFMNLI
+1999 VMGKGGTNYYMDLL
-2013 RDLNGGRGDESTAGK
+2013 RDLNGSRGDTDNADKFSQGFSS
-2028 LAYGAAGLY
+2028 LY
-2037 KGALVGGNLRVAIQ
+2037 KGAKVLGNLRVAIQ
-2051 QPMSY
+2051 QPTAY
-2056 ARAWSAIEGEYLLKG
+2056 ARAIAAIEPIYLAKG
-2071 LSLPLAEANK
+2071 LSLPITEANK

-2091 IAAWKAMG
+2091 IALWKSMSG
-2099 SYDINLGTKSTRT
+2099 SFDINMGKGLRQQM
-2112 LLTGEETKLE
+2112 TGEATIREDIAN
-2122 KARNATFW
+2122 KAGF

-2141 RLWYAAEKKVEG
+2141 RLWYAAEKKVEA
-2153 TTNLKKGTEEYY
+2153 TTDLKKGTEEYY
-2165 KAAAEIFNDVI
+2165 KAAADIFNDII
-2176 DQTQVVD
+2176 DKTQVVD
-2183 TVLNRTSAMKSKD
+2183 SVLNRTDAMKSKS
-2196 GLAKVATS
+2196 GLTKLTTS
-2204 FMSEPSKTYNVVYR
+2204 FMSEPSKTYNMVYR

-2226 KIKAD
+2226 KGNAGE
-2231 KFIKTLMIGAIGQAL
+2231 LLGVMSAYVLNAAL
-2246 VSAAAS
+2246 SAAAAS
-2252 LLSAMR
+2252 VLSAMR
-2258 SKDKEKK
+2258 DKDKEKK
-2265 FGDRYVDLFLN
+2265 YGERWLDAFTGGFTDNINPISYIPFAKDLAEIAMNGFSGKWNNGSN
-2276 DYANNIKFWNTIPII
+2276 DLT
-2291 GEKVE
+2291 
-2296 AALASLAGKRK
+2296 
-2307 FSSGN
+2307 
-2312 DFATKPIEDV
+2312 TKPI
-2322 MTSIRDLADYI
+2322 ADAVKAVKSLSEAM
-2333 NGDSK
+2333 NEDSK
-2338 VGLGGTIYKMSNA
+2338 LGVAGNLYKASNMLDIAGIPMSNT
-2351 ANALGIPLHNI
+2351 
-2362 LRDAGAV
+2362 LRDIGALY
-2369 FDTWAY
+2369 DTLIY
-2375 DISDDADIQ
+2375 DVLDDVNLQ
-2384 YFRDKAVFR
+2384 YERDKLVYN
-2393 MEAKNNRDKY
+2393 MEGKNSKGDY
-2403 VNVNRFLSSALK
+2403 FNVKRFLSSALK
-2415 AYSVGDKNTGDKIIK
+2415 AYTRGDKALGDKIMADLK
-2430 DMQEKLG
+2430 AKLG
-2437 DDFINEKLEAT
+2437 DDVIEEAMQKQLKGNDTIQAMAEKKASGQDYSEDRESLISQGFSEA
-2448 LAGDETIA
+2448 
-2456 EMAQKKLDGV
+2456 
-2466 DSSEEREYLHNHG
+2466 
-2479 YSDSMIDGAV
+2479 MID
-2489 TKAFQELK
+2489 KALESAYRKQS
-2497 PIKDDEL
+2497 PIKKEDL

-2510 RSEGYKE
+2510 QSEGYK
-2517 TLDNYVNYQIAK
+2517 
-2529 GNDSNEIRK
+2529 DSLK
-2538 SIKAAVTKKY
+2538 
-2548 KQAYVDAIGNPAES
+2548 AYVDYKKADGVSDDKIRSSIKSAVTGRYKEAYQAAIGNPAES

>member
-46 SPQGEIQATA
+46 SPQGELQATV
-56 QKSGSF
+56 QKSSTF

-115 EKPVQNPHVGQP
+115 EKPVQNPTATAPAKTYNTPTTLSP
-127 EEYYEKLW
+127 E
-135 QDYSNSHK
+135 
-143 KIIPDNYNG
+143 
-152 RADFAPN
+152 AMA
-159 INPMS
+159 
-164 KEEYK
+164 
-169 NLLKGDYE
+169 NL
-177 KSGEYQF
+177 KSYQA
-184 MNELSKSPVGG
+184 NN
-195 AIAPGFGTAWNAI
+195 GTASQNLSGGVPVDF
-208 QGSIAGAEGIV
+208 QGLVKDAYENTREYAYLNRLSQKPIVGKLAPVVGAGQYVLSNIDSGFEGIR
-219 NTAHQLAS
+219 NTAEQIMSDDKISSQNMNGA
-227 KEKLKP
+227 
-233 ESMAQQFKSNA
+233 FRSNA
-244 VRAGTLRAV
+244 MREGSLRAL
-253 RNDLGFNYDDGVES
+253 RNNLGMKYDGVED
-267 TGEKVA
+267 TGEKIANFV
-273 DFIGGAVL
+273 GGTAL
-281 DSTASAA
+281 DAASSAA
-288 RALTL
+288 NATL
-293 GTGGLALSSGT
+293 FGTGGLALAAGN
-304 AANQEYLDD
+304 AANQEYLENVD
-313 SVNPNITRDQML
+313 NPNITRDQML
-325 SAGIAKGAA
+325 LSGLAKGVA

-436 GGFSTGIAG
+436 GGFSTGLAG
-445 MSNTVRNGIAYSGMN
+445 MSNTVRNGIAYNGFN
-460 GTYQDIADSADIST
+460 GTYQDIADSADTST

-510 NATIEASKKTEADN
+510 NAAIEASKQAETNN

-533 SGEPV
+533 NGEPV
-538 QSGEENN
+538 QSGEGNN
-545 APYNVMSNNQT
+545 APYNVLSNNQT
-556 EDSIREE
+556 EDFIREE
-563 GSKAVA
+563 GSKAVE

-676 WNQNFKERIE
+676 WNQNFKERVE
-686 KREGGVMDSV
+686 KREGGVMDYV
-696 PHAPKNLT
+696 PHAPKNLI

-763 YNEIAYPMF
+763 YNELAYPMF

-818 HFLNDEKFIEEI
+818 RFLNDEKLVKEI
-830 TKDKETK
+830 LADKETK
-837 GFAAKILDWI
+837 GFAEKILDWI

-892 QNMKKYEPVNHAEDS
+892 QNMQKYEPVNHAEDS

-918 IIEDGTPHEQLLE
+918 VIDDQSDKPIEDRVEDVLTNKNFSDS
-931 HIYQTGTH
+931 HIYL
-939 NNRYVYIQETPKILS
+939 NDTPQVLQD
-954 KILGI
+954 LGLRN
-959 DSLPMVMNT
+959 LPMLMTSKHVYKAIRT
-968 EHVITVQA
+968 EQEAKNEGRFVQ
-976 KSKDEIK
+976 KDKGHYHELGK
-983 QKLNI
+983 QKFLDVVNALEN
-988 PEEAAQKKRPH
+988 PE
-999 NLTAKEILIDSDAM
+999 LIYKADSDP
-1013 NSPAFIIRSDHID
+1013 NDLRII
-1026 HDCSFLVV
+1026 
-1034 TNEYDSQKDR
+1034 
-1044 VVLAIKPSDHFNY
+1044 A
-1057 ARISIVSNRIKS
+1057 
-1069 MYGKEDFSEFLKDNK
+1069 
-1084 NNLLYIE
+1084 
-1091 PSERKKQYKV
+1091 
-1101 KQKNRGTA
+1101 
-1109 PVSLN
+1109 
-1114 LVLPATSVVGL
+1114 VVGL
-1125 NLARFQMD
+1125 KDDKNHQIMVAIQPEGNGNYNKVSVDSNVALSMFGRKNLPTKISDAQNDGRILYD
-1133 VNKIL
+1133 KNLNNNSGIL
-1138 QNVDPK
+1138 QTPGSQLPNNPLNTAVA
-1144 SRSNSNKVE
+1144 NSVNQYKQSVNN
-1153 PYFQNELQNFT
+1153 FLQKNGKL
-1164 NSQSN
+1164 N
-1169 NTEDST
+1169 
-1175 TGDTTSANEILHQ
+1175 Q
-1188 LDISEEYYHT
+1188 LDISEEYYHA

-1224 PSQADVRKTAD
+1224 PSQSDVRKTAD

-1438 RASLEQEYREK
+1438 RANLEQEYREK

-1513 YREKQE
+1513 YREKQD

-1579 KISMTAHEFAKN
+1579 KISMTAGEFAKN
-1591 LETLNRRLQE
+1591 LETLNRRLTE
-1601 AENNGDIFTEK
+1601 AEENGGVFTEE
-1612 DGKGMYLHIDP
+1612 DGKGMYLDIDP
-1623 DLKANLQE
+1623 DLRASLQE
-1631 IQEAVEGIGGNMNR
+1631 VQEAVKGIDGNMNR
-1645 LTTEQLQ
+1645 LSTEQLQ

-1664 VESQNKFISESTG
+1664 VESQNKFISDTLNAKVSEVANEVIKDFES
-1677 KRMSD
+1677 
-1682 IVDQVIGEY
+1682 
-1691 KKQKTGTDYVAG
+1691 QKTGIDWNSKTHEF
-1703 LNVAKNFLK
+1703 LNYN
-1712 YEMLDAPTFFH
+1712 MLDAYSFFH
-1723 ELGDGGD
+1723 EMGDGGKKV
-1730 SMYKVLRHS
+1730 YKLLRAAR
-1739 LDKKTSA
+1739 DKKTLA
-1746 TIKASDYFE
+1746 LNQVENRFKEAMKENHIKT
-1755 KSIKELNISE
+1755 
-1765 KDIKKMSETNV
+1765 KDITKLSNDTFTFTAHTVRGNADAEATMT
-1776 KVMAL
+1776 
-1781 DKKEGVKKEINIS
+1781 
-1794 KAQIISAYLDIL
+1794 KAQLMSMYLYNL
-1806 RDQARMHLLGE
+1806 RDQARMHMYGE
-1817 VTDKDTSRKTIEDIL
+1817 RTDAETGRKYIEEKL
-1832 GGFVLPDR
+1832 GGFKI
-1840 RVGLV
+1840 VGKKILGV
-1845 VKRDKTVYKLTE
+1845 TIRDENVYKLTE
-1857 AEINTII
+1857 AEVNALVD
-1864 QENLTENEIAL
+1864 EHLTDNEKAFADSIG
-1875 AEKMRYMY
+1875 KI
-1883 SKLLSS
+1883 LSIDVAK

-1902 KFLEKNYVPI
+1902 KFTEKNYFPI
-1912 KVDSDSLTMKNADL
+1912 KVDKDTIDMKNSDL
-1926 EKMMVTL
+1926 ERNMSTL
-1933 KNKGFTKSLQ
+1933 KNKGMTKSLQ
-1943 KEAYNAL
+1943 KEAYNPL
-1950 VLEDAFDVLSRHMDE
+1950 IVDDIFEVMMKHVDE
-1965 MTTYYAY
+1965 MTSYGAY
-1972 FPAIIDLQKFYN
+1972 FPAITDMQKFYN
-1984 MTDENGDSVHREMSR
+1984 MKDETGNSVHRELSR
-1999 VMGKGGTDYFMNLI
+1999 VMGKGGTNYYMNLL
-2013 RDLNGGRGDESTAGK
+2013 RDLNGSRGDADNSDKFSQGFSS
-2028 LAYGAAGLY
+2028 LY
-2037 KGALVGGNLRVAIQ
+2037 KGAKVLGNLRVAIQ
-2051 QPMSY
+2051 QPTAY
-2056 ARAWSAIEGEYLLKG
+2056 ARAIAAIEPIYLAKG
-2071 LSLPLAEANK
+2071 LSLPITEANK

-2091 IAAWKAMG
+2091 IALWKSMSG
-2099 SYDINLGTKSTRT
+2099 SFDINMGKGLRQQM
-2112 LLTGEETKLE
+2112 TGEATIREDIAN
-2122 KARNATFW
+2122 KAGY

-2141 RLWYAAEKKVEG
+2141 RLWYAAEKKVEA
-2153 TTNLKKGTEEYY
+2153 TTDLKKGTEEYY
-2165 KAAAEIFNDVI
+2165 KAAADIFNDII
-2176 DQTQVVD
+2176 DKTQVVD
-2183 TVLNRTSAMKSKD
+2183 SVLNRTDAMKSKF
-2196 GLAKVATS
+2196 GLVKLTTS
-2204 FMSEPSKTYNVVYR
+2204 FMSEPSKTYNMVYR
-2218 AYSDYKKG
+2218 AYSDFKRGKG
-2226 KIKAD
+2226 NAGE
-2231 KFIKTLMIGAIGQAL
+2231 LLGVMSAYVLNAAL
-2246 VSAAAS
+2246 TAAFAS
-2252 LLSAMR
+2252 VVSAMR
-2258 SKDKEKK
+2258 SREKEKK
-2265 FGDRYVDLFLN
+2265 YGERWFDAFVGDFTDNINPIGYIPFAKDVVEIAVNTALKKWNNGSNDL
-2276 DYANNIKFWNTIPII
+2276 
-2291 GEKVE
+2291 
-2296 AALASLAGKRK
+2296 S
-2307 FSSGN
+2307 
-2312 DFATKPIEDV
+2312 TKPISEAVKAVGNLAEIMDEDSKLSKWGNFYKA
-2322 MTSIRDLADYI
+2322 TNILDGFGIPISNTLRDMGALYDTLIYDVLDDVNLQYDRDKKVYNMEGKNSKGDYI
-2333 NGDSK
+2333 NVK
-2338 VGLGGTIYKMSNA
+2338 
-2351 ANALGIPLHNI
+2351 
-2362 LRDAGAV
+2362 
-2369 FDTWAY
+2369 
-2375 DISDDADIQ
+2375 
-2384 YFRDKAVFR
+2384 
-2393 MEAKNNRDKY
+2393 
-2403 VNVNRFLSSALK
+2403 RFLSSALK
-2415 AYSVGDKNTGDKIIK
+2415 AYTRGDKALGDKIMADLK
-2430 DMQEKLG
+2430 AKLG
-2437 DDFINEKLEAT
+2437 DDVIEEAMQKQLKGNDAIQAMAEKKASGQDYSEDREA
-2448 LAGDETIA
+2448 LLSQGF
-2456 EMAQKKLDGV
+2456 
-2466 DSSEEREYLHNHG
+2466 SEA
-2479 YSDSMIDGAV
+2479 MID
-2489 TKAFQELK
+2489 KALENAYKKQS
-2497 PIKDDEL
+2497 PIKKEDL

-2510 RSEGYKE
+2510 QSEGYK
-2517 TLDNYVNYQIAK
+2517 
-2529 GNDSNEIRK
+2529 DSLNAYITYKKADGVSDEKIRS
-2538 SIKAAVTKKY
+2538 SIKSAVTGRY
-2548 KQAYVDAIGNPAES
+2548 KEAYQAAIGNPAES
-2562 DAILKKILRITY
+2562 DAILRKILRITY
-2574 EGKQLYTEKDLKQ
+2574 DGKQLYTEKDLKQ

>member
-46 SPQGEIQATA
+46 SPQGELQATA

-62 DSSPLGYRERWLNK
+62 DSSPLGYRERWLSK

-115 EKPVQNPHVGQP
+115 EKPVQNPTATAPAKTYNTPTTLSP
-127 EEYYEKLW
+127 E
-135 QDYSNSHK
+135 
-143 KIIPDNYNG
+143 
-152 RADFAPN
+152 AMA
-159 INPMS
+159 
-164 KEEYK
+164 
-169 NLLKGDYE
+169 NL
-177 KSGEYQF
+177 KSYQA
-184 MNELSKSPVGG
+184 NN
-195 AIAPGFGTAWNAI
+195 GTASQNLSGGVPVDF
-208 QGSIAGAEGIV
+208 QGLVKDAYENTREYAYLNRLSQKPIVGKLAPVVGAGQYVLSNIDSGFEGIR
-219 NTAHQLAS
+219 NTAEQIMSDDKISSQNMNGA
-227 KEKLKP
+227 
-233 ESMAQQFKSNA
+233 FRSNA
-244 VRAGTLRAV
+244 MREGSLRAL
-253 RNDLGFNYDDGVES
+253 RNNLGMKYDGVED
-267 TGEKVA
+267 TGEKIA
-273 DFIGGAVL
+273 NFAGGTAL
-281 DSTASAA
+281 DAASSAA
-288 RALTL
+288 NATL
-293 GTGGLALSSGT
+293 FGTGGLALAAGN
-304 AANQEYLDD
+304 AANQEYLENVD
-313 SVNPNITRDQML
+313 NPNITRDQML
-325 SAGIAKGAA
+325 LSGLAKGVA

-436 GGFSTGIAG
+436 GGFSTGLAG

-460 GTYQDIADSADIST
+460 GTYQDIADSADTST

-510 NATIEASKKTEADN
+510 NAAIEASKQAEANN

-533 SGEPV
+533 DGEPV

-545 APYNVMSNNQT
+545 TPYNVLSDNQT

-634 KTGHEDLQTGAVKT
+634 KTGHEDLRTGAVKT

-676 WNQNFKERIE
+676 WNQNFKERVE

-696 PHAPKNLT
+696 PHAPKNLI

-752 VSHEMTHWLKD
+752 VAHEMTHWLKD

-794 YRNSYGQNMTEEE
+794 YRNSYGKNMTEEE

-818 HFLNDEKFIEEI
+818 RFLNDEKLVKEI
-830 TKDKETK
+830 LADKETK

-907 ETELSQVQLQK
+907 EAELSQVQLQK
-918 IIEDGTPHEQLLE
+918 IIDEK
-931 HIYQTGTH
+931 
-939 NNRYVYIQETPKILS
+939 NRYTLRERLENILDVKTSKNDKGLYVTSHVYLRETPKILQS
-954 KILGI
+954 KLGYRNLPMLMTSNHVYTSIKTDNEAETENNHREYTNYHGLGI
-959 DSLPMVMNT
+959 ELATRAIEKMDSPDYIIKSSNDKGDLGIAIFCKLFD
-968 EHVITVQA
+968 E
-976 KSKDEIK
+976 KSKQVMVAVK
-983 QKLNI
+983 
-988 PEEAAQKKRPH
+988 PEELASVNGAFLDTNIVLSTYGRKNYLNYIKKAIDENRILYSSFLENKGGDLNPKVQYDDIQESPH
-999 NLTAKEILIDSDAM
+999 LTEEEEAKLKEIQ
-1013 NSPAFIIRSDHID
+1013 NSLNPNSVSESLMQYKKA
-1026 HDCSFLVV
+1026 V
-1034 TNEYDSQKDR
+1034 N
-1044 VVLAIKPSDHFNY
+1044 
-1057 ARISIVSNRIKS
+1057 SILND
-1069 MYGKEDFSEFLKDNK
+1069 GE
-1084 NNLLYIE
+1084 NNL
-1091 PSERKKQYKV
+1091 
-1101 KQKNRGTA
+1101 
-1109 PVSLN
+1109 
-1114 LVLPATSVVGL
+1114 
-1125 NLARFQMD
+1125 
-1133 VNKIL
+1133 
-1138 QNVDPK
+1138 
-1144 SRSNSNKVE
+1144 
-1153 PYFQNELQNFT
+1153 
-1164 NSQSN
+1164 
-1169 NTEDST
+1169 
-1175 TGDTTSANEILHQ
+1175 LHQ
-1188 LDISEEYYHT
+1188 LDISEEYYHA

-1224 PSQADVRKTAD
+1224 PSQSDVRKTAD

-1311 IPEEYIEDIFPD
+1311 IPEEYIEDIYPD

-1338 RKANADH
+1338 RKANAEH

-1513 YREKQE
+1513 YREKQD

-1591 LETLNRRLQE
+1591 LETLNKRLTE
-1601 AENNGDIFTEK
+1601 AEENGGVFTEE
-1612 DGKGMYLHIDP
+1612 DGKGMYLDIDP
-1623 DLKANLQE
+1623 DLRASLNE
-1631 IQEAVEGIGGNMNR
+1631 VQEAVKGIDGNMNR

-1664 VESQNKFISESTG
+1664 VESQNKFISDTLNAKVSE
-1677 KRMSD
+1677 
-1682 IVDQVIGEY
+1682 VANEVINEFAS
-1691 KKQKTGTDYVAG
+1691 QKTGDAWSGIIGKGHEFINY
-1703 LNVAKNFLK
+1703 N
-1712 YEMLDAPTFFH
+1712 MLDAYSFFH
-1723 ELGDGGD
+1723 EMGDGGKKV
-1730 SMYKVLRHS
+1730 YKLLRAAR
-1739 LDKKTSA
+1739 DKKTVA
-1746 TIKASDYFE
+1746 LNQVENRFKEVMKENHIKT
-1755 KSIKELNISE
+1755 
-1765 KDIKKMSETNV
+1765 KDITKLSNDTFTFTAHTVRGNGQAEATMT
-1776 KVMAL
+1776 
-1781 DKKEGVKKEINIS
+1781 
-1794 KAQIISAYLDIL
+1794 KAQLMSMYLYNL
-1806 RDQARMHLLGE
+1806 RDQARMHMYGE
-1817 VTDKDTSRKTIEDIL
+1817 RTDAETGEKHIEEKL
-1832 GGFVLPDR
+1832 GGFKIGDR
-1840 RVGLV
+1840 KEIGRYA
-1845 VKRDKTVYKLTE
+1845 RDENVYKLTE
-1857 AEINTII
+1857 AEVNALVD
-1864 QENLTENEIAL
+1864 EHLTDNEKAFADSIG
-1875 AEKMRYMY
+1875 KI
-1883 SKLLSS
+1883 LSVDVAKY
-1889 FGNEASNA
+1889 GNEASNA

-1902 KFLEKNYVPI
+1902 KFTEKNYFPI
-1912 KVDSDSLTMKNADL
+1912 KVDKDTIDMKNSDL
-1926 EKMMVTL
+1926 ERNMSTL
-1933 KNKGFTKSLQ
+1933 KNKGMTKSLQ
-1943 KEAYNAL
+1943 KEAYNPL
-1950 VLEDAFDVLSRHMDE
+1950 IVDDIFEVMMKHVDE
-1965 MTTYYAY
+1965 MTSYGAY
-1972 FPAIIDLQKFYN
+1972 FPAITDMQKFYN
-1984 MTDENGDSVHREMSR
+1984 MKDETGNSVHRELSR
-1999 VMGKGGTDYFMNLI
+1999 VMGKGGTNYYMDLL
-2013 RDLNGGRGDESTAGK
+2013 RDLNGSRGDTDNADKFSQGFSS
-2028 LAYGAAGLY
+2028 LY
-2037 KGALVGGNLRVAIQ
+2037 KGAKVLGNLRVAIQ
-2051 QPMSY
+2051 QPTAY
-2056 ARAWSAIEGEYLLKG
+2056 ARAIAAIEPIYLAKG
-2071 LSLPLAEANK
+2071 LSLPITEANK

-2091 IAAWKAMG
+2091 IALWKSMSG
-2099 SYDINLGTKSTRT
+2099 SFDINMGKGLRQQM
-2112 LLTGEETKLE
+2112 TGEATIREDIAN
-2122 KARNATFW
+2122 KAGF

-2141 RLWYAAEKKVEG
+2141 RLWYAAEKKVEA
-2153 TTNLKKGTEEYY
+2153 TTDLKKGTEEYY
-2165 KAAAEIFNDVI
+2165 KAAADIFNDII
-2176 DQTQVVD
+2176 DKTQVVD
-2183 TVLNRTSAMKSKD
+2183 SVLTRTDAMKSKS
-2196 GLAKVATS
+2196 GLVKLTTS
-2204 FMSEPSKTYNVVYR
+2204 FMSEPSKTYNMVYR

-2226 KIKAD
+2226 KGNAKELLGVMSAYV
-2231 KFIKTLMIGAIGQAL
+2231 LNAAL
-2246 VSAAAS
+2246 AAAAAS
-2252 LLSAMR
+2252 VLSAMR
-2258 SKDKEKK
+2258 DKDKEKK
-2265 FGDRYVDLFLN
+2265 YGERWLDAFTGGFTD
-2276 DYANNIKFWNTIPII
+2276 NINPISYIPFA
-2291 GEKVE
+2291 KDAVE
-2296 AALASLAGKRK
+2296 IAMNAGKWNNG
-2307 FSSGN
+2307 SN
-2312 DFATKPIEDV
+2312 DLTTKPIADAVKAVKSLHDAMNEDSKLGAV
-2322 MTSIRDLADYI
+2322 GNLYKASNMLDIAGIPMSNTLRDIGALYDTLIYDVLDDVNLQYDRDKLVYNMEGKNKKGDYI
-2333 NGDSK
+2333 NVK
-2338 VGLGGTIYKMSNA
+2338 
-2351 ANALGIPLHNI
+2351 
-2362 LRDAGAV
+2362 
-2369 FDTWAY
+2369 
-2375 DISDDADIQ
+2375 
-2384 YFRDKAVFR
+2384 
-2393 MEAKNNRDKY
+2393 
-2403 VNVNRFLSSALK
+2403 RFLSSALK
-2415 AYSVGDKNTGDKIIK
+2415 AYTRGDKALGDKIMADLK
-2430 DMQEKLG
+2430 AKLG
-2437 DDFINEKLEAT
+2437 DDVIEEAMQRQLKGNDTIQAMAEKKASGQDYSEDREVLLSQGFSEA
-2448 LAGDETIA
+2448 
-2456 EMAQKKLDGV
+2456 
-2466 DSSEEREYLHNHG
+2466 
-2479 YSDSMIDGAV
+2479 MID
-2489 TKAFQELK
+2489 KALESAYRKQS
-2497 PIKDDEL
+2497 PIKKEDL

-2510 RSEGYKE
+2510 QSEGYK
-2517 TLDNYVNYQIAK
+2517 
-2529 GNDSNEIRK
+2529 DSLK
-2538 SIKAAVTKKY
+2538 
-2548 KQAYVDAIGNPAES
+2548 AYVDYKKADGVSDEKIRSSIKSAVTSRYKEAYQAAIGNPAES

-2574 EGKQLYTEKDLKQ
+2574 DGKQLYTEKDLKQ